1 MRKFTLLFA
10 FLLSLIGVAQAQTVI
25 TDLNSLSNGKV
36 YTLTGERGTLLTF
49 DGATM
54 LYGTFAGDKEGVAYD
69 ASDPYQQF
77 AIVKADNGKMYLYSV
92 GAKKFVNQSGN
103 TNPLSSS
110 PNQMLEVVQASAPS
124 GNNMWLLKVNNNMI
138 NFSRGH
144 NNAGMCANYNSEDPG
159 NRFTITEVDG
169 VVFADQTAVESVINE
184 YEAWKSA
191 SASWTATT
199 MPTISTDD
207 APVYYSIK
215 NLRSGK
221 YAHLTTL
228 GSRLQQ
234 LTLQTEAGGVW
245 YLVSAG
251 EPVTNDGDV
260 TATPV
265 YIKNAATDLAITN
278 PTAAGFS
285 ETGTVFYIIP
295 CSNEG
300 VDGFAIST
308 ATVLSGTSDS
318 WHNNGNVDVVYWGG
332 NAAASVWAFCP
343 TAPGHV
349 AEAAAGE
356 ADLFARDFSTT
367 KNAAI
372 AEAQATGTLAYYACS
387 AENINA
393 CLATINAQ
401 EVTSYASLVTA
412 KENIATALS
421 TLRGTERIKPLQGGE
436 TIILEN
442 RNKPNSFLT
451 SNAAEATA
459 TAEATLVNWGS
470 TKDVKSLW
478 TVVAVGDGTFKLCN
492 ALSGKYIQHQAND
505 VQLKLTTAGE
515 ATAYEFTNQD
525 LHYILLGA
533 ADSDTKGY
541 YKYINWRGSNVISNW
556 GDANDKGNQWQVL
569 QPSQDLLDELAS
581 LQTPI
586 ETLKTNAIAQLE
598 SKIEAFESEN
608 EALHFYNVSADAIT
622 ACENAIKAEIQNVT
636 THAALEVIKNGMD
649 AAIAQLWNS
658 ADNRVNP
665 VTAGV
670 KVKFRNKAV
679 AENYMTVDADGA
691 TTSATVTSASI
702 WTLVAG
708 ESDAYYLYNPLNNT
722 YLKHATANG
731 GQAAMVSD
739 KAEAS
744 LYQVTPSGKHVLI
757 GLAANDPYAA
767 ETDRDYVHCNDPEV
781 YVTRFTEDSDRSLW
795 TVTKVS
801 DDDAT
806 ALETEIQTILTERY
820 NAAYA
825 EVNNMVEG
833 FRVLDFYRPEA
844 AIAAYDEAVKNL
856 TAPTTFDELDAA
868 IATLLAAKTAFE
880 AAVNEAV
887 TNGTL
892 SPVIT
897 NGVQVKLLNRGYSTR
912 YMSSTDNKTVSAIE
926 EQTSET
932 IWQFVENDEKTGFYL
947 FNPLMNLYV
956 KHPTGGGITAAT
968 LVADRAEASLYTVTP
983 EDFLVKLAAE
993 GYSGTEEY
1001 LNLNGWQGNFNV
1013 VRWEANGVANNAASY
1028 WALKN
1033 VTEAE
1038 LTQLAADIKTEAAAQ
1053 LEEYKDA
1060 KRALVEQYEAL
1071 TNYGVAEAAVTAFET
1086 ALAGIT
1092 TEEYA
1097 NLADK
1102 KAAVDAAFATLE
1114 ATRATTN
1121 PLVAE
1126 QRVTFK
1132 NVANPTL
1139 FMTAAAAGVDAIEQN
1154 YLENYWTLKA
1164 ATDGFYLYN
1173 EAAQKYVLHPAAN
1186 GSQAKLVSTAD
1197 SASVYSI
1204 EPTEMSVFLRAVAYK
1219 DTTDCLHYG
1228 SEHYVTRWYD
1238 DMDASKWGF
1247 EVVSAEQFQALLAHD
1262 LDSCKQ
1268 LALLRIGVAAK
1279 SAFYAPTAAAIST
1292 AQTSVEAVNTT
1303 TVATLADFKA
1313 AMASIN
1319 AAMTTMYT
1327 DGLNNGASPQGS
1339 DKLLRLRNKLYPTH
1353 FLGFGED
1360 GLYHYE
1366 TVETGGN
1373 VMPVDDDVDPGMT
1386 SGEVDILHSTEST
1399 IWNLETPTGSVPDE
1413 RMYLKNVMIQSYA
1426 EHQYYDNWHV
1436 KLALKQAE
1444 AHPEI
1449 IELVGVVRDADNNMS
1464 IKYEDMSFAE
1474 SGEKCFLV
1482 YTTEGTSSTNN
1493 ALFAAQNGTIVNGA
1507 RTSDASMWA
1516 IAEATDIECA
1526 NMGDYSVFAYHQY
1539 VFAPTINMAKQYYC
1553 ETTESV
1559 EDEEGNTSTVT
1570 TVVDYIDGAKA
1581 GYYHYAGGIK
1591 DGEGNEITDIEDF
1604 QTYYWTC
1611 LKQAIDLDAASEAGV
1626 HKPAEAMNIVNLLN
1640 ENMAA
1645 LVLNRPNSDGFFRIR
1660 CVHNNHYL
1668 QSDDLNKDG
1677 RLDLSEDNTGIAS
1690 IFYFDAL
1697 DGEGNDGKG
1706 SLVSYKEGYYFT
1718 QGSGTNGHSGIYVC
1732 LQPIG
1737 KMGDVLTLDVP
1748 ANKEFGSYN
1757 ISSDNT
1763 QNQNGRRYL
1772 FGAAGNKTDGYYP
1785 DNGSDATQVNVAN
1798 DLGGNTGYNWVLERV
1813 EELPLTINSYGYST
1827 FYAPVALNVPEGV
1840 EAFICTGVDE
1850 QSELTLQSLDVIPA
1864 GTAVILKAEELA
1876 GQEVYFT
1883 EPNNTPMPLAEG
1895 ENYLHGGIYKTWRT
1909 PECQNK
1915 NPEMTSATGV
1925 NHNLP
1930 YLEEN
1935 VTDKVYTLSNKNGK
1949 VAMYQYAGN
1958 KFTHFRSFLKL
1969 PEAIN
1974 VALASTLDFGEIIE
1988 GPTAIEEAPAI
1999 SLEDA
2004 IIYDLSGRRVAEPGK
2019 GVYIVNGK
2027 KVYFK

>member
-54 LYGTFAGDKEGVAYD
+54 LYGTFAGDKQGVAYD

-77 AIVKADNGKMYLYSV
+77 AILKSKMGDLYLYNV
-92 GAKKFVNQSGN
+92 GLKKFINQ
-103 TNPLSSS
+103 
-110 PNQMLEVVQASAPS
+110 
-124 GNNMWLLKVNNNMI
+124 GNNCYSLSTYPSHKFEATNASNQDGDYDWLVKVNGQMI
-138 NFSRGH
+138 NLSGSDGGH
-144 NNAGMCANYNSEDPG
+144 NTGVNVGYSTEDPG
-159 NRFTITEVDG
+159 NRFAITEVGTLD
-169 VVFADQTAVESVINE
+169 DAVKAEVEALIN
-184 YEAWKSA
+184 WK
-191 SASWTATT
+191 ATT
-199 MPTISTDD
+199 LPTLSTD
-207 APVYYSIK
+207 AEPVYYSIK
-215 NLRSGK
+215 NLRSNK
-221 YAHLTTL
+221 YAAHQYTGSRLVQTADEANAGALWYFVDASSSVPEGTTL
-228 GSRLQQ
+228 G
-234 LTLQTEAGGVW
+234 EGV
-245 YLVSAG
+245 L
-251 EPVTNDGDV
+251 
-260 TATPV
+260 PV
-265 YIKNAATDLAITN
+265 YIKNMATGMRIKSADAATYGDDARIWYLIPHTATHTGYVITAGTEVSNWTSWNDAAGSTVCHYLGNDAGSIWAFVPTLSAVVNTAKDGVPALITN
-278 PTAAGFS
+278 
-285 ETGTVFYIIP
+285 E
-295 CSNEG
+295 
-300 VDGFAIST
+300 
-308 ATVLSGTSDS
+308 LSAVQKS
-318 WHNNGNVDVVYWGG
+318 
-332 NAAASVWAFCP
+332 
-343 TAPGHV
+343 
-349 AEAAAGE
+349 
-356 ADLFARDFSTT
+356 
-367 KNAAI
+367 AI
-372 AEAQATGTLAYYACS
+372 AEAEALGARPYYSYSTDDVNTCK
-387 AENINA
+387 N
-393 CLATINAQ
+393 TINGIAVTTYAEFLTAKTTIAEALTTLKACTTINPIAGSEYVKIRNYNASSCYMKVKTTETTNEETS
-401 EVTSYASLVTA
+401 EVTTTRTVFDETSVGEESIWTFLA
-412 KENIATALS
+412 KSDNTGFYLYNPLTALYVKH
-421 TLRGTERIKPLQGGE
+421 TGGG
-436 TIILEN
+436 N
-442 RNKPNSFLT
+442 V
-451 SNAAEATA
+451 A
-459 TAEATLVNWGS
+459 LVS
-470 TKDVKSLW
+470 
-478 TVVAVGDGTFKLCN
+478 
-492 ALSGKYIQHQAND
+492 
-505 VQLKLTTAGE
+505 
-515 ATAYEFTNQD
+515 
-525 LHYILLGA
+525 
-533 ADSDTKGY
+533 
-541 YKYINWRGSNVISNW
+541 
-556 GDANDKGNQWQVL
+556 
-569 QPSQDLLDELAS
+569 SQDEASVYSITPEKNYVKIHVGTGNRDYLHHQQDGNVVCWSSDAASSWWYIEKPTDAEIEALNTLLTPLDELKAEA
-581 LQTPI
+581 I
-586 ETLKTNAIAQLE
+586 IAANARVNE
-598 SKIEAFESEN
+598 IEASDD
-608 EALHFYNVSADAIT
+608 ALDFYTYDADKI
-622 ACENAIKAEIQNVT
+622 AELRTIISNMINGAT
-636 THAALEVIKNGMD
+636 THAELTEVQVSLNALFDDFVIDEG
-649 AAIAQLWNS
+649 
-658 ADNRVNP
+658 NRTNP
-665 VTAGV
+665 LTAGT
-670 KVKFRNKAV
+670 KVKFLNKKV
-679 AENYMTVDADGA
+679 NTNYMTTDANGA
-691 TTSATVTSASI
+691 TTSSELTSASI
-702 WTLVAG
+702 WELVANDEATG
-708 ESDAYYLYNPLNNT
+708 FYLYNNLSDK
-722 YLKHATANG
+722 YLKHATADG
-731 GQAAMVSD
+731 GQATLVAKAEATLYKVQPKGQHVVIGEVEPGSNHSYVHCNNGTPFVTRWSDDDDLSLWTVTSATDEELTQLTTDIQTNITTQLDAAVAAANAVVAPYKALEFYRPTQAIDAYEAAIAIITGVDTYEELAAALEAITAAQTAFETAIAADDVVLENPVSD
-739 KAEAS
+739 GKQVKFFNRQHSTYITVAGDGAEMSASLNFEAGAVWTLKSATNGGFYLYSPVANAYAKHPTGNDKPLALVSSTEDASIYYVHSNGLYVTVGTLAEQSTEGNSLDYLHGVNWVGYQKGYNVVRWNAIAQASHWTISSVTPEELAQANNAIKEKVTEELATYKASAQETVNAMAALTYYKATTEAVNAYANAVNSLTATSYEDLVVAKAKVDSALAVFMVAPRDESTALSANTRVKFVNKANPALWMNTNAGGVTAEAAEGLETIWTLKANNENTGFYLLNELEGKYVKHPEANGNQATLVDDMAEAS
-744 LYQVTPSGKHVLI
+744 LY
-757 GLAANDPYAA
+757 
-767 ETDRDYVHCNDPEV
+767 R
-781 YVTRFTEDSDRSLW
+781 
-795 TVTKVS
+795 
-801 DDDAT
+801 
-806 ALETEIQTILTERY
+806 IQP
-820 NAAYA
+820 N
-825 EVNNMVEG
+825 G
-833 FRVLDFYRPEA
+833 FH
-844 AIAAYDEAVKNL
+844 IN
-856 TAPTTFDELDAA
+856 
-868 IATLLAAKTAFE
+868 
-880 AAVNEAV
+880 
-887 TNGTL
+887 
-892 SPVIT
+892 
-897 NGVQVKLLNRGYSTR
+897 
-912 YMSSTDNKTVSAIE
+912 
-926 EQTSET
+926 
-932 IWQFVENDEKTGFYL
+932 
-947 FNPLMNLYV
+947 
-956 KHPTGGGITAAT
+956 
-968 LVADRAEASLYTVTP
+968 LVAD
-983 EDFLVKLAAE
+983 
-993 GYSGTEEY
+993 
-1001 LNLNGWQGNFNV
+1001 
-1013 VRWEANGVANNAASY
+1013 
-1028 WALKN
+1028 
-1033 VTEAE
+1033 
-1038 LTQLAADIKTEAAAQ
+1038 
-1053 LEEYKDA
+1053 
-1060 KRALVEQYEAL
+1060 
-1071 TNYGVAEAAVTAFET
+1071 
-1086 ALAGIT
+1086 
-1092 TEEYA
+1092 
-1097 NLADK
+1097 
-1102 KAAVDAAFATLE
+1102 VDAE
-1114 ATRATTN
+1114 
-1121 PLVAE
+1121 
-1126 QRVTFK
+1126 
-1132 NVANPTL
+1132 
-1139 FMTAAAAGVDAIEQN
+1139 
-1154 YLENYWTLKA
+1154 EN
-1164 ATDGFYLYN
+1164 
-1173 EAAQKYVLHPAAN
+1173 
-1186 GSQAKLVSTAD
+1186 S
-1197 SASVYSI
+1197 
-1204 EPTEMSVFLRAVAYK
+1204 
-1219 DTTDCLHYG
+1219 LHYG
-1228 SEHYVTRWYD
+1228 AERYVTRWVANH
-1238 DMDASKWGF
+1238 DASLWNF

-1292 AQTSVEAVNTT
+1292 AQTSVEAVDAAA
-1303 TVATLADFKA
+1303 VATLADFKA
-1313 AMASIN
+1313 AMESIN
-1319 AAMTTMYT
+1319 AAMTTMYS

-1449 IELVGVVRDADNNMS
+1449 IELVGVVRDTDNNMS

-1493 ALFAAQNGTIVNGA
+1493 ALFAAQNGTIVNGV
-1507 RTSDASMWA
+1507 RTSDASMWT

-1591 DGEGNEITDIEDF
+1591 DGEGNEITDIEEF

-1611 LKQAIDLDAASEAGV
+1611 LKQAIDLDAASEAGE
-1626 HKPAEAMNIVNLLN
+1626 HSPAEAMNIVNILN

-1668 QSDDLNKDG
+1668 QSDDLNGDG

-1697 DGEGNDGKG
+1697 DGEGNEGKG

-1718 QGSGTNGHSGIYVC
+1718 QGRGTDGHSGIYVC

-1737 KMGDVLTLDVP
+1737 KMGDVLTFDVP

-1864 GTAVILKAEELA
+1864 GTAVILKAEGLA

-1915 NPEMTSATGV
+1915 NSEMTSATGV

>member
-10 FLLSLIGVAQAQTVI
+10 FLLSLIGVTQAQTVI
-25 TDLNSLSNGKV
+25 TDLGSLSNDKV
-36 YTLTGERGTLLTF
+36 YILSGDKGTLQVNDDATAIVRAADLTK
-49 DGATM
+49 A
-54 LYGTFAGDKEGVAYD
+54 EN
-69 ASDPYQQF
+69 QQF
-77 AIVKADNGKMYLYSV
+77 AILKSIAGTYHLYSV
-92 GAKKFVNQSGN
+92 STQKFVSRLELKPFTGSSEFLASAVTLVPHAPNGEASGKFVIKSGN
-103 TNPLSSS
+103 DLYNINGENNLVVNGWNTHDAGNGFQIEEVGDLGELSADLRNSLEISTSTIEQPTYYAIKNKRANNYASAELSSDS
-110 PNQMLEVVQASAPS
+110 RMRLAALQPESFFYFTDASADAEGAIPE
-124 GNNMWLLKVNNNMI
+124 GGKAVYIHNVATNKVLAGHTQNPWGDAGTIYYIVPAAKVNTSNTT
-138 NFSRGH
+138 G
-144 NNAGMCANYNSEDPG
+144 YV
-159 NRFTITEVDG
+159 IT
-169 VVFADQTAVESVINE
+169 
-184 YEAWKSA
+184 KS
-191 SASWTATT
+191 
-199 MPTISTDD
+199 
-207 APVYYSIK
+207 
-215 NLRSGK
+215 L
-221 YAHLTTL
+221 
-228 GSRLQQ
+228 
-234 LTLQTEAGGVW
+234 
-245 YLVSAG
+245 
-251 EPVTNDGDV
+251 
-260 TATPV
+260 
-265 YIKNAATDLAITN
+265 TDLGGGSSWNNFQGQGAQVDSWNADDEGSIWSFEYK
-278 PTAAGFS
+278 TAADL
-285 ETGTVFYIIP
+285 V
-295 CSNEG
+295 
-300 VDGFAIST
+300 
-308 ATVLSGTSDS
+308 ATIEAVL
-318 WHNNGNVDVVYWGG
+318 
-332 NAAASVWAFCP
+332 P
-343 TAPGHV
+343 
-349 AEAAAGE
+349 EAKA
-356 ADLFARDFSTT
+356 T
-367 KNAAI
+367 AI
-372 AEAQATGTLAYYACS
+372 AEADIEKNRAYYSVSEEAYNECVSAINSLTATNCS
-387 AENINA
+387 EY
-393 CLATINAQ
+393 LA
-401 EVTSYASLVTA
+401 A
-412 KENIATALS
+412 KENMQTALAKLKVS
-421 TLRGTERIKPLQGGE
+421 TRVNPLQGGE
-436 TIILEN
+436 IVIIHN
-442 RNKPNSFLT
+442 RKNAQRYIT
-451 SNAAEATA
+451 TDAAEEK
-459 TAEATLVNWGS
+459 AEAEVSLVKGKA
-470 TKDVKSLW
+470 TVDTRSLW
-478 TVVAVGDGTFKLCN
+478 TVVAVENGKFKLCN
-492 ALSGKYIQHQAND
+492 ALSGKYIQHQGDNN
-505 VQLKLTTAGE
+505 LTLVNAE
-515 ATAYEFTNQD
+515 DATAYAFINKEN
-525 LHYILLGA
+525 HWILIDAGDVGNRHVNIRDWQGA
-533 ADSDTKGY
+533 EGVAGWTDETDQ
-541 YKYINWRGSNVISNW
+541 
-556 GDANDKGNQWQVL
+556 GNHWEIIAPTAGQ
-569 QPSQDLLDELAS
+569 LARLVE

-586 ETLKTNAIAQLE
+586 ETLKAEAVKQLE
-598 SKIEAFESEN
+598 NKIEAFKNEN
-608 EALHFYNVSADAIT
+608 NALDFYNVSAEAIT
-622 ACENAIKAEIQNVT
+622 VCENAIKAEIQNVT

-670 KVKFRNKAV
+670 KVKFRNKAINKYMV
-679 AENYMTVDADGA
+679 AEAAGVNTADNA
-691 TTSATVTSASI
+691 TSASV
-702 WTLVAG
+702 WTLVDDD
-708 ESDAYYLYNPLNNT
+708 DANTVGYYLYNPLNHT
-722 YLKHATANG
+722 YVKHAADNG
-731 GQAAMVSD
+731 QQATLVAD
-739 KAEAS
+739 KAQATFYEVIPTGA
-744 LYQVTPSGKHVLI
+744 YVFI
-757 GLAANDPYAA
+757 R
-767 ETDRDYVHCNDPEV
+767 ETVENNYNEDYLHADTRTNF
-781 YVTRFTEDSDRSLW
+781 VTRWLASDDRSLW
-795 TVTKVS
+795 TVTSATEAENSQLAS
-801 DDDAT
+801 D
-806 ALETEIQTILTERY
+806 IQTNITPQL
-820 NAAYA
+820 NAALDA
-825 EVNNMVEG
+825 ANEVVAPYKPLE
-833 FRVLDFYRPEA
+833 FYRPTQAIDAYEAVIATITGVDTYDELAQALAAVASAKAAFEA
-844 AIAAYDEAVKNL
+844 AIAADDVVLANPVANGTRVKFINRENSNFWITSDGQTLGGKLESELETTSAAVLELVESEDAEKPGFYLYHPL
-856 TAPTTFDELDAA
+856 TNKYVKHPAGNET
-868 IATLLAAKTAFE
+868 IATMVDKADADVYTITPVAAGLFVNIGKGTGGSDYLHGVTRNGVYKVFQWDATTPASHWTVQTISTEDLDEDIAACVGAQFDAYKQLAADTVAMYQGLTYYTASE
-880 AAVNEAV
+880 AALAAYNEAV
-887 TNGTL
+887 NGITVPTDYASLPAAQAAVSSALQTFKAAERANPLTADMHVKFVNKANPALWMNTNARGVTAEQVHGLQTVWTL
-892 SPVIT
+892 KA
-897 NGVQVKLLNRGYSTR
+897 NN
-912 YMSSTDNKTVSAIE
+912 
-926 EQTSET
+926 
-932 IWQFVENDEKTGFYL
+932 ENTGFYL
-947 FNPLMNLYV
+947 LNELEGKYV
-956 KHPTGGGITAAT
+956 KHPEANGNQAT
-968 LVADRAEASLYTVTP
+968 LVDDMAEASLYRIQP
-983 EDFLVKLAAE
+983 NGFHINLV
-993 GYSGTEEY
+993 
-1001 LNLNGWQGNFNV
+1001 
-1013 VRWEANGVANNAASY
+1013 
-1028 WALKN
+1028 
-1033 VTEAE
+1033 
-1038 LTQLAADIKTEAAAQ
+1038 AD
-1053 LEEYKDA
+1053 
-1060 KRALVEQYEAL
+1060 
-1071 TNYGVAEAAVTAFET
+1071 
-1086 ALAGIT
+1086 
-1092 TEEYA
+1092 
-1097 NLADK
+1097 
-1102 KAAVDAAFATLE
+1102 VDAE
-1114 ATRATTN
+1114 
-1121 PLVAE
+1121 
-1126 QRVTFK
+1126 
-1132 NVANPTL
+1132 
-1139 FMTAAAAGVDAIEQN
+1139 
-1154 YLENYWTLKA
+1154 EN
-1164 ATDGFYLYN
+1164 
-1173 EAAQKYVLHPAAN
+1173 
-1186 GSQAKLVSTAD
+1186 S
-1197 SASVYSI
+1197 
-1204 EPTEMSVFLRAVAYK
+1204 
-1219 DTTDCLHYG
+1219 LHYG
-1228 SEHYVTRWYD
+1228 AERYVTRWVANH
-1238 DMDASKWGF
+1238 DASLWNF

-1262 LDSCKQ
+1262 MDSCKQ

-1319 AAMTTMYT
+1319 AAMTTMYS

-1464 IKYEDMSFAE
+1464 IKYEDMNFAE

-1553 ETTESV
+1553 ETTETV

-1591 DGEGNEITDIEDF
+1591 DGEGNEITDIEEF

-1626 HKPAEAMNIVNLLN
+1626 HKPAEAMNIVNILN

-1645 LVLNRPNSDGFFRIR
+1645 LVLNRPNRDGFFRIR

>member
-25 TDLNSLSNGKV
+25 TDLGSLSNDKV
-36 YTLTGERGTLLTF
+36 YILS
-49 DGATM
+49 
-54 LYGTFAGDKEGVAYD
+54 AGDKGTLQVNDD
-69 ASDPYQQF
+69 ATAIVRAAELTKAENQQF
-77 AIVKADNGKMYLYSV
+77 AILKSIAGTYHLYSV
-92 GAKKFVNQSGN
+92 SAQKFVSRLELKPFTGYSDFLASAVTLVPHAPNGEASGKFVIKSGN
-103 TNPLSSS
+103 DLYNINGVNNLVVNGWNTHDAGNGFQIEEVGDLGELSADLRNSLEISTSTTEQPTYYAIKNKRANNYASAELSSGS
-110 PNQMLEVVQASAPS
+110 RMRLVTLQPESFFYFTDASAAAEGTIPE
-124 GNNMWLLKVNNNMI
+124 GGKAVYIHNVATNKVLAGHTQNPWGDAGTVYYIVPAAKVNTSNTT
-138 NFSRGH
+138 G
-144 NNAGMCANYNSEDPG
+144 YV
-159 NRFTITEVDG
+159 IT
-169 VVFADQTAVESVINE
+169 
-184 YEAWKSA
+184 KS
-191 SASWTATT
+191 
-199 MPTISTDD
+199 
-207 APVYYSIK
+207 
-215 NLRSGK
+215 L
-221 YAHLTTL
+221 
-228 GSRLQQ
+228 
-234 LTLQTEAGGVW
+234 
-245 YLVSAG
+245 
-251 EPVTNDGDV
+251 
-260 TATPV
+260 
-265 YIKNAATDLAITN
+265 TDLGEGSSWNNFQGQGAQVDSWNADDEGSIWSFEYK
-278 PTAAGFS
+278 TAADL
-285 ETGTVFYIIP
+285 V
-295 CSNEG
+295 
-300 VDGFAIST
+300 
-308 ATVLSGTSDS
+308 ATIEAVL
-318 WHNNGNVDVVYWGG
+318 
-332 NAAASVWAFCP
+332 P
-343 TAPGHV
+343 
-349 AEAAAGE
+349 EAKA
-356 ADLFARDFSTT
+356 T
-367 KNAAI
+367 AI
-372 AEAQATGTLAYYACS
+372 AEADIEKNRAYYSVSEVAYNECVSAINSLTATNCS
-387 AENINA
+387 EY
-393 CLATINAQ
+393 LA
-401 EVTSYASLVTA
+401 A
-412 KENIATALS
+412 KENMQTALAELKGS
-421 TLRGTERIKPLQGGE
+421 TRVNPLQDGE
-436 TIILEN
+436 IVIIHN
-442 RNKPNSFLT
+442 RKNAQRYIT
-451 SNAAEATA
+451 TDAAEEK
-459 TAEATLVNWGS
+459 AEAEVSLVKGKA
-470 TKDVKSLW
+470 TVDTRSLW
-478 TVVAVGDGTFKLCN
+478 TVVAVENGKFKLCN
-492 ALSGKYIQHQAND
+492 ALSGKYIQHQGDNN
-505 VQLKLTTAGE
+505 LTLVNAE
-515 ATAYEFTNQD
+515 DATAYAFINKEN
-525 LHYILLGA
+525 HWILMDAGDVGNRHVNIRDWQGA
-533 ADSDTKGY
+533 EGVAGWTDE
-541 YKYINWRGSNVISNW
+541 
-556 GDANDKGNQWQVL
+556 NDQGNHWEIIAPTAEQ
-569 QPSQDLLDELAS
+569 LARLVE

-586 ETLKTNAIAQLE
+586 ETLKAEAVKQLE
-598 SKIEAFESEN
+598 NKIEAFKNEN
-608 EALHFYNVSADAIT
+608 NALDFYNVSAEAIT
-622 ACENAIKAEIQNVT
+622 VCENAIKAEIQNVT

-670 KVKFRNKAV
+670 KVKFRNKAINKYMV
-679 AENYMTVDADGA
+679 AEAAGVNTADNA
-691 TTSATVTSASI
+691 TSASV
-702 WTLVAG
+702 WTLVDDD
-708 ESDAYYLYNPLNNT
+708 DANTVGYYLYNPLNHT
-722 YLKHATANG
+722 YVKHAADNGQQATLVADKAQATLYEVIPTGAYVFIRETVENNYNEDYLHADTRTNFVTRWLASDDRSLWAVTSATEAENSQLASDIQTNITPQLNAALAAANEVVAPYKLLEFYRPTQAIDAYEAVIATITGVDTYDELAQALAAVASAKAAFEAAIAADDVVLANPVVNGTRVKFINRENSNFWITSDGQTLGGKLESELETTSAAVLELVESEDAEKPGFYLYHPLTNKYVKHPAGNETIATMVDKADADVYTITPVAAGLFVNIGKGTGGSDYLHGVTRNGVYKVFQWDATTPASHWTVQTISTEDLDEDIAACVGAQFDAYKQLAADTVAMYQGLTYYTASEAALAAYNEAVNGITVPTDYASLHAAQAAVSSALQTFKAAERANPLTADMHVKFVNKANPALWMNTNAGGVTAEQVDGLQTVWTLKANNENTGFYLLNELEGKYVKHPEANG
-731 GQAAMVSD
+731 NQATLVDDM
-739 KAEAS
+739 AEAS
-744 LYQVTPSGKHVLI
+744 LY
-757 GLAANDPYAA
+757 
-767 ETDRDYVHCNDPEV
+767 R
-781 YVTRFTEDSDRSLW
+781 
-795 TVTKVS
+795 
-801 DDDAT
+801 
-806 ALETEIQTILTERY
+806 IQP
-820 NAAYA
+820 N
-825 EVNNMVEG
+825 G
-833 FRVLDFYRPEA
+833 FH
-844 AIAAYDEAVKNL
+844 IN
-856 TAPTTFDELDAA
+856 
-868 IATLLAAKTAFE
+868 
-880 AAVNEAV
+880 
-887 TNGTL
+887 
-892 SPVIT
+892 
-897 NGVQVKLLNRGYSTR
+897 
-912 YMSSTDNKTVSAIE
+912 
-926 EQTSET
+926 
-932 IWQFVENDEKTGFYL
+932 
-947 FNPLMNLYV
+947 
-956 KHPTGGGITAAT
+956 
-968 LVADRAEASLYTVTP
+968 LVAD
-983 EDFLVKLAAE
+983 
-993 GYSGTEEY
+993 
-1001 LNLNGWQGNFNV
+1001 
-1013 VRWEANGVANNAASY
+1013 
-1028 WALKN
+1028 
-1033 VTEAE
+1033 
-1038 LTQLAADIKTEAAAQ
+1038 
-1053 LEEYKDA
+1053 
-1060 KRALVEQYEAL
+1060 
-1071 TNYGVAEAAVTAFET
+1071 
-1086 ALAGIT
+1086 
-1092 TEEYA
+1092 
-1097 NLADK
+1097 
-1102 KAAVDAAFATLE
+1102 VDAE
-1114 ATRATTN
+1114 
-1121 PLVAE
+1121 
-1126 QRVTFK
+1126 
-1132 NVANPTL
+1132 
-1139 FMTAAAAGVDAIEQN
+1139 
-1154 YLENYWTLKA
+1154 EN
-1164 ATDGFYLYN
+1164 
-1173 EAAQKYVLHPAAN
+1173 
-1186 GSQAKLVSTAD
+1186 S
-1197 SASVYSI
+1197 
-1204 EPTEMSVFLRAVAYK
+1204 
-1219 DTTDCLHYG
+1219 LHYG
-1228 SEHYVTRWYD
+1228 AERYVTRWVANH
-1238 DMDASKWGF
+1238 DASLWNF

-1262 LDSCKQ
+1262 MDSCKQ

-1319 AAMTTMYT
+1319 AAMTTMYS

-1339 DKLLRLRNKLYPTH
+1339 NKLLRLRNKLYPTH

-1436 KLALKQAE
+1436 KLVLKQAE
-1444 AHPEI
+1444 SHPEI

-1553 ETTESV
+1553 ETTETV

-1591 DGEGNEITDIEDF
+1591 DGEGNEITDIEEF

-1626 HKPAEAMNIVNLLN
+1626 HKPAEAMNIVNILN

-1645 LVLNRPNSDGFFRIR
+1645 LVLNRPNRDGFFRIR

-1864 GTAVILKAEELA
+1864 GTAVILKAEGLA

-1915 NPEMTSATGV
+1915 NPEMTSATGE
-1925 NHNLP
+1925 NYNLP
-1930 YLEEN
+1930 YLEEK

-1974 VALASTLDFGEIIE
+1974 VSLASTLDFGEIIE

>member
-25 TDLNSLSNGKV
+25 TDLGSLSNDKV
-36 YTLTGERGTLLTF
+36 YILS
-49 DGATM
+49 
-54 LYGTFAGDKEGVAYD
+54 AGDKGTLQVNDD
-69 ASDPYQQF
+69 ATAIVRAAELTKAENQQF
-77 AIVKADNGKMYLYSV
+77 AILKSIAGTYHLYSV
-92 GAKKFVNQSGN
+92 SAQKFVSRLELKPFTGSSDFLASAVTLVPHAPNGEASGKFVIKSGDDLYNINGENNLVVNGWN
-103 TNPLSSS
+103 THDAGNGFQIEEVGDLGELSADLRNSLEISTSTTEQPTYYAIKNKRANNYASAELSSDS
-110 PNQMLEVVQASAPS
+110 RMRLAALQPESFFYFTDASAAAE
-124 GNNMWLLKVNNNMI
+124 G
-138 NFSRGH
+138 
-144 NNAGMCANYNSEDPG
+144 
-159 NRFTITEVDG
+159 TIPEG
-169 VVFADQTAVESVINE
+169 
-184 YEAWKSA
+184 
-191 SASWTATT
+191 
-199 MPTISTDD
+199 
-207 APVYYSIK
+207 
-215 NLRSGK
+215 GK
-221 YAHLTTL
+221 A
-228 GSRLQQ
+228 
-234 LTLQTEAGGVW
+234 
-245 YLVSAG
+245 
-251 EPVTNDGDV
+251 
-260 TATPV
+260 V
-265 YIKNAATDLAITN
+265 YIHNVATKKVLAGHAQNPWGDAGTIYYIVPASKFNTSNTTGYVITKSLTDLGEGSSWNNFQGKGAQVDSWNADDEGSIWSFEYK
-278 PTAAGFS
+278 TAADL
-285 ETGTVFYIIP
+285 V
-295 CSNEG
+295 
-300 VDGFAIST
+300 
-308 ATVLSGTSDS
+308 ATIEAVL
-318 WHNNGNVDVVYWGG
+318 
-332 NAAASVWAFCP
+332 P
-343 TAPGHV
+343 
-349 AEAAAGE
+349 EAKA
-356 ADLFARDFSTT
+356 T
-367 KNAAI
+367 AI
-372 AEAQATGTLAYYACS
+372 AEANIEKNRAYYSVSEEAYNECVSAINSLTATNCS
-387 AENINA
+387 EY
-393 CLATINAQ
+393 LA
-401 EVTSYASLVTA
+401 A
-412 KENIATALS
+412 KENMQTALA
-421 TLRGTERIKPLQGGE
+421 TLKVSKRVNPLQGGE
-436 TIILEN
+436 IVIIHS
-442 RNKPNSFLT
+442 RK
-451 SNAAEATA
+451 NAQRYITTDATEE
-459 TAEATLVNWGS
+459 TAEAEVSLVKGKA
-470 TKDVKSLW
+470 TVDTRSLW
-478 TVVAVGDGTFKLCN
+478 TVVAVENGKFKLCN
-492 ALSGKYIQHQAND
+492 ALSGKYIQHQGDNN
-505 VQLKLTTAGE
+505 LTLVNAE
-515 ATAYEFTNQD
+515 NATAYAFINKEN
-525 LHYILLGA
+525 HWILIDAGDVGNRHVNIRDWNGA
-533 ADSDTKGY
+533 EGVAGWTDE
-541 YKYINWRGSNVISNW
+541 
-556 GDANDKGNQWQVL
+556 NDQGNHWEIIVPTAEQ
-569 QPSQDLLDELAS
+569 LARLEE
-581 LQTPI
+581 LQTDI
-586 ETLKTNAIAQLE
+586 ATLKAEAVKQLE
-598 SKIEAFESEN
+598 NKIEAFKNEN
-608 EALHFYNVSADAIT
+608 NALDFYNVSAEAIT
-622 ACENAIKAEIQNVT
+622 VCENAIKAEIQNVT

-670 KVKFRNKAV
+670 KVKFRNKAINKYMV
-679 AENYMTVDADGA
+679 AEAAGVNTADNA
-691 TTSATVTSASI
+691 TSASV
-702 WTLVAG
+702 WTLVDDD
-708 ESDAYYLYNPLNNT
+708 DANTVGYYLYNPLNHT
-722 YLKHATANG
+722 YVKHAADNG
-731 GQAAMVSD
+731 QQATLVAD
-739 KAEAS
+739 KAQAT
-744 LYQVTPSGKHVLI
+744 LYEVIPTGAYVFI
-757 GLAANDPYAA
+757 R
-767 ETDRDYVHCNDPEV
+767 ETVENNYNEDYLHADTRTNF
-781 YVTRFTEDSDRSLW
+781 VTRWLASDDRSLW
-795 TVTKVS
+795 TVTSATEAENSQLAS
-801 DDDAT
+801 DIQTNITTQLDAAVAAANAVVAPYK
-806 ALETEIQTILTERY
+806 ALE
-820 NAAYA
+820 
-825 EVNNMVEG
+825 
-833 FRVLDFYRPEA
+833 FYRPTWAIDAYEAAIATITGVDTYDKLAQALAAVALAKAAFEA
-844 AIAAYDEAVKNL
+844 AIAADDVVLANPVANGTRVKFINRENSNFWITSDGQTLGGKLESELETTSAAVLELVESEDAEKPGFYLYHPL
-856 TAPTTFDELDAA
+856 TNKYVKHPAGNET
-868 IATLLAAKTAFE
+868 IATMVDKADADVYTITPVAAGLFVNIGKGTGGSDYLHGVTRNGVYKVFQWDATTPASHWTVQTISTEDLDEDIAACVGAQFDAYKQLAADTVAMYQGLTYYTASE
-880 AAVNEAV
+880 AALAAYNEAV
-887 TNGTL
+887 NGITVPTDYASLHAAQAAVSSALQTFKAAERANPLTADMHVKFVNKANPALWMNTNAGGVTAEQVDGLQTVWTL
-892 SPVIT
+892 KA
-897 NGVQVKLLNRGYSTR
+897 NN
-912 YMSSTDNKTVSAIE
+912 
-926 EQTSET
+926 
-932 IWQFVENDEKTGFYL
+932 ENTGFYL
-947 FNPLMNLYV
+947 LNELEGKYV
-956 KHPTGGGITAAT
+956 KHPEANGNQAT
-968 LVADRAEASLYTVTP
+968 LVDDMAEASLYRIQP
-983 EDFLVKLAAE
+983 NGFHINLVADVAAE
-993 GYSGTEEY
+993 
-1001 LNLNGWQGNFNV
+1001 
-1013 VRWEANGVANNAASY
+1013 
-1028 WALKN
+1028 
-1033 VTEAE
+1033 
-1038 LTQLAADIKTEAAAQ
+1038 
-1053 LEEYKDA
+1053 
-1060 KRALVEQYEAL
+1060 
-1071 TNYGVAEAAVTAFET
+1071 
-1086 ALAGIT
+1086 
-1092 TEEYA
+1092 
-1097 NLADK
+1097 
-1102 KAAVDAAFATLE
+1102 
-1114 ATRATTN
+1114 
-1121 PLVAE
+1121 
-1126 QRVTFK
+1126 
-1132 NVANPTL
+1132 
-1139 FMTAAAAGVDAIEQN
+1139 
-1154 YLENYWTLKA
+1154 EN
-1164 ATDGFYLYN
+1164 
-1173 EAAQKYVLHPAAN
+1173 
-1186 GSQAKLVSTAD
+1186 S
-1197 SASVYSI
+1197 
-1204 EPTEMSVFLRAVAYK
+1204 
-1219 DTTDCLHYG
+1219 LHYG
-1228 SEHYVTRWYD
+1228 AERYVTRWVANH
-1238 DMDASKWGF
+1238 DASLWNF

-1262 LDSCKQ
+1262 MDSCKQ

-1279 SAFYAPTAAAIST
+1279 SAFYAPTADAISV
-1292 AQTSVEAVNTT
+1292 AQTSVEAVDAAA
-1303 TVATLADFKA
+1303 VATLADFKA

-1449 IELVGVVRDADNNMS
+1449 IELVGVVRDTDNNMS

-1507 RTSDASMWA
+1507 RTSDASMWT

-1553 ETTESV
+1553 ETTETV

-1591 DGEGNEITDIEDF
+1591 DGEGNEITDIEEF

-1611 LKQAIDLDAASEAGV
+1611 LKRAIDLDAASDAGA
-1626 HKPAEAMNIVNLLN
+1626 HNPAEAMNIVNILN

-1645 LVLNRPNSDGFFRIR
+1645 LVLNRPNRDGFFRIR

-1697 DGEGNDGKG
+1697 DGEGNEGKG

-1864 GTAVILKAEELA
+1864 GTAVILKAEGLA

-1915 NPEMTSATGV
+1915 NPEMTSATGE

-1930 YLEEN
+1930 YLEEK

>member
-25 TDLNSLSNGKV
+25 TDLGSLSNDKV
-36 YTLTGERGTLLTF
+36 YILSGDKGTLQVNDDATAIVRAADLTK
-49 DGATM
+49 A
-54 LYGTFAGDKEGVAYD
+54 EN
-69 ASDPYQQF
+69 QQF
-77 AIVKADNGKMYLYSV
+77 AILKSIAGTYHLYSV
-92 GAKKFVNQSGN
+92 SAQKIVSRLELKPFTGSSEFLASAVTLVPHAPNGEASGKFVIKSGDDLYNINGENNLVVNGWN
-103 TNPLSSS
+103 THDAGNGFQIEEVGDLGELSADLRNSLEISTSTTEQPTYYAIKNKRANNYASAELSSENRMRLAALQPES
-110 PNQMLEVVQASAPS
+110 FFYFTDASAAAEGTIPE
-124 GNNMWLLKVNNNMI
+124 GGKAVYIHNVATNKVLAGHAQNPWGDAGTIYYIVPAAKVNTSNTT
-138 NFSRGH
+138 G
-144 NNAGMCANYNSEDPG
+144 YV
-159 NRFTITEVDG
+159 IT
-169 VVFADQTAVESVINE
+169 
-184 YEAWKSA
+184 KS
-191 SASWTATT
+191 
-199 MPTISTDD
+199 
-207 APVYYSIK
+207 
-215 NLRSGK
+215 L
-221 YAHLTTL
+221 
-228 GSRLQQ
+228 
-234 LTLQTEAGGVW
+234 
-245 YLVSAG
+245 
-251 EPVTNDGDV
+251 
-260 TATPV
+260 
-265 YIKNAATDLAITN
+265 TDLGGGSSWNNFQGKGAQVDSWNADDEGSIWSFEYK
-278 PTAAGFS
+278 TAADL
-285 ETGTVFYIIP
+285 V
-295 CSNEG
+295 
-300 VDGFAIST
+300 
-308 ATVLSGTSDS
+308 ATIDAVL
-318 WHNNGNVDVVYWGG
+318 
-332 NAAASVWAFCP
+332 P
-343 TAPGHV
+343 
-349 AEAAAGE
+349 EAKA
-356 ADLFARDFSTT
+356 T
-367 KNAAI
+367 AI
-372 AEAQATGTLAYYACS
+372 AEADIEKNRAYYSVSEEAYNECVSAINSLTATNCS
-387 AENINA
+387 EY
-393 CLATINAQ
+393 LA
-401 EVTSYASLVTA
+401 A
-412 KENIATALS
+412 KENMQTALAKLKVS
-421 TLRGTERIKPLQGGE
+421 ERVNPLQGGE
-436 TIILEN
+436 IVIVHN
-442 RNKPNSFLT
+442 RKNAQRYIT
-451 SNAAEATA
+451 TDAAEE
-459 TAEATLVNWGS
+459 TAEAEVSLVKGKA
-470 TKDVKSLW
+470 TVDTRSLW
-478 TVVAVGDGTFKLCN
+478 TVVAVENGKFKLCN
-492 ALSGKYIQHQAND
+492 ALSGKYIQHQGDNN
-505 VQLKLTTAGE
+505 LTLVNAE
-515 ATAYEFTNQD
+515 NATAYAFINKEN
-525 LHYILLGA
+525 HWILIDAGDVGNRHVNIRDWQGA
-533 ADSDTKGY
+533 EGVAGWTDE
-541 YKYINWRGSNVISNW
+541 
-556 GDANDKGNQWQVL
+556 NDQGNHWEIIAPTAEQ
-569 QPSQDLLDELAS
+569 LARLEE
-581 LQTPI
+581 LQTDI
-586 ETLKTNAIAQLE
+586 ATLKAEAVKQLE
-598 SKIEAFESEN
+598 NKIEAFKNEN
-608 EALHFYNVSADAIT
+608 NALDFYNVSAEAIT
-622 ACENAIKAEIQNVT
+622 VCENAIKAEIQNVT

-670 KVKFRNKAV
+670 KVKFRNKAINKYMV
-679 AENYMTVDADGA
+679 AEAAGVNTADNA
-691 TTSATVTSASI
+691 TSASV
-702 WTLVAG
+702 WTLVDDD
-708 ESDAYYLYNPLNNT
+708 DANTVGYYLYNPLNHT
-722 YLKHATANG
+722 YVKHAAGNG
-731 GQAAMVSD
+731 QQAILVAD
-739 KAEAS
+739 KAQAT
-744 LYQVTPSGKHVLI
+744 LYEVIPTGAYVFI
-757 GLAANDPYAA
+757 R
-767 ETDRDYVHCNDPEV
+767 ETVENNYNEDYLHADTKTNF
-781 YVTRFTEDSDRSLW
+781 VTRWLASDDRSLW
-795 TVTKVS
+795 TVTSATEAENSQLAS
-801 DDDAT
+801 D
-806 ALETEIQTILTERY
+806 IQTNITTQL
-820 NAAYA
+820 NAALA
-825 EVNNMVEG
+825 AANEVVAPYKPLE
-833 FRVLDFYRPEA
+833 FYRPTQAIDDYEA
-844 AIAAYDEAVKNL
+844 AIATITGVDTYDELAQAL
-856 TAPTTFDELDAA
+856 
-868 IATLLAAKTAFE
+868 ATVASAKADFE
-880 AAVNEAV
+880 AAVAADDVVLANPVANGTRVKFINRENSNFWITSDGQTLGGKLESELETTSAAVLELVESEDAETPGFYLYHPLSNKYVKHPAGNETIATMVDKADADVYTITPVAAGLFVNIGKGTGSSDYLHGVTRNGVYKVFQWNATAPASHWTVQTISTEDLDEDIAACVGAQFDAYKRLAADTVAMYQGLTYYTASEAALAAYNEAV
-887 TNGTL
+887 NGITVPTDYASLPAAQAAVSSALQTFKAAERANPLTADMHVKFVNKANPALWMNTNAG
-892 SPVIT
+892 
-897 NGVQVKLLNRGYSTR
+897 GVTAEAAEGL
-912 YMSSTDNKTVSAIE
+912 
-926 EQTSET
+926 ET
-932 IWQFVENDEKTGFYL
+932 IWTLKANNENTGFYL
-947 FNPLMNLYV
+947 LNELEGKYV
-956 KHPTGGGITAAT
+956 KHPEANGNQAT
-968 LVADRAEASLYTVTP
+968 LVDDMAEASLYRIQPNGFHINLVT
-983 EDFLVKLAAE
+983 D
-993 GYSGTEEY
+993 
-1001 LNLNGWQGNFNV
+1001 
-1013 VRWEANGVANNAASY
+1013 
-1028 WALKN
+1028 
-1033 VTEAE
+1033 
-1038 LTQLAADIKTEAAAQ
+1038 
-1053 LEEYKDA
+1053 
-1060 KRALVEQYEAL
+1060 
-1071 TNYGVAEAAVTAFET
+1071 
-1086 ALAGIT
+1086 
-1092 TEEYA
+1092 
-1097 NLADK
+1097 
-1102 KAAVDAAFATLE
+1102 VDAE
-1114 ATRATTN
+1114 
-1121 PLVAE
+1121 
-1126 QRVTFK
+1126 
-1132 NVANPTL
+1132 
-1139 FMTAAAAGVDAIEQN
+1139 
-1154 YLENYWTLKA
+1154 EN
-1164 ATDGFYLYN
+1164 
-1173 EAAQKYVLHPAAN
+1173 
-1186 GSQAKLVSTAD
+1186 S
-1197 SASVYSI
+1197 
-1204 EPTEMSVFLRAVAYK
+1204 
-1219 DTTDCLHYG
+1219 LHYG
-1228 SEHYVTRWYD
+1228 AERYVTRWVANH
-1238 DMDASKWGF
+1238 DASLWNF

-1292 AQTSVEAVNTT
+1292 AQTSVEVVDAAA
-1303 TVATLADFKA
+1303 VATLADFKV
-1313 AMASIN
+1313 AMESIN

-1539 VFAPTINMAKQYYC
+1539 VFVPTINMAKQYYC
-1553 ETTESV
+1553 ETTETV

-1591 DGEGNEITDIEDF
+1591 DGEGKEITDIEDF

-1626 HKPAEAMNIVNLLN
+1626 HKPAEAMDIVNILN

-1697 DGEGNDGKG
+1697 DGEGNEGKG

-1718 QGSGTNGHSGIYVC
+1718 QGRGTNGHSGIYVC

-1737 KMGDVLTLDVP
+1737 EMGDVLTFDVP

-1864 GTAVILKAEELA
+1864 GTAVILKAEDLA

-1930 YLEEN
+1930 YLEEK

-1988 GPTAIEEAPAI
+1988 GPTAIEDAPAI

>member
-25 TDLNSLSNGKV
+25 TDLGSLSNDKV
-36 YTLTGERGTLLTF
+36 YILS
-49 DGATM
+49 
-54 LYGTFAGDKEGVAYD
+54 AGDKGTLQVNDD
-69 ASDPYQQF
+69 ATAIVRAADLTKAENQQF
-77 AIVKADNGKMYLYSV
+77 AILKSIAGTYHLYSV
-92 GAKKFVNQSGN
+92 SAQKIVSRLELKPFTGSSDFLASAVTLVPHAPAPNGEASGKFVIKSGDDLYNINGENNLVVNGWN
-103 TNPLSSS
+103 THDAGNGFQIEEVGDLGELSADLRNSLEISTSTTEQPTYYAIKNKRANNYASAELSSENRMRLAALQPES
-110 PNQMLEVVQASAPS
+110 FFYFTDASAAAEGTIPE
-124 GNNMWLLKVNNNMI
+124 GGKAVYIHNVATNKVLAGHAQNPWGDAGTIYYIVPAAKVNTSNTT
-138 NFSRGH
+138 G
-144 NNAGMCANYNSEDPG
+144 YV
-159 NRFTITEVDG
+159 IT
-169 VVFADQTAVESVINE
+169 
-184 YEAWKSA
+184 KS
-191 SASWTATT
+191 
-199 MPTISTDD
+199 
-207 APVYYSIK
+207 
-215 NLRSGK
+215 L
-221 YAHLTTL
+221 
-228 GSRLQQ
+228 
-234 LTLQTEAGGVW
+234 
-245 YLVSAG
+245 
-251 EPVTNDGDV
+251 
-260 TATPV
+260 
-265 YIKNAATDLAITN
+265 TDLGGGSSWNNFQGQGAQVDSWNADDEGSIWSFEYK
-278 PTAAGFS
+278 TAADL
-285 ETGTVFYIIP
+285 V
-295 CSNEG
+295 
-300 VDGFAIST
+300 
-308 ATVLSGTSDS
+308 ATIEAVL
-318 WHNNGNVDVVYWGG
+318 
-332 NAAASVWAFCP
+332 P
-343 TAPGHV
+343 
-349 AEAAAGE
+349 EAKA
-356 ADLFARDFSTT
+356 T
-367 KNAAI
+367 AI
-372 AEAQATGTLAYYACS
+372 AEADIEKNRAYYSVSEEAYNECVSAIYSLTATNCS
-387 AENINA
+387 EY
-393 CLATINAQ
+393 LA
-401 EVTSYASLVTA
+401 A
-412 KENIATALS
+412 KENMQTALAKLKVS
-421 TLRGTERIKPLQGGE
+421 ERVNPLQDGE
-436 TIILEN
+436 IVIIHN
-442 RNKPNSFLT
+442 RKNAQRYIT
-451 SNAAEATA
+451 TDAAEEK
-459 TAEATLVNWGS
+459 AEAEVSLVKGKA
-470 TKDVKSLW
+470 TVDTRSLW
-478 TVVAVGDGTFKLCN
+478 TVVAVENGKFKLCN
-492 ALSGKYIQHQAND
+492 ALSGKYIQHQGDNN
-505 VQLKLTTAGE
+505 LTLVNAE
-515 ATAYEFTNQD
+515 DATAYAFINKEN
-525 LHYILLGA
+525 HWILIDAGDVDNRHVNIRDWQGA
-533 ADSDTKGY
+533 EDVAGWTDE
-541 YKYINWRGSNVISNW
+541 
-556 GDANDKGNQWQVL
+556 NDQGNHWEIIAPTAEQ
-569 QPSQDLLDELAS
+569 LARLVE

-586 ETLKTNAIAQLE
+586 ETLKAEAVKQLE
-598 SKIEAFESEN
+598 NKIEAFKNEN
-608 EALHFYNVSADAIT
+608 NALDFYNVSAEAIT
-622 ACENAIKAEIQNVT
+622 VCENAIKAEIQNVT

-670 KVKFRNKAV
+670 KVKFRNKAINKYMV
-679 AENYMTVDADGA
+679 AEAAGVNTADNA
-691 TTSATVTSASI
+691 TSASV
-702 WTLVAG
+702 WTLVDDD
-708 ESDAYYLYNPLNNT
+708 DANTVGYYLYNPLNHT
-722 YLKHATANG
+722 YVKHAADNG
-731 GQAAMVSD
+731 QQATLVAD
-739 KAEAS
+739 KAQAT
-744 LYQVTPSGKHVLI
+744 LYEVIPTGAYVFI
-757 GLAANDPYAA
+757 R
-767 ETDRDYVHCNDPEV
+767 ETVENNYNEDYLHADTRTNF
-781 YVTRFTEDSDRSLW
+781 VTRWLASDDRSLW
-795 TVTKVS
+795 TVTSATEAENSQLAS
-801 DDDAT
+801 D
-806 ALETEIQTILTERY
+806 IQTNITPQL
-820 NAAYA
+820 NAALDA
-825 EVNNMVEG
+825 ANEVVAPYKPLE
-833 FRVLDFYRPEA
+833 FYRPTQAIDAYEA
-844 AIAAYDEAVKNL
+844 VIATITGVDTYDELAAALEAITAAQTAFETAIAADDVVLENPVSDGEQVKFFNRQHSTYITVAGDGAEMSASLNFEAGAVWTLKSATNGGFYLYSPVANAYAKHPTGNDKPLALVSSTEDASIYYVHSNGLYVTVGTLAEQSTEGNSLDYLHGVNWVGYQKGYNVVRWNAIAQASHWTISSVTPEELAQANNAIKEKVTEELATYKASAQETVDAMAALTYYKATTEAVNAYANAVNSL
-856 TAPTTFDELDAA
+856 TATSYEDLVVAKAKVDSALAVFMVAPRDESTALSANTRVKFVNKANPALWMNTNAGGVTAEQVDGLQTVW
-868 IATLLAAKTAFE
+868 TLKAN
-880 AAVNEAV
+880 NE
-887 TNGTL
+887 N
-892 SPVIT
+892 
-897 NGVQVKLLNRGYSTR
+897 
-912 YMSSTDNKTVSAIE
+912 
-926 EQTSET
+926 
-932 IWQFVENDEKTGFYL
+932 TGFYL
-947 FNPLMNLYV
+947 LNELEGKYV
-956 KHPTGGGITAAT
+956 KHPEANGNQAT
-968 LVADRAEASLYTVTP
+968 LVDDMAEASLYRIQP
-983 EDFLVKLAAE
+983 NGFHINLVADVAAE
-993 GYSGTEEY
+993 
-1001 LNLNGWQGNFNV
+1001 
-1013 VRWEANGVANNAASY
+1013 
-1028 WALKN
+1028 
-1033 VTEAE
+1033 
-1038 LTQLAADIKTEAAAQ
+1038 
-1053 LEEYKDA
+1053 
-1060 KRALVEQYEAL
+1060 
-1071 TNYGVAEAAVTAFET
+1071 
-1086 ALAGIT
+1086 
-1092 TEEYA
+1092 
-1097 NLADK
+1097 
-1102 KAAVDAAFATLE
+1102 
-1114 ATRATTN
+1114 
-1121 PLVAE
+1121 
-1126 QRVTFK
+1126 
-1132 NVANPTL
+1132 
-1139 FMTAAAAGVDAIEQN
+1139 
-1154 YLENYWTLKA
+1154 EN
-1164 ATDGFYLYN
+1164 
-1173 EAAQKYVLHPAAN
+1173 
-1186 GSQAKLVSTAD
+1186 S
-1197 SASVYSI
+1197 
-1204 EPTEMSVFLRAVAYK
+1204 
-1219 DTTDCLHYG
+1219 LHYG
-1228 SEHYVTRWYD
+1228 AERYVTRWVANH
-1238 DMDASKWGF
+1238 DASLWNF

-1262 LDSCKQ
+1262 MDSCKQ

-1339 DKLLRLRNKLYPTH
+1339 NKLLRLRNKLYPTH
-1353 FLGFGED
+1353 FLGFGEE

-1507 RTSDASMWA
+1507 RTSDASMWT

-1559 EDEEGNTSTVT
+1559 EDEGGNTSTVT
-1570 TVVDYIDGAKA
+1570 NVVDYIDGAKA

-1611 LKQAIDLDAASEAGV
+1611 LKQAIDLDAASEAGAYN
-1626 HKPAEAMNIVNLLN
+1626 PAEAMDIVNILN

-1697 DGEGNDGKG
+1697 DGEGNEGKG

-1718 QGSGTNGHSGIYVC
+1718 QGRGTDGHSGIYVC

-1737 KMGDVLTLDVP
+1737 KMGDVLTFDVP

-1864 GTAVILKAEELA
+1864 GTAVILKAEGLA

-1999 SLEDA
+1999 SLEGA

>member
-10 FLLSLIGVAQAQTVI
+10 FLLSLIGVTQAQTVI
-25 TDLNSLSNGKV
+25 TDLGSLSNDKV
-36 YTLTGERGTLLTF
+36 YILS
-49 DGATM
+49 
-54 LYGTFAGDKEGVAYD
+54 AGDKGTLQVNDD
-69 ASDPYQQF
+69 ATAIVRAAELTKAENQQF
-77 AIVKADNGKMYLYSV
+77 AILKSIAGTYHLYSV
-92 GAKKFVNQSGN
+92 SAQKIVSRLELKPFTGSSEFLASAVTLVPHAPNGEASGKFVIKSGN
-103 TNPLSSS
+103 DLYNINGENNLVVNGWNTHDAGNGFQIEEVGELGELSADLRNSLEISTSTTEQPTYYAIKNKRANNYASAELSSENRMRLAALQPES
-110 PNQMLEVVQASAPS
+110 FFYFTDASAAAEGTIPE
-124 GNNMWLLKVNNNMI
+124 GGKAVYIHNVATNKVLAGHAQNPWGDAGTIYYIVPAAKVNTSNTT
-138 NFSRGH
+138 G
-144 NNAGMCANYNSEDPG
+144 YV
-159 NRFTITEVDG
+159 IT
-169 VVFADQTAVESVINE
+169 
-184 YEAWKSA
+184 KS
-191 SASWTATT
+191 
-199 MPTISTDD
+199 
-207 APVYYSIK
+207 
-215 NLRSGK
+215 L
-221 YAHLTTL
+221 
-228 GSRLQQ
+228 
-234 LTLQTEAGGVW
+234 
-245 YLVSAG
+245 
-251 EPVTNDGDV
+251 
-260 TATPV
+260 
-265 YIKNAATDLAITN
+265 TDLGGGSSWNNYQGKGTQVDSWNADDEGSIWSFEYK
-278 PTAAGFS
+278 TAADL
-285 ETGTVFYIIP
+285 V
-295 CSNEG
+295 
-300 VDGFAIST
+300 
-308 ATVLSGTSDS
+308 ATIDAVL
-318 WHNNGNVDVVYWGG
+318 
-332 NAAASVWAFCP
+332 P
-343 TAPGHV
+343 
-349 AEAAAGE
+349 EAKA
-356 ADLFARDFSTT
+356 T
-367 KNAAI
+367 AI
-372 AEAQATGTLAYYACS
+372 AEADIEKNRAYYSVSEEDYNECVSAINSLTATNCS
-387 AENINA
+387 EY
-393 CLATINAQ
+393 LA
-401 EVTSYASLVTA
+401 A
-412 KENIATALS
+412 KENMQTALAELKGS
-421 TLRGTERIKPLQGGE
+421 TRVNPLQGGE
-436 TIILEN
+436 IVIIHSRKN
-442 RNKPNSFLT
+442 AQRYIT
-451 SNAAEATA
+451 TDAAEE
-459 TAEATLVNWGS
+459 TAEAEVSLVKGKA
-470 TKDVKSLW
+470 TVDTRSLW
-478 TVVAVGDGTFKLCN
+478 TVVAVENGKFKLCN
-492 ALSGKYIQHQAND
+492 ALSGKYIQHQGDNN
-505 VQLKLTTAGE
+505 LTLVNAE
-515 ATAYEFTNQD
+515 DATAYAFINKEN
-525 LHYILLGA
+525 HWILIDAGDVGNRHVNIRDWQGA
-533 ADSDTKGY
+533 EGVAGWTDETDQ
-541 YKYINWRGSNVISNW
+541 
-556 GDANDKGNQWQVL
+556 GNHWEIIAPTAAQ
-569 QPSQDLLDELAS
+569 LARLVE

-586 ETLKTNAIAQLE
+586 ETLKAEAVKQLE
-598 SKIEAFESEN
+598 NKIEAFKNEN
-608 EALHFYNVSADAIT
+608 NALDFYNVSAEAIT
-622 ACENAIKAEIQNVT
+622 VCENAIKAEIQNVT

-658 ADNRVNP
+658 ADNRENP

-757 GLAANDPYAA
+757 GLAANDPYVA
-767 ETDRDYVHCNDPEV
+767 ETDRDYVHCNDPKV
-781 YVTRFTEDSDRSLW
+781 YVTRFTENSDRSLW

-926 EQTSET
+926 EPTSET

-956 KHPTGGGITAAT
+956 KHPTAGGTTAAT

-1001 LNLNGWQGNFNV
+1001 LNLNGWEGNFNV

-1139 FMTAAAAGVDAIEQN
+1139 FMTATAAGVDAVEQN
-1154 YLENYWTLKA
+1154 YLENYWTLKD
-1164 ATDGFYLYN
+1164 ATGGFYLYN

-1279 SAFYAPTAAAIST
+1279 SAFYAPTADAISA
-1292 AQTSVEAVNTT
+1292 AQTSVEAVDAAA
-1303 TVATLADFKA
+1303 VATLADFKA
-1313 AMASIN
+1313 VMASIN
-1319 AAMTTMYT
+1319 AAMTTMYS

-1339 DKLLRLRNKLYPTH
+1339 NKLLRLRNKLYPTH

-1436 KLALKQAE
+1436 KLVLKQAE

-1539 VFAPTINMAKQYYC
+1539 VFVPTINMAKQYYC

-1611 LKQAIDLDAASEAGV
+1611 LKHAIDLDAASEAGA
-1626 HKPAEAMNIVNLLN
+1626 HNPAEAMNIVNILN

-1697 DGEGNDGKG
+1697 DGEGNEGKG

-1718 QGSGTNGHSGIYVC
+1718 QGRGTDGHSGIYVC

-1737 KMGDVLTLDVP
+1737 KMGDVLTFDVP

-1930 YLEEN
+1930 YLEEK

>member
-10 FLLSLIGVAQAQTVI
+10 FLLSLIGVTQAQTVI
-25 TDLNSLSNGKV
+25 TDLGSLSNDKV
-36 YTLTGERGTLLTF
+36 YILSGDKGTLQVNDDATAIVRAADLTK
-49 DGATM
+49 A
-54 LYGTFAGDKEGVAYD
+54 EN
-69 ASDPYQQF
+69 QQF
-77 AIVKADNGKMYLYSV
+77 AILKSIAGTYHLYSV
-92 GAKKFVNQSGN
+92 SAQKFVSRLELKPFTGSSEFLASAVTLVPHAPNGEASGKFVIKSGN
-103 TNPLSSS
+103 DLYNINGENNLVVNGWNTHDAGNGFQIEEVGDLGELSADLRNSLEISTSTTEQPTYYAIKNKRANNYASAELSSENRMRLAALQPES
-110 PNQMLEVVQASAPS
+110 FFYFTDASDAAEGTIPE
-124 GNNMWLLKVNNNMI
+124 GGKAVYIHNVATNKVLAGHAQNPWGDAGTIYYIVPAAKVNTSNTT
-138 NFSRGH
+138 G
-144 NNAGMCANYNSEDPG
+144 YV
-159 NRFTITEVDG
+159 IT
-169 VVFADQTAVESVINE
+169 
-184 YEAWKSA
+184 KS
-191 SASWTATT
+191 
-199 MPTISTDD
+199 
-207 APVYYSIK
+207 
-215 NLRSGK
+215 L
-221 YAHLTTL
+221 
-228 GSRLQQ
+228 
-234 LTLQTEAGGVW
+234 
-245 YLVSAG
+245 
-251 EPVTNDGDV
+251 
-260 TATPV
+260 
-265 YIKNAATDLAITN
+265 TDLGRGSSWNNFQGQGAQVDSWNADDEGSIWSFEYK
-278 PTAAGFS
+278 TAADL
-285 ETGTVFYIIP
+285 V
-295 CSNEG
+295 
-300 VDGFAIST
+300 
-308 ATVLSGTSDS
+308 ATIEAVL
-318 WHNNGNVDVVYWGG
+318 
-332 NAAASVWAFCP
+332 P
-343 TAPGHV
+343 
-349 AEAAAGE
+349 EAKA
-356 ADLFARDFSTT
+356 T
-367 KNAAI
+367 AI
-372 AEAQATGTLAYYACS
+372 AEADIEKNRAYYSVSEGAYNECVSAINNLTATNCS
-387 AENINA
+387 EY
-393 CLATINAQ
+393 LA
-401 EVTSYASLVTA
+401 A
-412 KENIATALS
+412 KENMQTALADLKVS
-421 TLRGTERIKPLQGGE
+421 TRVNPLQGGE
-436 TIILEN
+436 IVIIHN
-442 RNKPNSFLT
+442 RKNAQRYIT
-451 SNAAEATA
+451 TDAAEEK
-459 TAEATLVNWGS
+459 AEAEVSLVKGKA
-470 TKDVKSLW
+470 TVDTRSLW
-478 TVVAVGDGTFKLCN
+478 TVVAVENGKFKLCN
-492 ALSGKYIQHQAND
+492 ALSGKYIQHQGDNN
-505 VQLKLTTAGE
+505 LTLVNAE
-515 ATAYEFTNQD
+515 DATAYAFINKEN
-525 LHYILLGA
+525 HWILIDAGDVDNRHVNIRDWQGA
-533 ADSDTKGY
+533 EGVAGWTDE
-541 YKYINWRGSNVISNW
+541 
-556 GDANDKGNQWQVL
+556 NDQGNHWEIIAPTAEQ
-569 QPSQDLLDELAS
+569 LARLVE

-586 ETLKTNAIAQLE
+586 ETLKAEAVKQLE
-598 SKIEAFESEN
+598 NKIEAFKNEN
-608 EALHFYNVSADAIT
+608 NALGFYNVSAEAIT
-622 ACENAIKAEIQNVT
+622 VCENAIKAEIQNVT

-670 KVKFRNKAV
+670 KVKFRNKAINKYMV
-679 AENYMTVDADGA
+679 AEAAGVNTADNA
-691 TTSATVTSASI
+691 TSASV
-702 WTLVAG
+702 WTLVDDD
-708 ESDAYYLYNPLNNT
+708 DANTVGYYLYNPLNHT
-722 YLKHATANG
+722 YVKHAADNGQQATLVADKAQATLYEVIPTGAYVFIRETVENNYNEDYLHADTRTNFVTRWLASDDRSLWAVTSATEAENSQLASDIQTNITPQLNAALAAANEVVAPYKLLEFYRPTQAIDAYEAVIATITGVDTYDELAQALAAVASAKAAFEAAIAADDVVLENPVSDGKQVKFFNRQHSTYITVAGDGAEMSASLNFEGGAVWTLKSATNG
-731 GQAAMVSD
+731 GFYLYSPVANAYAKHPTGNNKALALVSSTEDASIYYVHSNGLYVTVGTLAEQSTEENNLDYLHGVNWVGYQKGYNVVRWNAIAQASHWTISSVTPEELAQANNAIKEKVTEELATYKASAQETVNAMAALTYYKATTEAVNAYANAVNSLAATSYED
-739 KAEAS
+739 LAVAKAKVDSALAVFMVAPRDENTALSANTRVKFVNKANPALWMNTNAGGVTAEAAEGLETIWTLKANNENTGFYLLNELEGKYVKHPEDNGNQATLVGDMAEAS
-744 LYQVTPSGKHVLI
+744 LY
-757 GLAANDPYAA
+757 
-767 ETDRDYVHCNDPEV
+767 C
-781 YVTRFTEDSDRSLW
+781 
-795 TVTKVS
+795 
-801 DDDAT
+801 
-806 ALETEIQTILTERY
+806 IQP
-820 NAAYA
+820 N
-825 EVNNMVEG
+825 G
-833 FRVLDFYRPEA
+833 FH
-844 AIAAYDEAVKNL
+844 IN
-856 TAPTTFDELDAA
+856 
-868 IATLLAAKTAFE
+868 
-880 AAVNEAV
+880 
-887 TNGTL
+887 
-892 SPVIT
+892 
-897 NGVQVKLLNRGYSTR
+897 
-912 YMSSTDNKTVSAIE
+912 
-926 EQTSET
+926 
-932 IWQFVENDEKTGFYL
+932 
-947 FNPLMNLYV
+947 
-956 KHPTGGGITAAT
+956 
-968 LVADRAEASLYTVTP
+968 LVAD
-983 EDFLVKLAAE
+983 
-993 GYSGTEEY
+993 
-1001 LNLNGWQGNFNV
+1001 
-1013 VRWEANGVANNAASY
+1013 
-1028 WALKN
+1028 
-1033 VTEAE
+1033 
-1038 LTQLAADIKTEAAAQ
+1038 
-1053 LEEYKDA
+1053 
-1060 KRALVEQYEAL
+1060 
-1071 TNYGVAEAAVTAFET
+1071 
-1086 ALAGIT
+1086 
-1092 TEEYA
+1092 
-1097 NLADK
+1097 
-1102 KAAVDAAFATLE
+1102 VDAE
-1114 ATRATTN
+1114 
-1121 PLVAE
+1121 
-1126 QRVTFK
+1126 
-1132 NVANPTL
+1132 
-1139 FMTAAAAGVDAIEQN
+1139 
-1154 YLENYWTLKA
+1154 EN
-1164 ATDGFYLYN
+1164 
-1173 EAAQKYVLHPAAN
+1173 
-1186 GSQAKLVSTAD
+1186 S
-1197 SASVYSI
+1197 
-1204 EPTEMSVFLRAVAYK
+1204 
-1219 DTTDCLHYG
+1219 LHYG
-1228 SEHYVTRWYD
+1228 AERYVTRWVANH
-1238 DMDASKWGF
+1238 DASLWNF

-1279 SAFYAPTAAAIST
+1279 SAFYAPTADAISA
-1292 AQTSVEAVNTT
+1292 AQTSVEAVDAAA
-1303 TVATLADFKA
+1303 VATLADFKA
-1313 AMASIN
+1313 AMASVN
-1319 AAMTTMYT
+1319 AAMTTMYS

-1339 DKLLRLRNKLYPTH
+1339 NKLLRLRNKLYPTH
-1353 FLGFGED
+1353 FLGFGEE

-1464 IKYEDMSFAE
+1464 IKYEDMNFAE

-1539 VFAPTINMAKQYYC
+1539 VFVPTINMAKQYYC

-1559 EDEEGNTSTVT
+1559 EDEGGNTSTVT

-1611 LKQAIDLDAASEAGV
+1611 LKQAIDLDAASEAGAYN
-1626 HKPAEAMNIVNLLN
+1626 PAEAMDIVNILN

-1697 DGEGNDGKG
+1697 DGEGNEGKG

-1718 QGSGTNGHSGIYVC
+1718 QGRGTDGHSGIYVC

-1864 GTAVILKAEELA
+1864 GTAVILKAEGLA

-1915 NPEMTSATGV
+1915 NPEMTSATGE
-1925 NHNLP
+1925 NYNLP
-1930 YLEEN
+1930 YLEEK

-1974 VALASTLDFGEIIE
+1974 VSLASTLDFGEIIE

>member
-10 FLLSLIGVAQAQTVI
+10 FLLSLIGVTQAQTVI
-25 TDLNSLSNGKV
+25 TDLGSLSNDKLYV
-36 YTLTGERGTLLTF
+36 LSTGRGTLQVN
-49 DGATM
+49 D
-54 LYGTFAGDKEGVAYD
+54 AGDGLVAVETAD
-69 ASDPYQQF
+69 NANPKQQF
-77 AIVKADNGKMYLYSV
+77 AVLKYSSDSYYLYHPLTQKCVSAKLLGKPSV
-92 GAKKFVNQSGN
+92 VKDAAAVTFVAHEPGGTASGKFVMKNGGN
-103 TNPLSSS
+103 FYNMDNNRNLFVDGWSTHDD
-110 PNQMLEVVQASAPS
+110 
-124 GNNMWLLKVNNNMI
+124 GN
-138 NFSRGH
+138 G
-144 NNAGMCANYNSEDPG
+144 
-159 NRFTITEVDG
+159 FTITEVGDFG
-169 VVFADQTAVESVINE
+169 DAEKV
-184 YEAWKSA
+184 KSLFD
-191 SASWTATT
+191 WTATT
-199 MPTISTDD
+199 APQLSTAIS
-207 APVYYSIK
+207 PICYVIE
-215 NLRSGK
+215 NLRSNK
-221 YAHLTTL
+221 FAAHTLIGSALKQTTDITDAGAMWYFVDATDAVPDGVTL
-228 GSRLQQ
+228 GEGVKAVYIRNLFSNLGLQSAVAATYADPGKIYY
-234 LTLQTEAGGVW
+234 LIPHTVGDKSGFVISENTTVGVW
-245 YLVSAG
+245 TAWNEKNGTEVCNYSGNDAGSLWSFYPALSSVKTQAQSGIPALVDS
-251 EPVTNDGDV
+251 NLQSF
-260 TATPV
+260 
-265 YIKNAATDLAITN
+265 KN
-278 PTAAGFS
+278 S
-285 ETGTVFYIIP
+285 
-295 CSNEG
+295 
-300 VDGFAIST
+300 
-308 ATVLSGTSDS
+308 
-318 WHNNGNVDVVYWGG
+318 
-332 NAAASVWAFCP
+332 
-343 TAPGHV
+343 
-349 AEAAAGE
+349 
-356 ADLFARDFSTT
+356 
-367 KNAAI
+367 AI
-372 AEAQATGTLAYYACS
+372 AEAEAEGARPYYACS
-387 AENINA
+387 EEYIEA
-393 CLATINAQ
+393 CKTTINSQTATTY
-401 EVTSYASLVTA
+401 EECVTA
-412 KENIATALS
+412 KTNIANALS
-421 TLRGTERIKPLQGGE
+421 TLRGTKRIKPLQGGE
-436 TIILEN
+436 IVIIHN
-442 RNKPNSFLT
+442 RKNAQRYIT
-451 SNAAEATA
+451 TDAAEEK
-459 TAEATLVNWGS
+459 AEAEVSLVKGKA
-470 TKDVKSLW
+470 TVDTRSLW
-478 TVVAVGDGTFKLCN
+478 TVVDVENGKFKLCN
-492 ALSGKYIQHQAND
+492 ALSGKYIQHQGDNN
-505 VQLKLTTAGE
+505 LTLVNAE
-515 ATAYEFTNQD
+515 DATAYAFINKEN
-525 LHYILLGA
+525 HWILIDAGDVGNRHVNIRDWEGA
-533 ADSDTKGY
+533 EGVAGWTDETDQ
-541 YKYINWRGSNVISNW
+541 
-556 GDANDKGNQWQVL
+556 GNHWEIIAPTAKQ
-569 QPSQDLLDELAS
+569 LARLVE

-586 ETLKTNAIAQLE
+586 ETLKAEAVKQLE
-598 SKIEAFESEN
+598 NKIEAFKNEN
-608 EALHFYNVSADAIT
+608 NALDFYNVSAEAIT
-622 ACENAIKAEIQNVT
+622 VCENAIKAEIQNVT

-665 VTAGV
+665 VTTAGV
-670 KVKFRNKAV
+670 KVKFRNKAINKYMV
-679 AENYMTVDADGA
+679 AEAAGVNTADNA
-691 TTSATVTSASI
+691 TSASV
-702 WTLVAG
+702 WTLVDDD
-708 ESDAYYLYNPLNNT
+708 DANTVGYYLYNPLNHT
-722 YLKHATANG
+722 YVKHAADNG
-731 GQAAMVSD
+731 QQATLVAD
-739 KAEAS
+739 KAQAT
-744 LYQVTPSGKHVLI
+744 LYEVIPTGAYVFI
-757 GLAANDPYAA
+757 R
-767 ETDRDYVHCNDPEV
+767 ETVENNYNEDYLHADTRTNF
-781 YVTRFTEDSDRSLW
+781 VTRWLASDDRSLW
-795 TVTKVS
+795 TVTSATEAENSQLAS
-801 DDDAT
+801 D
-806 ALETEIQTILTERY
+806 IQTNITPQL
-820 NAAYA
+820 NAALDA
-825 EVNNMVEG
+825 ANEVVAPYKPLE
-833 FRVLDFYRPEA
+833 FYRPTQAIDAYEAVIATITGVDTYDELAQALAAVASAKAAFEA
-844 AIAAYDEAVKNL
+844 AIAADYVVLANPVANGTRVKFINRENSNFWITSDGQTLGGKLESELETTSAAVLELVESEDAEKPGFYLYHPL
-856 TAPTTFDELDAA
+856 TNKYVKHPAGNET
-868 IATLLAAKTAFE
+868 IATMVDKADADVYTITPVAAGLFVNIGKGTGGSDYLHGVTRNGVYKVFQWDATTPASHWTVQTISTEDLDEDIAACVGAQFDAYKQLAADTVAMYQGLTYYTASE
-880 AAVNEAV
+880 AALAAYNEAV
-887 TNGTL
+887 NGITVPTDYASLHAAQAAVSSALQTFKAAERANPLTADMHVKFVNKANPALWMNTNAGGVTAEQVDGLQTVWTL
-892 SPVIT
+892 KA
-897 NGVQVKLLNRGYSTR
+897 NN
-912 YMSSTDNKTVSAIE
+912 
-926 EQTSET
+926 
-932 IWQFVENDEKTGFYL
+932 ENTGFYL
-947 FNPLMNLYV
+947 LNELEGKYV
-956 KHPTGGGITAAT
+956 KHPEANGNQAT
-968 LVADRAEASLYTVTP
+968 LVDDMAEASLYRIQP
-983 EDFLVKLAAE
+983 NGFHINLVADVAAE
-993 GYSGTEEY
+993 
-1001 LNLNGWQGNFNV
+1001 
-1013 VRWEANGVANNAASY
+1013 
-1028 WALKN
+1028 
-1033 VTEAE
+1033 
-1038 LTQLAADIKTEAAAQ
+1038 
-1053 LEEYKDA
+1053 
-1060 KRALVEQYEAL
+1060 
-1071 TNYGVAEAAVTAFET
+1071 
-1086 ALAGIT
+1086 
-1092 TEEYA
+1092 
-1097 NLADK
+1097 
-1102 KAAVDAAFATLE
+1102 
-1114 ATRATTN
+1114 
-1121 PLVAE
+1121 
-1126 QRVTFK
+1126 
-1132 NVANPTL
+1132 
-1139 FMTAAAAGVDAIEQN
+1139 
-1154 YLENYWTLKA
+1154 EN
-1164 ATDGFYLYN
+1164 
-1173 EAAQKYVLHPAAN
+1173 
-1186 GSQAKLVSTAD
+1186 S
-1197 SASVYSI
+1197 
-1204 EPTEMSVFLRAVAYK
+1204 
-1219 DTTDCLHYG
+1219 LHYG
-1228 SEHYVTRWYD
+1228 AERYVTRWVANH
-1238 DMDASKWGF
+1238 DASLWNF

-1262 LDSCKQ
+1262 MDSCKQ

-1319 AAMTTMYT
+1319 AAMTTMYS

-1339 DKLLRLRNKLYPTH
+1339 NKLLRLRNKLYPTH

-1449 IELVGVVRDADNNMS
+1449 IELVGVVRDTDNNMS
-1464 IKYEDMSFAE
+1464 IKYEDMNFAE

-1493 ALFAAQNGTIVNGA
+1493 ALFAAQNGTIVNGV
-1507 RTSDASMWA
+1507 RTSDASMWT

-1539 VFAPTINMAKQYYC
+1539 VFVPTINMAKQYYC

-1591 DGEGNEITDIEDF
+1591 DGEGNEITDIEEF

-1611 LKQAIDLDAASEAGV
+1611 LKRAIDLDAASDAGA
-1626 HKPAEAMNIVNLLN
+1626 HNPAEAMDIVNILN

-1697 DGEGNDGKG
+1697 DGEGNEGKG

-1864 GTAVILKAEELA
+1864 GTAVILKAEGLA

>member
-25 TDLNSLSNGKV
+25 KDLANLSNDKLYV
-36 YTLTGERGTLLTF
+36 LSTSRGTLQVN
-49 DGATM
+49 D
-54 LYGTFAGDKEGVAYD
+54 AGDGLVAVETAD
-69 ASDPYQQF
+69 NANPKQQF
-77 AIVKADNGKMYLYSV
+77 AVLKYSSDSYYLYHPLTQKCVSEKLLGKPSV
-92 GAKKFVNQSGN
+92 VKDAAAVTFVAHEPGGTASGKFVMKNGGN
-103 TNPLSSS
+103 FYNMDNNRNLFVDGWSTHDD
-110 PNQMLEVVQASAPS
+110 
-124 GNNMWLLKVNNNMI
+124 GN
-138 NFSRGH
+138 G
-144 NNAGMCANYNSEDPG
+144 
-159 NRFTITEVDG
+159 FTITEVGDFG
-169 VVFADQTAVESVINE
+169 DAEKV
-184 YEAWKSA
+184 KSLFD
-191 SASWTATT
+191 WTATT
-199 MPTISTDD
+199 APQLSTAIS
-207 APVYYSIK
+207 PICYVIE
-215 NLRSGK
+215 NLRSNK
-221 YAHLTTL
+221 FAAHTLIGSALKQTTDITDAGAMWYFVDATDAVPDGVTL
-228 GSRLQQ
+228 GEGVKAVYIRNLFSNLGLQSAVGATYADPGKIYY
-234 LTLQTEAGGVW
+234 LIPHTVGDKSGFVISENTTVGVW
-245 YLVSAG
+245 TAWNEKNGTEVCNYSGNDAGSLWSFYPALSSVKTQAQSGIPALVGS
-251 EPVTNDGDV
+251 NLQSF
-260 TATPV
+260 
-265 YIKNAATDLAITN
+265 KN
-278 PTAAGFS
+278 S
-285 ETGTVFYIIP
+285 
-295 CSNEG
+295 
-300 VDGFAIST
+300 
-308 ATVLSGTSDS
+308 
-318 WHNNGNVDVVYWGG
+318 
-332 NAAASVWAFCP
+332 
-343 TAPGHV
+343 
-349 AEAAAGE
+349 
-356 ADLFARDFSTT
+356 
-367 KNAAI
+367 AI
-372 AEAQATGTLAYYACS
+372 AEAEAEGARPYYACS
-387 AENINA
+387 EKNIEA
-393 CLATINAQ
+393 CKTTINSQTATTY
-401 EVTSYASLVTA
+401 EECVTA
-412 KENIATALS
+412 KTYIANALS

-436 TIILEN
+436 IVIIHN
-442 RNKPNSFLT
+442 RKNAQRYIT
-451 SNAAEATA
+451 TDAAEETAAAEVSLVKGKATVD
-459 TAEATLVNWGS
+459 TR
-470 TKDVKSLW
+470 SLW
-478 TVVAVGDGTFKLCN
+478 IVVDEENGKFKLCN
-492 ALSGKYIQHQAND
+492 ALSGKYIQHQGDNN
-505 VQLKLTTAGE
+505 LTLVNAE
-515 ATAYEFTNQD
+515 NATAYAFINKEN
-525 LHYILLGA
+525 HWILIDAGDVGNRHVNIRDWEGA
-533 ADSDTKGY
+533 EGVAGWTDETDQ
-541 YKYINWRGSNVISNW
+541 
-556 GDANDKGNQWQVL
+556 GNHWEIIAPTAEQ
-569 QPSQDLLDELAS
+569 LARLVE

-586 ETLKTNAIAQLE
+586 ETLKAEAVKQLE
-598 SKIEAFESEN
+598 NKIEAFKNEN
-608 EALHFYNVSADAIT
+608 NALDFYNVSAEAIT
-622 ACENAIKAEIQNVT
+622 VCENAIKAEIQNVT

-658 ADNRVNP
+658 AGNRTNP
-665 VTAGV
+665 LTAGV
-670 KVKFRNKAV
+670 KVRFRNKAV

-722 YLKHATANG
+722 YLKHATVNG
-731 GQAAMVSD
+731 GQATMVSD

-781 YVTRFTEDSDRSLW
+781 YVTRFTENSDRSLW

-820 NAAYA
+820 SAAYA

-897 NGVQVKLLNRGYSTR
+897 NGVQVKLLNREYSTR

-956 KHPTGGGITAAT
+956 KHPTGGGTTAAT

-1001 LNLNGWQGNFNV
+1001 LNLNGWLGNFNV

-1139 FMTAAAAGVDAIEQN
+1139 FMTATAAGVDAIEQN

-1279 SAFYAPTAAAIST
+1279 SAFYAPTADAISA
-1292 AQTSVEAVNTT
+1292 AQTSVEAVDAAA
-1303 TVATLADFKA
+1303 VATLADFKV
-1313 AMASIN
+1313 AMESIN
-1319 AAMTTMYT
+1319 AAMTTMYS

-1339 DKLLRLRNKLYPTH
+1339 NKLLRLRNKLYPTH

-1449 IELVGVVRDADNNMS
+1449 IELVGVVRDTDNNMS
-1464 IKYEDMSFAE
+1464 IKYEDMNFAE

-1507 RTSDASMWA
+1507 RTSDASMWT

-1553 ETTESV
+1553 ETTETV

-1591 DGEGNEITDIEDF
+1591 DGEGNEITDIEEF

-1626 HKPAEAMNIVNLLN
+1626 HNPAEAMDIVNILN

-1645 LVLNRPNSDGFFRIR
+1645 LVLNRPNRDGFFRIR

>member
-25 TDLNSLSNGKV
+25 KDLANLSNDKLYV
-36 YTLTGERGTLLTF
+36 LSTSRGTLQVN
-49 DGATM
+49 D
-54 LYGTFAGDKEGVAYD
+54 AGDGLVAVETAD
-69 ASDPYQQF
+69 NANPKQQF
-77 AIVKADNGKMYLYSV
+77 AVLKYSSDSYYLYHPLTQKCVSAKLLGKPSV
-92 GAKKFVNQSGN
+92 VKDAAAVTFVAHEPGGTASGKFVMKNGGN
-103 TNPLSSS
+103 FYNMDNNRNLFVDGWSTHDD
-110 PNQMLEVVQASAPS
+110 
-124 GNNMWLLKVNNNMI
+124 GN
-138 NFSRGH
+138 G
-144 NNAGMCANYNSEDPG
+144 
-159 NRFTITEVDG
+159 FTITEVGDFG
-169 VVFADQTAVESVINE
+169 DAEKV
-184 YEAWKSA
+184 KSLFD
-191 SASWTATT
+191 WTATT
-199 MPTISTDD
+199 APQLSTAIS
-207 APVYYSIK
+207 PICYVIE
-215 NLRSGK
+215 NLRSNK
-221 YAHLTTL
+221 FAAHTLIGSALKQTTDITDAGAMWYFVDATDAVPDGVTL
-228 GSRLQQ
+228 GEGVKAVYIRNLFSNLGLQSAVAATYADPGKIYY
-234 LTLQTEAGGVW
+234 LIPHTVGDKSGFVISENTTVGVW
-245 YLVSAG
+245 TAWNEKNGTEVCNYSGNDAGSLWSFYPALSSVKTQAQSGIPALVGS
-251 EPVTNDGDV
+251 NLQSF
-260 TATPV
+260 
-265 YIKNAATDLAITN
+265 KN
-278 PTAAGFS
+278 S
-285 ETGTVFYIIP
+285 
-295 CSNEG
+295 
-300 VDGFAIST
+300 
-308 ATVLSGTSDS
+308 
-318 WHNNGNVDVVYWGG
+318 
-332 NAAASVWAFCP
+332 
-343 TAPGHV
+343 
-349 AEAAAGE
+349 
-356 ADLFARDFSTT
+356 
-367 KNAAI
+367 AI
-372 AEAQATGTLAYYACS
+372 AEAEAEGARPYYACS
-387 AENINA
+387 EKNIEA
-393 CLATINAQ
+393 CKTTINSQTATTY
-401 EVTSYASLVTA
+401 EECVTA
-412 KENIATALS
+412 KTYIANALS

-436 TIILEN
+436 IVIIHS
-442 RNKPNSFLT
+442 RK
-451 SNAAEATA
+451 NAQRYITTDATEE
-459 TAEATLVNWGS
+459 TAEAEVSLVKGKA
-470 TKDVKSLW
+470 TVDTRSLW
-478 TVVAVGDGTFKLCN
+478 TVVAVENGKFKLCN
-492 ALSGKYIQHQAND
+492 ALSGKYIQHQGDNN
-505 VQLKLTTAGE
+505 LTLVNAE
-515 ATAYEFTNQD
+515 NATAYAFINKEN
-525 LHYILLGA
+525 HWILIDAGDVGNRHVNIRDWNGA
-533 ADSDTKGY
+533 EGVAGWTDE
-541 YKYINWRGSNVISNW
+541 
-556 GDANDKGNQWQVL
+556 NDQGNHWEIIAPTAEQ
-569 QPSQDLLDELAS
+569 LARLVE

-586 ETLKTNAIAQLE
+586 ETLKAEAVKQLE
-598 SKIEAFESEN
+598 NKIEAFKNEN
-608 EALHFYNVSADAIT
+608 NALDFYNVSAEAIT
-622 ACENAIKAEIQNVT
+622 VCENAIKAEIQNVT
-636 THAALEVIKNGMD
+636 THAALEAIKNGMD

-670 KVKFRNKAV
+670 KVKFRNKAINKYMV
-679 AENYMTVDADGA
+679 AEAAGVNTADNA
-691 TTSATVTSASI
+691 TSASV
-702 WTLVAG
+702 WTLVDDD
-708 ESDAYYLYNPLNNT
+708 DANTVGYYLYNPLNHT
-722 YLKHATANG
+722 YVKHAADNG
-731 GQAAMVSD
+731 QQATLVAD
-739 KAEAS
+739 KAQAT
-744 LYQVTPSGKHVLI
+744 LYEVIPTGAYVFI
-757 GLAANDPYAA
+757 R
-767 ETDRDYVHCNDPEV
+767 ETVENNYNEDYLHADTRTNF
-781 YVTRFTEDSDRSLW
+781 VTRWLASDDRSLW
-795 TVTKVS
+795 TVTS
-801 DDDAT
+801 AT
-806 ALETEIQTILTERY
+806 EAENSQLTTDIQTNITTQLDAAVAAA
-820 NAAYA
+820 NAVVAPYKPL
-825 EVNNMVEG
+825 E
-833 FRVLDFYRPEA
+833 FYRPTQAIDAYEA
-844 AIAAYDEAVKNL
+844 VIATITGVDTYDELAQALAAVASAKAAFETAIAADDVVLANPVANGTRVKFINRENSNFWITSDGQTLGGKLESELETTSAAVLELVESEDAEKPGFYLYHPL
-856 TAPTTFDELDAA
+856 TNKYVKHPAGNET
-868 IATLLAAKTAFE
+868 IATMVDKADADVYTITPVAAGLFVNIGKGTGGSDYLHGVTRNGVYKVFQWDATTPASHWTVQTISTEDLDEDIAACVGAQFDAYKQLAADTVAMYQGLTYYTASE
-880 AAVNEAV
+880 AALAAYNEAV
-887 TNGTL
+887 NGITVPTDYASLHAAQAAVSSALQTFKAAERANPLTADMHVKFVNKANPALWMNTNAGGVTAEQVDGLQTVWTL
-892 SPVIT
+892 KA
-897 NGVQVKLLNRGYSTR
+897 NN
-912 YMSSTDNKTVSAIE
+912 
-926 EQTSET
+926 
-932 IWQFVENDEKTGFYL
+932 ENTGFYL
-947 FNPLMNLYV
+947 LNELEGKYV
-956 KHPTGGGITAAT
+956 KHPEANGNQAT
-968 LVADRAEASLYTVTP
+968 LVDDMAEASLYRIQP
-983 EDFLVKLAAE
+983 NGFHINLVADVAAE
-993 GYSGTEEY
+993 
-1001 LNLNGWQGNFNV
+1001 
-1013 VRWEANGVANNAASY
+1013 
-1028 WALKN
+1028 
-1033 VTEAE
+1033 
-1038 LTQLAADIKTEAAAQ
+1038 
-1053 LEEYKDA
+1053 
-1060 KRALVEQYEAL
+1060 
-1071 TNYGVAEAAVTAFET
+1071 
-1086 ALAGIT
+1086 
-1092 TEEYA
+1092 
-1097 NLADK
+1097 
-1102 KAAVDAAFATLE
+1102 
-1114 ATRATTN
+1114 
-1121 PLVAE
+1121 
-1126 QRVTFK
+1126 
-1132 NVANPTL
+1132 
-1139 FMTAAAAGVDAIEQN
+1139 
-1154 YLENYWTLKA
+1154 EN
-1164 ATDGFYLYN
+1164 
-1173 EAAQKYVLHPAAN
+1173 
-1186 GSQAKLVSTAD
+1186 S
-1197 SASVYSI
+1197 
-1204 EPTEMSVFLRAVAYK
+1204 
-1219 DTTDCLHYG
+1219 LHYG
-1228 SEHYVTRWYD
+1228 AERYVTRWVANH
-1238 DMDASKWGF
+1238 DASLWNF

-1262 LDSCKQ
+1262 MDSCKQ

-1279 SAFYAPTAAAIST
+1279 SAFYAPTADAISV
-1292 AQTSVEAVNTT
+1292 AQTSVEAVDAAA
-1303 TVATLADFKA
+1303 VATLADFKA

-1449 IELVGVVRDADNNMS
+1449 IELVGVVRDTDNNMS

-1553 ETTESV
+1553 ETTETV

-1591 DGEGNEITDIEDF
+1591 DGEGNEITDIEEF

-1611 LKQAIDLDAASEAGV
+1611 LKRAIDLDAASDAGA
-1626 HKPAEAMNIVNLLN
+1626 HNPAEAMNIVNILN

-1645 LVLNRPNSDGFFRIR
+1645 LVLNRPNRDGFFRIR

-1864 GTAVILKAEELA
+1864 GTAVILKAEGLA

-1930 YLEEN
+1930 YLEEK

>member
-1 MRKFTLLFA
+1 MASAVTLVPHAPNGEASGKFVIKSGDDLYNINGENNLVVNGWNTHDAGNGFQIEEVGDLGELSADLRNFLEISTSTTEQPTYYAIKNKRANNYASAELSSENRMRLAALQPESFFYFTDA
-10 FLLSLIGVAQAQTVI
+10 SAAAEGTIPEGGKAVYIHNVATNKVLAGHTQNPWGDDGMVYYIVPAAKVNTSNTTGYVI
-25 TDLNSLSNGKV
+25 TKSL
-36 YTLTGERGTLLTF
+36 
-49 DGATM
+49 
-54 LYGTFAGDKEGVAYD
+54 
-69 ASDPYQQF
+69 
-77 AIVKADNGKMYLYSV
+77 
-92 GAKKFVNQSGN
+92 
-103 TNPLSSS
+103 
-110 PNQMLEVVQASAPS
+110 
-124 GNNMWLLKVNNNMI
+124 
-138 NFSRGH
+138 
-144 NNAGMCANYNSEDPG
+144 
-159 NRFTITEVDG
+159 
-169 VVFADQTAVESVINE
+169 
-184 YEAWKSA
+184 
-191 SASWTATT
+191 
-199 MPTISTDD
+199 
-207 APVYYSIK
+207 
-215 NLRSGK
+215 
-221 YAHLTTL
+221 
-228 GSRLQQ
+228 
-234 LTLQTEAGGVW
+234 
-245 YLVSAG
+245 
-251 EPVTNDGDV
+251 
-260 TATPV
+260 
-265 YIKNAATDLAITN
+265 TDLGGGSSWNNFQGQGAQVDSWNADDEGSIWSFEYK
-278 PTAAGFS
+278 TAADL
-285 ETGTVFYIIP
+285 V
-295 CSNEG
+295 
-300 VDGFAIST
+300 
-308 ATVLSGTSDS
+308 ATIEAVL
-318 WHNNGNVDVVYWGG
+318 
-332 NAAASVWAFCP
+332 P
-343 TAPGHV
+343 
-349 AEAAAGE
+349 EAKA
-356 ADLFARDFSTT
+356 T
-367 KNAAI
+367 AI
-372 AEAQATGTLAYYACS
+372 AEADIEKNRAYYSVSEEAYNECVSAIYSLTATNCS
-387 AENINA
+387 EY
-393 CLATINAQ
+393 LA
-401 EVTSYASLVTA
+401 A
-412 KENIATALS
+412 KENMQTALAKLKVS
-421 TLRGTERIKPLQGGE
+421 ERVNPLQGGE
-436 TIILEN
+436 IVIIHN
-442 RNKPNSFLT
+442 RKNAQRYIT
-451 SNAAEATA
+451 TDAAEEK
-459 TAEATLVNWGS
+459 AEAEVSLVKGKA
-470 TKDVKSLW
+470 TVDTRSLW
-478 TVVAVGDGTFKLCN
+478 TVVAVENGKFKLCN
-492 ALSGKYIQHQAND
+492 ALSGKYIQHQGDNN
-505 VQLKLTTAGE
+505 LTLVNAE
-515 ATAYEFTNQD
+515 DATAYAFINKEN
-525 LHYILLGA
+525 HWILIDAGDVDNRHVNIRDWEGA
-533 ADSDTKGY
+533 EGVAGWTDE
-541 YKYINWRGSNVISNW
+541 
-556 GDANDKGNQWQVL
+556 NDQGNHWEIIAPTAEQ
-569 QPSQDLLDELAS
+569 LARLVE

-586 ETLKTNAIAQLE
+586 ETLKAEAVKQLE
-598 SKIEAFESEN
+598 NKIEAFKNEN
-608 EALHFYNVSADAIT
+608 NALDFYNVSAEAIT
-622 ACENAIKAEIQNVT
+622 VCENAIKAEIQNVT

-670 KVKFRNKAV
+670 KVKFRNKAINKYMV
-679 AENYMTVDADGA
+679 AEAAGVNTADNA
-691 TTSATVTSASI
+691 TSASV
-702 WTLVAG
+702 WTLVDDD
-708 ESDAYYLYNPLNNT
+708 DANTVGYYLYNPLNHT
-722 YLKHATANG
+722 YVKHAADNG
-731 GQAAMVSD
+731 QQATLVAD
-739 KAEAS
+739 KAQAT
-744 LYQVTPSGKHVLI
+744 LYEVIPTGAYVFI
-757 GLAANDPYAA
+757 R
-767 ETDRDYVHCNDPEV
+767 ETVENNYNEDYLHADTRTNF
-781 YVTRFTEDSDRSLW
+781 VTRWLASDDRSLW
-795 TVTKVS
+795 TVTSATEVENSQLAS
-801 DDDAT
+801 D
-806 ALETEIQTILTERY
+806 IQTNITPQL
-820 NAAYA
+820 NAALDA
-825 EVNNMVEG
+825 ANEVVAPYKPLE
-833 FRVLDFYRPEA
+833 FYRPTQAIDAYEAVIATITGVDTYDELAQALAAVASAKAAFEA
-844 AIAAYDEAVKNL
+844 AIAADDVVLANPVANGTRVKFINRENSNFWITSDGQTLGGKLESELETTSAAVLELVESEDAEKPGFYLYHPL
-856 TAPTTFDELDAA
+856 TNKYVKHPAGNET
-868 IATLLAAKTAFE
+868 IATMVDKADADVYTITPVAAGLFVNIGKGTGGSDYLHGVTRNGVYKVFQWDATTPASHWTVQTISTEDLDEDIAACVGAQFDAYKQLAADTVAMYQGLTYYTASE
-880 AAVNEAV
+880 AALAAYNEAV
-887 TNGTL
+887 NGITVPTDYASLHAAQAAVSSALQTFKAAERANPLTADMHVKFVNKANPALWMNTNAGGVTAEQVDGLQTVWTL
-892 SPVIT
+892 KA
-897 NGVQVKLLNRGYSTR
+897 NN
-912 YMSSTDNKTVSAIE
+912 
-926 EQTSET
+926 
-932 IWQFVENDEKTGFYL
+932 ENTGFYL
-947 FNPLMNLYV
+947 LNELEGKYV
-956 KHPTGGGITAAT
+956 KHPEANGNQAT
-968 LVADRAEASLYTVTP
+968 LVDDMAEASLYRIQP
-983 EDFLVKLAAE
+983 NGFHINLVADVAAE
-993 GYSGTEEY
+993 
-1001 LNLNGWQGNFNV
+1001 
-1013 VRWEANGVANNAASY
+1013 
-1028 WALKN
+1028 
-1033 VTEAE
+1033 
-1038 LTQLAADIKTEAAAQ
+1038 
-1053 LEEYKDA
+1053 
-1060 KRALVEQYEAL
+1060 
-1071 TNYGVAEAAVTAFET
+1071 
-1086 ALAGIT
+1086 
-1092 TEEYA
+1092 
-1097 NLADK
+1097 
-1102 KAAVDAAFATLE
+1102 
-1114 ATRATTN
+1114 
-1121 PLVAE
+1121 
-1126 QRVTFK
+1126 
-1132 NVANPTL
+1132 
-1139 FMTAAAAGVDAIEQN
+1139 
-1154 YLENYWTLKA
+1154 EN
-1164 ATDGFYLYN
+1164 
-1173 EAAQKYVLHPAAN
+1173 
-1186 GSQAKLVSTAD
+1186 S
-1197 SASVYSI
+1197 
-1204 EPTEMSVFLRAVAYK
+1204 
-1219 DTTDCLHYG
+1219 LHYG
-1228 SEHYVTRWYD
+1228 AERYVTRWVANH
-1238 DMDASKWGF
+1238 DASLWNF

-1279 SAFYAPTAAAIST
+1279 SAFYAPTADAISA
-1292 AQTSVEAVNTT
+1292 AQTSVEAVDAAA
-1303 TVATLADFKA
+1303 VAILADFKA

-1339 DKLLRLRNKLYPTH
+1339 NKLLRLRNKLYPTH

-1449 IELVGVVRDADNNMS
+1449 IELVGVVRDTDNNMS

-1507 RTSDASMWA
+1507 RTSDASMWT

-1539 VFAPTINMAKQYYC
+1539 VFVPTINMAKQYYC

-1611 LKQAIDLDAASEAGV
+1611 LKQAIDLDAASEAGAYN
-1626 HKPAEAMNIVNLLN
+1626 PAEAMDIVNILN

-1645 LVLNRPNSDGFFRIR
+1645 LVLNRPNRDGFFRIR

-1864 GTAVILKAEELA
+1864 GTAVILKAEGLA

-1895 ENYLHGGIYKTWRT
+1895 EIYLHGGIYKTWRT

>member
-25 TDLNSLSNGKV
+25 TDLGSLSNDKV
-36 YTLTGERGTLLTF
+36 YILS
-49 DGATM
+49 
-54 LYGTFAGDKEGVAYD
+54 AGDKGTLQVNDD
-69 ASDPYQQF
+69 ATAIVRAAELTKAENQQF
-77 AIVKADNGKMYLYSV
+77 AILKSIAGTYHLYSV
-92 GAKKFVNQSGN
+92 SAQKFVSRLELKPFTGFSDFLASAVTLVPHAPDGEASGKFVIKSGDALYNINGENNLVVNGWN
-103 TNPLSSS
+103 THDAGNGFQIEEVGDLGELSADLRNSLEISTSTTEQPTYYAIKNKRANKYASAELSSDS
-110 PNQMLEVVQASAPS
+110 RMRLAALQPESFFYFTDASAAAEGTIPE
-124 GNNMWLLKVNNNMI
+124 GGKAVYIHNVATNKVLAGHTQNPWGDDGMVYYIVPAAKVNTSNTT
-138 NFSRGH
+138 G
-144 NNAGMCANYNSEDPG
+144 YV
-159 NRFTITEVDG
+159 IT
-169 VVFADQTAVESVINE
+169 
-184 YEAWKSA
+184 KS
-191 SASWTATT
+191 
-199 MPTISTDD
+199 
-207 APVYYSIK
+207 
-215 NLRSGK
+215 L
-221 YAHLTTL
+221 
-228 GSRLQQ
+228 
-234 LTLQTEAGGVW
+234 
-245 YLVSAG
+245 
-251 EPVTNDGDV
+251 
-260 TATPV
+260 
-265 YIKNAATDLAITN
+265 TDLGEGSSWNNFQGQGAQVDSWNADDEGSIWSFEYK
-278 PTAAGFS
+278 TAADLVVTI
-285 ETGTVFYIIP
+285 EAVLP
-295 CSNEG
+295 E
-300 VDGFAIST
+300 AK
-308 ATVLSGTSDS
+308 AT
-318 WHNNGNVDVVYWGG
+318 
-332 NAAASVWAFCP
+332 
-343 TAPGHV
+343 
-349 AEAAAGE
+349 
-356 ADLFARDFSTT
+356 
-367 KNAAI
+367 AI
-372 AEAQATGTLAYYACS
+372 AEADIEKNRAYYSVSEEAYNECMSAINSLTATNCS
-387 AENINA
+387 EY
-393 CLATINAQ
+393 LA
-401 EVTSYASLVTA
+401 A
-412 KENIATALS
+412 KENMQTALADLKVS
-421 TLRGTERIKPLQGGE
+421 ERVNPLQGGE
-436 TIILEN
+436 IVIIHN
-442 RNKPNSFLT
+442 RKNAQRYIT
-451 SNAAEATA
+451 TDAAEE
-459 TAEATLVNWGS
+459 TAEAEVSLVKGKA
-470 TKDVKSLW
+470 TVDTRSLW
-478 TVVAVGDGTFKLCN
+478 TVVAVENGKFKLCN
-492 ALSGKYIQHQAND
+492 ALSGKYIQHQGDNN
-505 VQLKLTTAGE
+505 LTLVNAE
-515 ATAYEFTNQD
+515 NATAYAFINKEN
-525 LHYILLGA
+525 HWILIDAGDVGNRHVNIRDWQGA
-533 ADSDTKGY
+533 EGVAGWTDE
-541 YKYINWRGSNVISNW
+541 
-556 GDANDKGNQWQVL
+556 NDQGNHWEIIAPTAEQ
-569 QPSQDLLDELAS
+569 LARLEE
-581 LQTPI
+581 LQTDI
-586 ETLKTNAIAQLE
+586 ATLKAEAVKQLE
-598 SKIEAFESEN
+598 NKIEAFKNEN
-608 EALHFYNVSADAIT
+608 NALDFYNVSAEAIT
-622 ACENAIKAEIQNVT
+622 VCENAIKAEIQNVT

-670 KVKFRNKAV
+670 KVKFRNKAINKYMV
-679 AENYMTVDADGA
+679 AEAAGVNTADNA
-691 TTSATVTSASI
+691 TSASV
-702 WTLVAG
+702 WTLVDDD
-708 ESDAYYLYNPLNNT
+708 DANTVGYYLYNPLNHT
-722 YLKHATANG
+722 YVKHAADNG
-731 GQAAMVSD
+731 QQATLVAD
-739 KAEAS
+739 KAQAT
-744 LYQVTPSGKHVLI
+744 LYEVIPTGAYVFI
-757 GLAANDPYAA
+757 R
-767 ETDRDYVHCNDPEV
+767 ETVENNYNEDYLHADTRTNF
-781 YVTRFTEDSDRSLW
+781 VTRWLASDDRSLW
-795 TVTKVS
+795 TVTSATEAENSQLAS
-801 DDDAT
+801 D
-806 ALETEIQTILTERY
+806 IQTNITPQLD
-820 NAAYA
+820 AALA
-825 EVNNMVEG
+825 AANEVVAPYKSLE
-833 FRVLDFYRPEA
+833 FYRPTQAIDAYEAAIATVVDIDTYEELAQALATIADAKAAFEA
-844 AIAAYDEAVKNL
+844 AIAADDVVLENPVANGTRVKFINRENSNFWITSDGQTLGGKLESELETTSAAVL
-856 TAPTTFDELDAA
+856 ELVESEDAEKPGFYLYHPLNNKYVKHPA
-868 IATLLAAKTAFE
+868 GNETIATMVDKADADVYAITPVAAGLYVNIGKGTGDRDYLHGVTRSGAYKVFQWDATTPASHWKIQTISTEDLDEDIAACVSTQFDAYKQLAADTVAMYQSLTYYTASE
-880 AAVNEAV
+880 AALNAYNEAV
-887 TNGTL
+887 NGITVPTDYASLATAQAAISAALQNFKAAERANPLTADMHVKFVNKANPTLWMNTNAGGVTAE
-892 SPVIT
+892 PVD
-897 NGVQVKLLNRGYSTR
+897 GLQ
-912 YMSSTDNKTVSAIE
+912 
-926 EQTSET
+926 T
-932 IWQFVENDEKTGFYL
+932 IWTLKANNENTGFYL
-947 FNPLMNLYV
+947 LNELEGKYV
-956 KHPTGGGITAAT
+956 KHPEANGNQAT
-968 LVADRAEASLYTVTP
+968 LVDDMAEASLYRIQP
-983 EDFLVKLAAE
+983 NGFHINLV
-993 GYSGTEEY
+993 
-1001 LNLNGWQGNFNV
+1001 
-1013 VRWEANGVANNAASY
+1013 
-1028 WALKN
+1028 
-1033 VTEAE
+1033 
-1038 LTQLAADIKTEAAAQ
+1038 AD
-1053 LEEYKDA
+1053 
-1060 KRALVEQYEAL
+1060 
-1071 TNYGVAEAAVTAFET
+1071 
-1086 ALAGIT
+1086 
-1092 TEEYA
+1092 
-1097 NLADK
+1097 
-1102 KAAVDAAFATLE
+1102 VDAE
-1114 ATRATTN
+1114 
-1121 PLVAE
+1121 E
-1126 QRVTFK
+1126 K
-1132 NVANPTL
+1132 
-1139 FMTAAAAGVDAIEQN
+1139 
-1154 YLENYWTLKA
+1154 
-1164 ATDGFYLYN
+1164 
-1173 EAAQKYVLHPAAN
+1173 
-1186 GSQAKLVSTAD
+1186 
-1197 SASVYSI
+1197 
-1204 EPTEMSVFLRAVAYK
+1204 
-1219 DTTDCLHYG
+1219 CLHYG
-1228 SEHYVTRWYD
+1228 AERYVTRWVANH
-1238 DMDASKWGF
+1238 DASLWNF

-1279 SAFYAPTAAAIST
+1279 SAFYAPTADAISA
-1292 AQTSVEAVNTT
+1292 AQTSVEAVDAAA
-1303 TVATLADFKA
+1303 VATLADFKV
-1313 AMASIN
+1313 AMESIN

-1339 DKLLRLRNKLYPTH
+1339 NKLLRLRNKHYPTH
-1353 FLGFGED
+1353 YLGFGED

-1507 RTSDASMWA
+1507 RTSDASMWT

-1626 HKPAEAMNIVNLLN
+1626 HNPAEAMDIVNILN

-1645 LVLNRPNSDGFFRIR
+1645 LVLNRPNRDGFFRIR

-1697 DGEGNDGKG
+1697 DGEGNEGKG

-1718 QGSGTNGHSGIYVC
+1718 QGRGTDGHSGIYVC

-1737 KMGDVLTLDVP
+1737 KMGDVLTFDVP

-1930 YLEEN
+1930 YLEEK

>member
-10 FLLSLIGVAQAQTVI
+10 FLLSLIGVTQAQTVI
-25 TDLNSLSNGKV
+25 TDLGSLSNDKV
-36 YTLTGERGTLLTF
+36 YILS
-49 DGATM
+49 
-54 LYGTFAGDKEGVAYD
+54 AGDKGTLQVNDNATAIVRAAELTKAEN
-69 ASDPYQQF
+69 QQF
-77 AIVKADNGKMYLYSV
+77 AILKSIAGTYHLYSV
-92 GAKKFVNQSGN
+92 SAQKFVSRLELKPFTG
-103 TNPLSSS
+103 SSDF
-110 PNQMLEVVQASAPS
+110 LASAVTLVPHAPNGEAS
-124 GNNMWLLKVNNNMI
+124 GKFVIKSGDDLYNINGENNLVVNGWNTHDAGNGFQIEEVGDLGELSADMQKHLK
-138 NFSRGH
+138 
-144 NNAGMCANYNSEDPG
+144 
-159 NRFTITEVDG
+159 
-169 VVFADQTAVESVINE
+169 
-184 YEAWKSA
+184 
-191 SASWTATT
+191 
-199 MPTISTDD
+199 ISTST
-207 APVYYSIK
+207 AEQPVYYAIK
-215 NLRSGK
+215 NTRANK
-221 YAHLTTL
+221 YASAELSSDSRMRLVTLQPESFFYFTDASDAAEETIPEGVKAVYIHNVATNKVLAGHAQNPWGDAGTIYYIVPAAKVNTSNTTGYVITKSLTDLGNGSCWNNYQGGGTQIDSYKAEDL
-228 GSRLQQ
+228 GSIWGFEYKTADELAASIESSLPEAIAAAKAEADAANGR
-234 LTLQTEAGGVW
+234 TYYSVNSDTYNAFVTKVDAQTAENISEYV
-245 YLVSAG
+245 
-251 EPVTNDGDV
+251 
-260 TATPV
+260 
-265 YIKNAATDLAITN
+265 AAKAAMQTDLA
-278 PTAAGFS
+278 
-285 ETGTVFYIIP
+285 E
-295 CSNEG
+295 
-300 VDGFAIST
+300 
-308 ATVLSGTSDS
+308 L
-318 WHNNGNVDVVYWGG
+318 
-332 NAAASVWAFCP
+332 
-343 TAPGHV
+343 
-349 AEAAAGE
+349 
-356 ADLFARDFSTT
+356 
-367 KNAAI
+367 K
-372 AEAQATGTLAYYACS
+372 
-387 AENINA
+387 
-393 CLATINAQ
+393 ATIS
-401 EVTSYASLVTA
+401 VD
-412 KENIATALS
+412 
-421 TLRGTERIKPLQGGE
+421 LQGGE
-436 TIILEN
+436 TIILHN
-442 RNKPNSFLT
+442 RNNNNGYLT
-451 SNAAEATA
+451 TDAAEETAKATV
-459 TAEATLVNWGS
+459 TN
-470 TKDVKSLW
+470 VKWNETVDARSLW
-478 TVVAVGDGTFKLCN
+478 TVVAAGDGKFKICN
-492 ALSGKYIQHQAND
+492 ALSGKYIQHQNNANITLVD
-505 VQLKLTTAGE
+505 GDA
-515 ATAYEFTNQD
+515 ATAYTFTSKE
-525 LHYILLGA
+525 LYWILLDAGSENSHRYINIRNNNDVA
-533 ADSDTKGY
+533 SWTSDTDK
-541 YKYINWRGSNVISNW
+541 
-556 GDANDKGNQWQVL
+556 ANHWEIIAPTAEQ
-569 QPSQDLLDELAS
+569 LARLVG
-581 LQTPI
+581 LQTDI
-586 ETLKTNAIAQLE
+586 ATLKAEAVKQLE

-658 ADNRVNP
+658 ADNRTNP
-665 VTAGV
+665 LTAGV
-670 KVKFRNKAV
+670 KVKFRNKAINKYMV
-679 AENYMTVDADGA
+679 AEAAGVNTADNA
-691 TTSATVTSASI
+691 TSASV
-702 WTLVAG
+702 WTLVDDD
-708 ESDAYYLYNPLNNT
+708 DANTVGYYLYNPLNHT
-722 YLKHATANG
+722 YVKHAADNG
-731 GQAAMVSD
+731 QQATLVAD
-739 KAEAS
+739 KAQAT
-744 LYQVTPSGKHVLI
+744 LYEVIPTGAYVFI
-757 GLAANDPYAA
+757 R
-767 ETDRDYVHCNDPEV
+767 ETVENNYNEDYLHADTRTNF
-781 YVTRFTEDSDRSLW
+781 VTRWLASDDRSLW
-795 TVTKVS
+795 TVTSATEVENSQLAS
-801 DDDAT
+801 D
-806 ALETEIQTILTERY
+806 IQTNITPQL
-820 NAAYA
+820 NAALDA
-825 EVNNMVEG
+825 ANEVVAPYKPLE
-833 FRVLDFYRPEA
+833 FYRPTQAIDAYEAVIATITGVDTYDELAQALAAVASAKAAFEA
-844 AIAAYDEAVKNL
+844 AIAADDVVLANPVANGTRVKFINRENSNFWITSDGQTLGGKLESELETTSAAVLELVESEDAEKPGFYLYHPL
-856 TAPTTFDELDAA
+856 TNKYVKHPAGNET
-868 IATLLAAKTAFE
+868 IATMVDKADADVYTITPVAAGLFVNIGKGTGGSDYLHGVTRNGVYKVFQWDATTPASHWTVQTISTEDLDEDIAACVGAQFDAYKQLAADTVAMYQGLTYYTASE
-880 AAVNEAV
+880 AALAAYNEAV
-887 TNGTL
+887 NGITVPTDYASLHAAQAAVSSALQTFKAAERANPLTADMHVKFVNKANPALWMNTNAG
-892 SPVIT
+892 
-897 NGVQVKLLNRGYSTR
+897 GVTAEAAEGL
-912 YMSSTDNKTVSAIE
+912 
-926 EQTSET
+926 ET
-932 IWQFVENDEKTGFYL
+932 IWTLKANNENTGFYL
-947 FNPLMNLYV
+947 LNELEGKYV
-956 KHPTGGGITAAT
+956 KHPEANGNQAT
-968 LVADRAEASLYTVTP
+968 LVDDMAEASLYRIQP
-983 EDFLVKLAAE
+983 NGFHINLV
-993 GYSGTEEY
+993 
-1001 LNLNGWQGNFNV
+1001 
-1013 VRWEANGVANNAASY
+1013 
-1028 WALKN
+1028 
-1033 VTEAE
+1033 
-1038 LTQLAADIKTEAAAQ
+1038 AD
-1053 LEEYKDA
+1053 
-1060 KRALVEQYEAL
+1060 
-1071 TNYGVAEAAVTAFET
+1071 
-1086 ALAGIT
+1086 
-1092 TEEYA
+1092 
-1097 NLADK
+1097 
-1102 KAAVDAAFATLE
+1102 VDAE
-1114 ATRATTN
+1114 
-1121 PLVAE
+1121 E
-1126 QRVTFK
+1126 Q
-1132 NVANPTL
+1132 
-1139 FMTAAAAGVDAIEQN
+1139 
-1154 YLENYWTLKA
+1154 
-1164 ATDGFYLYN
+1164 
-1173 EAAQKYVLHPAAN
+1173 
-1186 GSQAKLVSTAD
+1186 
-1197 SASVYSI
+1197 
-1204 EPTEMSVFLRAVAYK
+1204 
-1219 DTTDCLHYG
+1219 CLHYG
-1228 SEHYVTRWYD
+1228 AERYVTRWVANH
-1238 DMDASKWGF
+1238 DASLWNF

-1292 AQTSVEAVNTT
+1292 AQTSVEAVDTAA
-1303 TVATLADFKA
+1303 VATLADFKV
-1313 AMASIN
+1313 AMESIN
-1319 AAMTTMYT
+1319 AAMTTMYS
-1327 DGLNNGASPQGS
+1327 DGLNNGASPKGS

-1526 NMGDYSVFAYHQY
+1526 NMGDYSVFAYYQY
-1539 VFAPTINMAKQYYC
+1539 VFVPTINMAKQYYC

-1611 LKQAIDLDAASEAGV
+1611 LKRAIDLDAASDAGA
-1626 HKPAEAMNIVNLLN
+1626 HNPAEAMDLVNILN

-1645 LVLNRPNSDGFFRIR
+1645 LVLNRPDSDGFFRIR

-1718 QGSGTNGHSGIYVC
+1718 QGRGTNGHSGIYVC

-1737 KMGDVLTLDVP
+1737 EMGDVLTFDVP

-1785 DNGSDATQVNVAN
+1785 DNGSDATQVNVAS

-1930 YLEEN
+1930 YLEEK

>member
-10 FLLSLIGVAQAQTVI
+10 FLLSLIGVTQAQTVI
-25 TDLNSLSNGKV
+25 TDLGSLSNDKV
-36 YTLTGERGTLLTF
+36 YILSGDKGTLQVNDDATAIVRAADLTK
-49 DGATM
+49 A
-54 LYGTFAGDKEGVAYD
+54 EN
-69 ASDPYQQF
+69 QQF
-77 AIVKADNGKMYLYSV
+77 AILKSIAGTYHLYSV
-92 GAKKFVNQSGN
+92 SAQKFVSRLELKPFTGSSEFLASAVTLVPHAPNGEASGKFVIKSGN
-103 TNPLSSS
+103 DLYNINGENNLVVNGWNTHDAGNGFQIEEVGDLGELSADLRNSLEISTSTTEQPTYYAIKNKRANNYASAELSSENRMRLAALQPES
-110 PNQMLEVVQASAPS
+110 FFYFTDASDAAEGTIPE
-124 GNNMWLLKVNNNMI
+124 GGKAVYIHNVATNKVLAGHAQNPWGDAGTIYYIVPAAKVNTSNTT
-138 NFSRGH
+138 G
-144 NNAGMCANYNSEDPG
+144 YV
-159 NRFTITEVDG
+159 IT
-169 VVFADQTAVESVINE
+169 
-184 YEAWKSA
+184 KS
-191 SASWTATT
+191 
-199 MPTISTDD
+199 
-207 APVYYSIK
+207 
-215 NLRSGK
+215 L
-221 YAHLTTL
+221 
-228 GSRLQQ
+228 
-234 LTLQTEAGGVW
+234 
-245 YLVSAG
+245 
-251 EPVTNDGDV
+251 
-260 TATPV
+260 
-265 YIKNAATDLAITN
+265 TDLGGGSSWNNFQGQGAQVDSWNADDEGSIWSFEYK
-278 PTAAGFS
+278 TAADL
-285 ETGTVFYIIP
+285 V
-295 CSNEG
+295 
-300 VDGFAIST
+300 
-308 ATVLSGTSDS
+308 ATIEAVL
-318 WHNNGNVDVVYWGG
+318 
-332 NAAASVWAFCP
+332 P
-343 TAPGHV
+343 
-349 AEAAAGE
+349 EAKA
-356 ADLFARDFSTT
+356 T
-367 KNAAI
+367 AI
-372 AEAQATGTLAYYACS
+372 AEADIEKNRAYYSVSEGAYNECVSAINNLTATNCS
-387 AENINA
+387 EY
-393 CLATINAQ
+393 LA
-401 EVTSYASLVTA
+401 A
-412 KENIATALS
+412 KENMQTALADLKVS
-421 TLRGTERIKPLQGGE
+421 TRVNPLQGGE
-436 TIILEN
+436 IVIIHN
-442 RNKPNSFLT
+442 RKNAQRYIT
-451 SNAAEATA
+451 TDAAEEK
-459 TAEATLVNWGS
+459 AEAEVSLVKGKA
-470 TKDVKSLW
+470 TVDTRSLW
-478 TVVAVGDGTFKLCN
+478 TVVAVENGKFKLCN
-492 ALSGKYIQHQAND
+492 ALSGKYIQHQGDNN
-505 VQLKLTTAGE
+505 LTLVNAE
-515 ATAYEFTNQD
+515 DATAYAFINKEN
-525 LHYILLGA
+525 HWILIDAGDVDNRHVNIRDWQGA
-533 ADSDTKGY
+533 EGVAGWTDE
-541 YKYINWRGSNVISNW
+541 
-556 GDANDKGNQWQVL
+556 NDQGNHWEIIAPTAEQ
-569 QPSQDLLDELAS
+569 LARLVE

-586 ETLKTNAIAQLE
+586 ETLKAEAVKQLE
-598 SKIEAFESEN
+598 NKIEAFKNEN
-608 EALHFYNVSADAIT
+608 NALGFYNVSAEAIT
-622 ACENAIKAEIQNVT
+622 VCENAIKAEIQNVT

-670 KVKFRNKAV
+670 KVKFRNKAINKYMV
-679 AENYMTVDADGA
+679 AEAAGVNTADNA
-691 TTSATVTSASI
+691 TSASV
-702 WTLVAG
+702 WTLVDDD
-708 ESDAYYLYNPLNNT
+708 DANTVGYYLYNPLNHT
-722 YLKHATANG
+722 YVKHAADNGQQATLVADKAQATLYEVIPTGAYVFIRETVENNYNEDYLHADTRTNFVTRWLASDDRSLWAVTSATEAENSQLASDIQTNITPQLNAALAAANEVVAPYKLLEFYRPTQAIDAYEAVIATITGVDTYDELAQALAAVASAKAAFEAAIAADDVVLANPVVNGTRVKFINRENSNFWITSDGQTLGGKLESELETTSAAVLELVESEDAEKPGFYLYHPLTNKYVKHPAGNETIATMVDKADADVYTITPVAAGLFVNIGKGTGGSDYLHGVTRNGVYKVFQWDATTPASHWTVQTISTEDLDEDIAACVGAQFDAYKQLAADTVAMYQGLTYYTASEAALAAYNEAVNGITVPTDYASLHAAQAAVSSALQTFKAAERANPLTADMHVKFVNKANPALWMNTNAGGVTAEQVDGLQTVWTLKANNENTGFYLLNELEGKYVKHPEANG
-731 GQAAMVSD
+731 NQATLVDDM
-739 KAEAS
+739 AEAS
-744 LYQVTPSGKHVLI
+744 LY
-757 GLAANDPYAA
+757 
-767 ETDRDYVHCNDPEV
+767 R
-781 YVTRFTEDSDRSLW
+781 
-795 TVTKVS
+795 
-801 DDDAT
+801 
-806 ALETEIQTILTERY
+806 IQP
-820 NAAYA
+820 N
-825 EVNNMVEG
+825 G
-833 FRVLDFYRPEA
+833 FH
-844 AIAAYDEAVKNL
+844 IN
-856 TAPTTFDELDAA
+856 
-868 IATLLAAKTAFE
+868 
-880 AAVNEAV
+880 
-887 TNGTL
+887 
-892 SPVIT
+892 
-897 NGVQVKLLNRGYSTR
+897 
-912 YMSSTDNKTVSAIE
+912 
-926 EQTSET
+926 
-932 IWQFVENDEKTGFYL
+932 
-947 FNPLMNLYV
+947 
-956 KHPTGGGITAAT
+956 
-968 LVADRAEASLYTVTP
+968 LVAD
-983 EDFLVKLAAE
+983 
-993 GYSGTEEY
+993 
-1001 LNLNGWQGNFNV
+1001 
-1013 VRWEANGVANNAASY
+1013 
-1028 WALKN
+1028 
-1033 VTEAE
+1033 
-1038 LTQLAADIKTEAAAQ
+1038 
-1053 LEEYKDA
+1053 
-1060 KRALVEQYEAL
+1060 
-1071 TNYGVAEAAVTAFET
+1071 
-1086 ALAGIT
+1086 
-1092 TEEYA
+1092 
-1097 NLADK
+1097 
-1102 KAAVDAAFATLE
+1102 VDAE
-1114 ATRATTN
+1114 
-1121 PLVAE
+1121 
-1126 QRVTFK
+1126 
-1132 NVANPTL
+1132 
-1139 FMTAAAAGVDAIEQN
+1139 
-1154 YLENYWTLKA
+1154 EN
-1164 ATDGFYLYN
+1164 
-1173 EAAQKYVLHPAAN
+1173 
-1186 GSQAKLVSTAD
+1186 S
-1197 SASVYSI
+1197 
-1204 EPTEMSVFLRAVAYK
+1204 
-1219 DTTDCLHYG
+1219 LHYG
-1228 SEHYVTRWYD
+1228 AERYVTRWVANH
-1238 DMDASKWGF
+1238 DASLWNF

-1262 LDSCKQ
+1262 MDSCKQ

-1319 AAMTTMYT
+1319 AAMTTMYS

-1339 DKLLRLRNKLYPTH
+1339 NKLLRLRNKLYPTH

-1436 KLALKQAE
+1436 KLVLKQAE
-1444 AHPEI
+1444 THPEI

-1553 ETTESV
+1553 ETTETV

-1591 DGEGNEITDIEDF
+1591 DGEGNEITDIEEF

-1626 HKPAEAMNIVNLLN
+1626 HKPAEAMNIVNNLN

-1645 LVLNRPNSDGFFRIR
+1645 LVLNRPNRDGFFRIR

-1864 GTAVILKAEELA
+1864 GTAVILKAEGLA

-1915 NPEMTSATGV
+1915 NPEMTSATGE
-1925 NHNLP
+1925 NYNLP
-1930 YLEEN
+1930 YLEEK

>member
-25 TDLNSLSNGKV
+25 TDLGSLSNDKV
-36 YTLTGERGTLLTF
+36 YILS
-49 DGATM
+49 
-54 LYGTFAGDKEGVAYD
+54 AGDKGTLQVNDD
-69 ASDPYQQF
+69 ATAIVRAAELTKAENQQF
-77 AIVKADNGKMYLYSV
+77 AILKSIAGTYHLYSV
-92 GAKKFVNQSGN
+92 SAQKIVSRLELKPFTGSSDFLASAVTLVPHAPNGEASGKFVIKSGN
-103 TNPLSSS
+103 DLYNINGENNLVVNGWNTHDAGNGFQIEEVGDLGELSADM
-110 PNQMLEVVQASAPS
+110 QKH
-124 GNNMWLLKVNNNMI
+124 LK
-138 NFSRGH
+138 
-144 NNAGMCANYNSEDPG
+144 
-159 NRFTITEVDG
+159 
-169 VVFADQTAVESVINE
+169 
-184 YEAWKSA
+184 
-191 SASWTATT
+191 
-199 MPTISTDD
+199 ISTST
-207 APVYYSIK
+207 AEQPVYYAIK
-215 NLRSGK
+215 NTRANK
-221 YAHLTTL
+221 YASAEL
-228 GSRLQQ
+228 SSENRMRLV
-234 LTLQTEAGGVW
+234 TLQPESFFYFTDASAAAKGEIPEGGK
-245 YLVSAG
+245 A
-251 EPVTNDGDV
+251 
-260 TATPV
+260 V
-265 YIKNAATDLAITN
+265 YIHNVATNKVLAGHTQNPWGDDGMVYYIVPAAKVNTSNTTGYVITKSLTDLGGGSSWNNFQGQGAQVDSWNADDEGSIWSFEYK
-278 PTAAGFS
+278 TAADL
-285 ETGTVFYIIP
+285 V
-295 CSNEG
+295 
-300 VDGFAIST
+300 
-308 ATVLSGTSDS
+308 ATIEAVL
-318 WHNNGNVDVVYWGG
+318 
-332 NAAASVWAFCP
+332 P
-343 TAPGHV
+343 
-349 AEAAAGE
+349 EAKA
-356 ADLFARDFSTT
+356 T
-367 KNAAI
+367 AI
-372 AEAQATGTLAYYACS
+372 AEADIEKNRAYYSVSEEAYNECVSAIYSLTATNCS
-387 AENINA
+387 EY
-393 CLATINAQ
+393 LA
-401 EVTSYASLVTA
+401 A
-412 KENIATALS
+412 KENMQTALAKLKVS
-421 TLRGTERIKPLQGGE
+421 ERVNPLQGGE
-436 TIILEN
+436 IVIIHN
-442 RNKPNSFLT
+442 RKNAQRYIT
-451 SNAAEATA
+451 TDAAEEK
-459 TAEATLVNWGS
+459 AEAEVSLVKGKA
-470 TKDVKSLW
+470 TVDTRSLW
-478 TVVAVGDGTFKLCN
+478 TVVAVENGKFKLCN
-492 ALSGKYIQHQAND
+492 ALSGKYIQHQGDNN
-505 VQLKLTTAGE
+505 LTLVNAE
-515 ATAYEFTNQD
+515 DATAYAFINKEN
-525 LHYILLGA
+525 HWILIDAGDVDNRHVNIRDWQGA
-533 ADSDTKGY
+533 EDVAGWTDE
-541 YKYINWRGSNVISNW
+541 
-556 GDANDKGNQWQVL
+556 NDQGNHWEIIAPTAEQ
-569 QPSQDLLDELAS
+569 LARLVE

-586 ETLKTNAIAQLE
+586 ETLKAEAVKQLE
-598 SKIEAFESEN
+598 NKIEAFKNEN
-608 EALHFYNVSADAIT
+608 NALDFYNVSAEAIT
-622 ACENAIKAEIQNVT
+622 VCENAIKAEIQNVT

-670 KVKFRNKAV
+670 KVKFRNKAINKYMV
-679 AENYMTVDADGA
+679 AEAAGVNTADNA
-691 TTSATVTSASI
+691 TSASV
-702 WTLVAG
+702 WTLVDDD
-708 ESDAYYLYNPLNNT
+708 DANTVGYYLYNPLNHT
-722 YLKHATANG
+722 YVKHAADNG
-731 GQAAMVSD
+731 QQATLVAD
-739 KAEAS
+739 KAQAT
-744 LYQVTPSGKHVLI
+744 LYEVIPTGAYVFI
-757 GLAANDPYAA
+757 R
-767 ETDRDYVHCNDPEV
+767 ETVENNYNEDYLHADTRTNF
-781 YVTRFTEDSDRSLW
+781 VTRWLASDDRSLW
-795 TVTKVS
+795 TVTSATEVENSQLAS
-801 DDDAT
+801 D
-806 ALETEIQTILTERY
+806 IQTNITPQL
-820 NAAYA
+820 NAALDA
-825 EVNNMVEG
+825 ANEVVAPYKPLE
-833 FRVLDFYRPEA
+833 FYRPTQAIDAYEAVIATITGVDTYDELAQALAAVASAKAAFEA
-844 AIAAYDEAVKNL
+844 AIAADDVVLANPVANGTRVKFINRENSNFWITSDGQTLGGKLESELETTSAAVLELVESEDAEKPGFYLYHPL
-856 TAPTTFDELDAA
+856 TNKYVKHPAGNET
-868 IATLLAAKTAFE
+868 IATMVDKADADVYTITPVAAGLFVNIGKGTGGSDYLHGVTRNGVYKVFQWDATTPASHWTVQTISTEDLDEDIAACVGAQFDAYKQLAADTVAMYQGLTYYTASE
-880 AAVNEAV
+880 AALAAYNEAV
-887 TNGTL
+887 NGITVPTDYASLHAAQAAVSSALQTFKAAERANPLTADMHVKFVNKANPALWMNTNAGGVTAEQVDGLQTVWTL
-892 SPVIT
+892 KA
-897 NGVQVKLLNRGYSTR
+897 NN
-912 YMSSTDNKTVSAIE
+912 
-926 EQTSET
+926 
-932 IWQFVENDEKTGFYL
+932 ENTGFYL
-947 FNPLMNLYV
+947 LNELEGKYV
-956 KHPTGGGITAAT
+956 KHPEANGNQAT
-968 LVADRAEASLYTVTP
+968 LVDDMAEASLYRIQP
-983 EDFLVKLAAE
+983 NGFHINLVADVAAE
-993 GYSGTEEY
+993 
-1001 LNLNGWQGNFNV
+1001 
-1013 VRWEANGVANNAASY
+1013 
-1028 WALKN
+1028 
-1033 VTEAE
+1033 
-1038 LTQLAADIKTEAAAQ
+1038 
-1053 LEEYKDA
+1053 
-1060 KRALVEQYEAL
+1060 
-1071 TNYGVAEAAVTAFET
+1071 
-1086 ALAGIT
+1086 
-1092 TEEYA
+1092 
-1097 NLADK
+1097 
-1102 KAAVDAAFATLE
+1102 
-1114 ATRATTN
+1114 
-1121 PLVAE
+1121 
-1126 QRVTFK
+1126 
-1132 NVANPTL
+1132 
-1139 FMTAAAAGVDAIEQN
+1139 
-1154 YLENYWTLKA
+1154 EN
-1164 ATDGFYLYN
+1164 
-1173 EAAQKYVLHPAAN
+1173 
-1186 GSQAKLVSTAD
+1186 S
-1197 SASVYSI
+1197 
-1204 EPTEMSVFLRAVAYK
+1204 
-1219 DTTDCLHYG
+1219 LHYG
-1228 SEHYVTRWYD
+1228 AERYVTRWVANH
-1238 DMDASKWGF
+1238 DASLWNF

-1262 LDSCKQ
+1262 MDSCKQ

-1279 SAFYAPTAAAIST
+1279 SAFYAPTADAISA
-1292 AQTSVEAVNTT
+1292 AQTSVEAVDAAA
-1303 TVATLADFKA
+1303 VATLADFKA

-1436 KLALKQAE
+1436 KLVLKQAE

-1449 IELVGVVRDADNNMS
+1449 IELVGVVRDEDNNMS

-1539 VFAPTINMAKQYYC
+1539 VFVPTINMAKQYYC

-1611 LKQAIDLDAASEAGV
+1611 LKQAIDLDAASEAGE
-1626 HKPAEAMNIVNLLN
+1626 HNPAEAMNIVNILN

-1697 DGEGNDGKG
+1697 DGEGNEGKG

-1718 QGSGTNGHSGIYVC
+1718 QGRGTNGYSGIYVC

-1737 KMGDVLTLDVP
+1737 EMGDVLTFDVP

-1864 GTAVILKAEELA
+1864 GTAVILKAEDLA

-1930 YLEEN
+1930 YLEEK

>member
-10 FLLSLIGVAQAQTVI
+10 FLLSLIGVTQAQTVI
-25 TDLNSLSNGKV
+25 TDLGSLSNDKLYV
-36 YTLTGERGTLLTF
+36 LSTSRGTLQVN
-49 DGATM
+49 D
-54 LYGTFAGDKEGVAYD
+54 AGDGLVAVETAD
-69 ASDPYQQF
+69 NANPKQQF
-77 AIVKADNGKMYLYSV
+77 AVLKYSSDSYYLYHPLTQKCVSAKLLGKPSV
-92 GAKKFVNQSGN
+92 VKDAAAVTFVAHEPGGTASGKFVMKNGGN
-103 TNPLSSS
+103 FYNMDNNRNLFVDGWSTHDD
-110 PNQMLEVVQASAPS
+110 
-124 GNNMWLLKVNNNMI
+124 GN
-138 NFSRGH
+138 G
-144 NNAGMCANYNSEDPG
+144 
-159 NRFTITEVDG
+159 FTITEVGDFG
-169 VVFADQTAVESVINE
+169 DAEKV
-184 YEAWKSA
+184 KSLFD
-191 SASWTATT
+191 WTATT
-199 MPTISTDD
+199 APQLSTAIS
-207 APVYYSIK
+207 PICYVIE
-215 NLRSGK
+215 NLRSNK
-221 YAHLTTL
+221 FAAHTLIGSALKQTTDITDAGAMWYFVDATDAVPDGVTL
-228 GSRLQQ
+228 GEGVKAVYIRNLFSNLGLQSAVAATYADPGKIYY
-234 LTLQTEAGGVW
+234 LIPHTVGDKSGFVISENTTVGVW
-245 YLVSAG
+245 TAWNEKNGTEVCNYSGNDAGSLWSFYPALSSVKTQAQSGIPALVDS
-251 EPVTNDGDV
+251 NLQSF
-260 TATPV
+260 
-265 YIKNAATDLAITN
+265 KN
-278 PTAAGFS
+278 S
-285 ETGTVFYIIP
+285 
-295 CSNEG
+295 
-300 VDGFAIST
+300 
-308 ATVLSGTSDS
+308 
-318 WHNNGNVDVVYWGG
+318 
-332 NAAASVWAFCP
+332 
-343 TAPGHV
+343 
-349 AEAAAGE
+349 
-356 ADLFARDFSTT
+356 
-367 KNAAI
+367 AI
-372 AEAQATGTLAYYACS
+372 AEAEAEGARPYYACS
-387 AENINA
+387 EEYIEA
-393 CLATINAQ
+393 CKTTINSQTATTY
-401 EVTSYASLVTA
+401 EECVTA
-412 KENIATALS
+412 KTNIANALS
-421 TLRGTERIKPLQGGE
+421 TLRGTKRIKPLQGGE
-436 TIILEN
+436 IVIIHN
-442 RNKPNSFLT
+442 RKNAQRYIT
-451 SNAAEATA
+451 TDAAEEK
-459 TAEATLVNWGS
+459 AEAEVSLVKGKA
-470 TKDVKSLW
+470 TVDTRSLW
-478 TVVAVGDGTFKLCN
+478 TVVDVENGKFKLCN
-492 ALSGKYIQHQAND
+492 ALSGKYIQHQGDNN
-505 VQLKLTTAGE
+505 LTLVNAE
-515 ATAYEFTNQD
+515 DATAYAFINKEN
-525 LHYILLGA
+525 HWILIDAGDVGNRHVNIRDWEGA
-533 ADSDTKGY
+533 EGVAGWTDETDQ
-541 YKYINWRGSNVISNW
+541 
-556 GDANDKGNQWQVL
+556 GNHWEIIAPTAEQ
-569 QPSQDLLDELAS
+569 LARLVE

-586 ETLKTNAIAQLE
+586 ETLKAEAVKQLE
-598 SKIEAFESEN
+598 NKIEAFKNEN
-608 EALHFYNVSADAIT
+608 NALDFYNVSAEAIT
-622 ACENAIKAEIQNVT
+622 VCENAIKAEIQNVT

-665 VTAGV
+665 VTADV
-670 KVKFRNKAV
+670 KVKFRNKAINKYMV
-679 AENYMTVDADGA
+679 AEAAGVNTADNA
-691 TTSATVTSASI
+691 TSASV
-702 WTLVAG
+702 WTLVDDD
-708 ESDAYYLYNPLNNT
+708 DANTVGYYLYNPLNHT
-722 YLKHATANG
+722 YVKHAADNG
-731 GQAAMVSD
+731 QQATLVAD
-739 KAEAS
+739 KAQAT
-744 LYQVTPSGKHVLI
+744 LYEVIPTGAYVFI
-757 GLAANDPYAA
+757 R
-767 ETDRDYVHCNDPEV
+767 ETVENNYNEDYLHADTRTNF
-781 YVTRFTEDSDRSLW
+781 VTRWLASDDRSLW
-795 TVTKVS
+795 TVTSATEAENSQLAS
-801 DDDAT
+801 D
-806 ALETEIQTILTERY
+806 IQTNITPQL
-820 NAAYA
+820 NAALDA
-825 EVNNMVEG
+825 ANEVVAPYKPLE
-833 FRVLDFYRPEA
+833 FYRPTQAIDAYEAVIATITGVDTYDELAQALADVASAKAAFEA
-844 AIAAYDEAVKNL
+844 AIAADDVVLANPVANGTRVKFINRENSNFWITSDGQTLGGKLESELETTSAAVLELVESEDAEKPGFYLYHPL
-856 TAPTTFDELDAA
+856 TNKYVKHPAGNET
-868 IATLLAAKTAFE
+868 IATMVEKADADVYTITPVAAGLFVNIGKGTGGSDYLHGVTRNGVYKVFQWDATTPASHWTVQTISTEDLDEDIAACVGAQFDAYKQLAADTVAMYQGLTYYTASE
-880 AAVNEAV
+880 AALAAYNEAV
-887 TNGTL
+887 NGITVPTDYASLHAAQAAVSSALQTFKAAERANPLTADMHVKFVNKANPALWMNTNAGGVTAEQVDGLQTVWTL
-892 SPVIT
+892 KA
-897 NGVQVKLLNRGYSTR
+897 NN
-912 YMSSTDNKTVSAIE
+912 
-926 EQTSET
+926 
-932 IWQFVENDEKTGFYL
+932 ENTGFYL
-947 FNPLMNLYV
+947 LNELEGKYV
-956 KHPTGGGITAAT
+956 KHPEANGNQAT
-968 LVADRAEASLYTVTP
+968 LVDDMAEASLYRIQP
-983 EDFLVKLAAE
+983 NGFHINLVADVAAE
-993 GYSGTEEY
+993 
-1001 LNLNGWQGNFNV
+1001 
-1013 VRWEANGVANNAASY
+1013 
-1028 WALKN
+1028 
-1033 VTEAE
+1033 
-1038 LTQLAADIKTEAAAQ
+1038 
-1053 LEEYKDA
+1053 
-1060 KRALVEQYEAL
+1060 
-1071 TNYGVAEAAVTAFET
+1071 
-1086 ALAGIT
+1086 
-1092 TEEYA
+1092 
-1097 NLADK
+1097 
-1102 KAAVDAAFATLE
+1102 
-1114 ATRATTN
+1114 
-1121 PLVAE
+1121 
-1126 QRVTFK
+1126 
-1132 NVANPTL
+1132 
-1139 FMTAAAAGVDAIEQN
+1139 
-1154 YLENYWTLKA
+1154 EN
-1164 ATDGFYLYN
+1164 
-1173 EAAQKYVLHPAAN
+1173 
-1186 GSQAKLVSTAD
+1186 S
-1197 SASVYSI
+1197 
-1204 EPTEMSVFLRAVAYK
+1204 
-1219 DTTDCLHYG
+1219 LHYG
-1228 SEHYVTRWYD
+1228 AERYVTRWVANH
-1238 DMDASKWGF
+1238 DASLWNF

-1262 LDSCKQ
+1262 MDSCKQ

-1279 SAFYAPTAAAIST
+1279 SAFYAPTADAISA
-1292 AQTSVEAVNTT
+1292 AQTSVEAVDAAA
-1303 TVATLADFKA
+1303 VATLADFKA

-1507 RTSDASMWA
+1507 RTSDASMWT

-1526 NMGDYSVFAYHQY
+1526 NMGDYSVFAYRQY
-1539 VFAPTINMAKQYYC
+1539 VFVPTINMAKQYYC
-1553 ETTESV
+1553 ETTETV

-1591 DGEGNEITDIEDF
+1591 DGEGNEITDIEEF

-1626 HKPAEAMNIVNLLN
+1626 HKPAEAMNIVNILN

-1645 LVLNRPNSDGFFRIR
+1645 LVLNRPNRDGFFRIR

-1697 DGEGNDGKG
+1697 DGEGNEGKG

>member
-10 FLLSLIGVAQAQTVI
+10 FLLSLISVAQAQTVI
-25 TDLNSLSNGKV
+25 KDLANLSNDKLYV
-36 YTLTGERGTLLTF
+36 LSTSRGTLQVN
-49 DGATM
+49 D
-54 LYGTFAGDKEGVAYD
+54 AGDGLVAVETAD
-69 ASDPYQQF
+69 NANPKQQF
-77 AIVKADNGKMYLYSV
+77 AVLKYSSDSYYLYHPLTQKCVSAKLLGKPSV
-92 GAKKFVNQSGN
+92 VKDAAAVTFVAHEPGGTASGKFVMKNGGN
-103 TNPLSSS
+103 FYNMDNNRNLFVDGWSTHDD
-110 PNQMLEVVQASAPS
+110 
-124 GNNMWLLKVNNNMI
+124 GN
-138 NFSRGH
+138 G
-144 NNAGMCANYNSEDPG
+144 
-159 NRFTITEVDG
+159 FTITEVGDFG
-169 VVFADQTAVESVINE
+169 DAEKV
-184 YEAWKSA
+184 KSLLN
-191 SASWTATT
+191 WTATT
-199 MPTISTDD
+199 DPQLSTAIS
-207 APVYYSIK
+207 PICYVIE
-215 NLRSGK
+215 NLRSNK
-221 YAHLTTL
+221 FAAHTLIGSALKQTTDITDAGAMWYFVDATDAVPDGVTL
-228 GSRLQQ
+228 GEGVKAVYIRNLFSNLGLQSAVAATYADPGKIYY
-234 LTLQTEAGGVW
+234 LIPHTVGDKSGFVISENTTVGVW
-245 YLVSAG
+245 TAWNEKNGTEVCNYSGNDAGSLWSFYPALSSVKTQAQSGIPALVGS
-251 EPVTNDGDV
+251 NLQSF
-260 TATPV
+260 
-265 YIKNAATDLAITN
+265 KN
-278 PTAAGFS
+278 S
-285 ETGTVFYIIP
+285 
-295 CSNEG
+295 
-300 VDGFAIST
+300 
-308 ATVLSGTSDS
+308 
-318 WHNNGNVDVVYWGG
+318 
-332 NAAASVWAFCP
+332 
-343 TAPGHV
+343 
-349 AEAAAGE
+349 
-356 ADLFARDFSTT
+356 
-367 KNAAI
+367 AI
-372 AEAQATGTLAYYACS
+372 AEAEAEGARPYYACS
-387 AENINA
+387 EKNIEA
-393 CLATINAQ
+393 CKTTINSQTATTY
-401 EVTSYASLVTA
+401 EECVTA
-412 KENIATALS
+412 KTYIANALS

-436 TIILEN
+436 IVIIHN
-442 RNKPNSFLT
+442 RKNAQRYIT
-451 SNAAEATA
+451 TDAAEETAAAEVSLVKGKATVD
-459 TAEATLVNWGS
+459 TR
-470 TKDVKSLW
+470 SLW
-478 TVVAVGDGTFKLCN
+478 IVVDEENGKFKLCN
-492 ALSGKYIQHQAND
+492 ALSGKYIQHQGDNN
-505 VQLKLTTAGE
+505 LTLVNAE
-515 ATAYEFTNQD
+515 NATAYAFINKEN
-525 LHYILLGA
+525 HWILIDAGDVGNRHVNIRDWQGA
-533 ADSDTKGY
+533 EGVAGWTDE
-541 YKYINWRGSNVISNW
+541 
-556 GDANDKGNQWQVL
+556 NDQGNHWEIIAPTAEQ
-569 QPSQDLLDELAS
+569 LARLVE

-586 ETLKTNAIAQLE
+586 ETLKAEAVKQLE
-598 SKIEAFESEN
+598 NKIEAFKNEN
-608 EALHFYNVSADAIT
+608 NALDFYNVSAEAIT
-622 ACENAIKAEIQNVT
+622 VCENAIKAEIQNVT

-670 KVKFRNKAV
+670 KVKFRNKAINKYMV
-679 AENYMTVDADGA
+679 AEAAGVNTADNA
-691 TTSATVTSASI
+691 TSASV
-702 WTLVAG
+702 WTLVDDD
-708 ESDAYYLYNPLNNT
+708 DANTVGYYLYNPLNHT
-722 YLKHATANG
+722 YVKHAADNG
-731 GQAAMVSD
+731 QQATLVAD
-739 KAEAS
+739 KAQAT
-744 LYQVTPSGKHVLI
+744 LYEVIPTGAYVFI
-757 GLAANDPYAA
+757 R
-767 ETDRDYVHCNDPEV
+767 ETVENNYNEDYLHADTRTNF
-781 YVTRFTEDSDRSLW
+781 VTRWLASDDRSLW
-795 TVTKVS
+795 TVTSATEVENSQLAS
-801 DDDAT
+801 D
-806 ALETEIQTILTERY
+806 IQTNITPQF
-820 NAAYA
+820 NAALDA
-825 EVNNMVEG
+825 ANEVVAPYKPLE
-833 FRVLDFYRPEA
+833 FYRPTQAIDAYEAVIATITGVDTYDELAQALAAVASAKAAFEA
-844 AIAAYDEAVKNL
+844 AIAADDVVLANPVANGTRVKFINRENSNFWITSDGQTLGGKLESELETTSAAVLELVESEDAEKPGFYLYHPL
-856 TAPTTFDELDAA
+856 TNKYVKHPAGNET
-868 IATLLAAKTAFE
+868 IATMVDKADADVYTITPVAAGLFVNIGKGTGGSDYLHGVTRNGVYKVFQWDATTPASHWTVQTISTEDLDEDIAACVGAQFDAYKQLAADTVAMYQGLTYYTASE
-880 AAVNEAV
+880 AALAAYNEAV
-887 TNGTL
+887 NGITVPTDYASLHAAQAAVSSALQTFKAAERANPLTADMHVKFVNKANPALWMNTNAGGVTAEQVDGLQTVWTL
-892 SPVIT
+892 KA
-897 NGVQVKLLNRGYSTR
+897 NN
-912 YMSSTDNKTVSAIE
+912 
-926 EQTSET
+926 
-932 IWQFVENDEKTGFYL
+932 ENTGFYL
-947 FNPLMNLYV
+947 LNELEGKYV
-956 KHPTGGGITAAT
+956 KHPEANGNQAT
-968 LVADRAEASLYTVTP
+968 LVDDMAEASLYRIQP
-983 EDFLVKLAAE
+983 NGFHINLVADVAAE
-993 GYSGTEEY
+993 
-1001 LNLNGWQGNFNV
+1001 
-1013 VRWEANGVANNAASY
+1013 
-1028 WALKN
+1028 
-1033 VTEAE
+1033 
-1038 LTQLAADIKTEAAAQ
+1038 
-1053 LEEYKDA
+1053 
-1060 KRALVEQYEAL
+1060 
-1071 TNYGVAEAAVTAFET
+1071 
-1086 ALAGIT
+1086 
-1092 TEEYA
+1092 
-1097 NLADK
+1097 
-1102 KAAVDAAFATLE
+1102 
-1114 ATRATTN
+1114 
-1121 PLVAE
+1121 
-1126 QRVTFK
+1126 
-1132 NVANPTL
+1132 
-1139 FMTAAAAGVDAIEQN
+1139 
-1154 YLENYWTLKA
+1154 EN
-1164 ATDGFYLYN
+1164 
-1173 EAAQKYVLHPAAN
+1173 
-1186 GSQAKLVSTAD
+1186 S
-1197 SASVYSI
+1197 
-1204 EPTEMSVFLRAVAYK
+1204 
-1219 DTTDCLHYG
+1219 LHYG
-1228 SEHYVTRWYD
+1228 AERYVTRWVANH
-1238 DMDASKWGF
+1238 DASLWNF

-1262 LDSCKQ
+1262 MDSCKQ

-1292 AQTSVEAVNTT
+1292 AQTSVEDVNTT

-1319 AAMTTMYT
+1319 AAMTTMYS

-1339 DKLLRLRNKLYPTH
+1339 NKLLRLRNKLYPTH

-1449 IELVGVVRDADNNMS
+1449 IELVGVVRDTDNNMS

-1559 EDEEGNTSTVT
+1559 EDEDGNTSTVT

-1611 LKQAIDLDAASEAGV
+1611 LKRAIDLDAASEAGA
-1626 HKPAEAMNIVNLLN
+1626 HNPAEAMDIVNILN

-1697 DGEGNDGKG
+1697 DGEGNEGKG

-1864 GTAVILKAEELA
+1864 GTAVILKAEGLA

-1915 NPEMTSATGV
+1915 NPEMTSATGE

-1930 YLEEN
+1930 YLEEK

>member
-1 MRKFTLLFA
+1 M
-10 FLLSLIGVAQAQTVI
+10 
-25 TDLNSLSNGKV
+25 
-36 YTLTGERGTLLTF
+36 
-49 DGATM
+49 
-54 LYGTFAGDKEGVAYD
+54 
-69 ASDPYQQF
+69 
-77 AIVKADNGKMYLYSV
+77 
-92 GAKKFVNQSGN
+92 
-103 TNPLSSS
+103 
-110 PNQMLEVVQASAPS
+110 
-124 GNNMWLLKVNNNMI
+124 
-138 NFSRGH
+138 
-144 NNAGMCANYNSEDPG
+144 
-159 NRFTITEVDG
+159 
-169 VVFADQTAVESVINE
+169 
-184 YEAWKSA
+184 
-191 SASWTATT
+191 
-199 MPTISTDD
+199 
-207 APVYYSIK
+207 
-215 NLRSGK
+215 
-221 YAHLTTL
+221 
-228 GSRLQQ
+228 
-234 LTLQTEAGGVW
+234 
-245 YLVSAG
+245 
-251 EPVTNDGDV
+251 
-260 TATPV
+260 
-265 YIKNAATDLAITN
+265 
-278 PTAAGFS
+278 
-285 ETGTVFYIIP
+285 
-295 CSNEG
+295 
-300 VDGFAIST
+300 
-308 ATVLSGTSDS
+308 
-318 WHNNGNVDVVYWGG
+318 
-332 NAAASVWAFCP
+332 
-343 TAPGHV
+343 
-349 AEAAAGE
+349 
-356 ADLFARDFSTT
+356 
-367 KNAAI
+367 
-372 AEAQATGTLAYYACS
+372 
-387 AENINA
+387 
-393 CLATINAQ
+393 
-401 EVTSYASLVTA
+401 
-412 KENIATALS
+412 
-421 TLRGTERIKPLQGGE
+421 
-436 TIILEN
+436 
-442 RNKPNSFLT
+442 
-451 SNAAEATA
+451 
-459 TAEATLVNWGS
+459 
-470 TKDVKSLW
+470 
-478 TVVAVGDGTFKLCN
+478 VAVGDGTFKLRN
-492 ALSGKYIQHQAND
+492 ALSGKYIQHLEND
-505 VQLKLTTAGE
+505 NNLKLLSSEE
-515 ATAYEFTNQD
+515 ATPYVFTNQD
-525 LHYILLGA
+525 LHYILIGA
-533 ADSDTKGY
+533 EGFNSR
-541 YKYINWRGSNVISNW
+541 KYINWRNNNNISSW
-556 GDANDKGNQWQVL
+556 GDVNDKGNQWNVIAPAQE
-569 QPSQDLLDELAS
+569 LLDELNN
-581 LQTPI
+581 LRTPLD
-586 ETLKTNAIAQLE
+586 TLKAE
-598 SKIEAFESEN
+598 
-608 EALHFYNVSADAIT
+608 AIT
-622 ACENAIKAEIQNVT
+622 AANARVDEIEASDDALEFYTYDAGKIAELRDIISNMINGAT
-636 THAALEVIKNGMD
+636 THAKLTEVQVELNALFDDFVIDEG
-649 AAIAQLWNS
+649 
-658 ADNRVNP
+658 NRTNP
-665 VTAGV
+665 LTAGV
-670 KVKFRNKAV
+670 KVRFRNKAV

-731 GQAAMVSD
+731 GQATMVSD

-767 ETDRDYVHCNDPEV
+767 ETDRDYVHCNDPKV
-781 YVTRFTEDSDRSLW
+781 YVTRYTKDSDRSLW

-820 NAAYA
+820 SAAYA

-856 TAPTTFDELDAA
+856 KAPTTFDELDAA
-868 IATLLAAKTAFE
+868 IATLLAAKTEFE

-956 KHPTGGGITAAT
+956 KHPTGGGTTAAT

-1001 LNLNGWQGNFNV
+1001 LNLNGWLGNFNV

-1139 FMTAAAAGVDAIEQN
+1139 FMTATAAGVDAIEQN

-1279 SAFYAPTAAAIST
+1279 SAFYAPTADAISV
-1292 AQTSVEAVNTT
+1292 AQTSVEAVDAAA
-1303 TVATLADFKA
+1303 VATLADFKA
-1313 AMASIN
+1313 AMESIN
-1319 AAMTTMYT
+1319 AAMTTMYS

-1449 IELVGVVRDADNNMS
+1449 IELVGVVRDTDNNMS

-1507 RTSDASMWA
+1507 HTSDASMWA

-1539 VFAPTINMAKQYYC
+1539 VFVPTINMAKQYYC

-1559 EDEEGNTSTVT
+1559 EDEEGSTSTVT

-1611 LKQAIDLDAASEAGV
+1611 LKQAIDLDAASEAGE
-1626 HKPAEAMNIVNLLN
+1626 HNPAEAMSIVNILN

-1645 LVLNRPNSDGFFRIR
+1645 LVLNRPNRDGFFRIR

-1718 QGSGTNGHSGIYVC
+1718 QGRGTNGHSGIYVC

-1737 KMGDVLTLDVP
+1737 EMGDVLTFDVP

-1864 GTAVILKAEELA
+1864 GTAVILKAEDLA

-1930 YLEEN
+1930 YLEEK

>member
-10 FLLSLIGVAQAQTVI
+10 FLLSLIGVTQAQTVI

-77 AIVKADNGKMYLYSV
+77 AILKSEMGDLYLYNV
-92 GAKKFVNQSGN
+92 GLKKFINQ
-103 TNPLSSS
+103 
-110 PNQMLEVVQASAPS
+110 
-124 GNNMWLLKVNNNMI
+124 GNNCYSLSTYPSHKFEATNASNQDGDYDWLVKVNGQMI
-138 NFSRGH
+138 NLSGSDGGH
-144 NNAGMCANYNSEDPG
+144 NTGVNVGYSTEDPG
-159 NRFTITEVDG
+159 NRFAITEVGTLD
-169 VVFADQTAVESVINE
+169 DAVKEEVEALIN
-184 YEAWKSA
+184 WK
-191 SASWTATT
+191 ATT
-199 MPTISTDD
+199 LPTLSTD
-207 APVYYSIK
+207 AEPVYYSIK
-215 NLRSGK
+215 NLRSNK
-221 YAHLTTL
+221 YAAHQYTGSRLVQTADEANAGALWYFVDASSSVPEGTTL
-228 GSRLQQ
+228 G
-234 LTLQTEAGGVW
+234 EGV
-245 YLVSAG
+245 L
-251 EPVTNDGDV
+251 
-260 TATPV
+260 PV
-265 YIKNAATDLAITN
+265 YIKNMATGMRIKSADAATYGDDARIWYLIPHTATHTGYVITAGTEVSNWTSWNDAGSTVCHYLGNDAGSIWAFVPTLSAVVNTAKDGVPALITN
-278 PTAAGFS
+278 
-285 ETGTVFYIIP
+285 E
-295 CSNEG
+295 
-300 VDGFAIST
+300 
-308 ATVLSGTSDS
+308 LSAVQKS
-318 WHNNGNVDVVYWGG
+318 
-332 NAAASVWAFCP
+332 
-343 TAPGHV
+343 
-349 AEAAAGE
+349 
-356 ADLFARDFSTT
+356 
-367 KNAAI
+367 AI
-372 AEAQATGTLAYYACS
+372 AEAEALGARPYYSYSTDDVNTCKNTIINGIAVTTYAEFLTAKTTIAEALTTLKACT
-387 AENINA
+387 
-393 CLATINAQ
+393 TINPIAGSEYVKIRNYNASSCYMKVKTTETTNEETS
-401 EVTSYASLVTA
+401 EVTTTRTVFDETSVGEESIWTFLA
-412 KENIATALS
+412 KSDNTGFYLYNPLTALYVKH
-421 TLRGTERIKPLQGGE
+421 TGGG
-436 TIILEN
+436 N
-442 RNKPNSFLT
+442 V
-451 SNAAEATA
+451 A
-459 TAEATLVNWGS
+459 LVS
-470 TKDVKSLW
+470 
-478 TVVAVGDGTFKLCN
+478 
-492 ALSGKYIQHQAND
+492 
-505 VQLKLTTAGE
+505 
-515 ATAYEFTNQD
+515 
-525 LHYILLGA
+525 
-533 ADSDTKGY
+533 
-541 YKYINWRGSNVISNW
+541 
-556 GDANDKGNQWQVL
+556 
-569 QPSQDLLDELAS
+569 SQDEASVYSITPEKNYVKIHVGTGNRDYLHHQQDGNVVCWSSDAASSWWYIEKPTDAEIEALNTLLTPLDELKA
-581 LQTPI
+581 
-586 ETLKTNAIAQLE
+586 E
-598 SKIEAFESEN
+598 
-608 EALHFYNVSADAIT
+608 AIT
-622 ACENAIKAEIQNVT
+622 AANARVDEIEASDDALEFYTYDADKIAELRTIISNMINGAT
-636 THAALEVIKNGMD
+636 THAKLTEVQVSLNALFDDFVIYEG
-649 AAIAQLWNS
+649 
-658 ADNRVNP
+658 NRTNP
-665 VTAGV
+665 LTAGT
-670 KVKFRNKAV
+670 KVKFLNKKV
-679 AENYMTVDADGA
+679 NTNYMTTDANGA
-691 TTSATVTSASI
+691 TTSSELTSASI
-702 WTLVAG
+702 WELVANDEATG
-708 ESDAYYLYNPLNNT
+708 FYLYNNLSDK
-722 YLKHATANG
+722 YLKHATADG
-731 GQAAMVSD
+731 GQATLVAKAEATLYNVQPKGQHVVIGEVEPGSNHSYVHCNNGTPFVTRWSDDDDLSLWTVTSATAEELTQLTTDIQTNITTQLDAAVAAANAVVAPYKALEFYRPTQAIDAYEAAIAIITGVDTYEELAAALEAITAAQTAFEAAIAADDVVLENPVSD
-739 KAEAS
+739 GEQVKFFNRQHSTYITVAGDGAEMSASLNFEAGAVWTLKSATNGGFYLYSPVANAYAKHPTGNDKPLALVSSTDDASIYYVHSNGLYVTVGTLAEQSTEENSLDYLHGVNWVGYQKGYNVVRWNAIAQASHWTISSVTPEELAQANNAIKEKVTEELATYKASAQETVDAMAALTYYKATTEAVNAYANAVNSLTATSYEDLVVAKAKVDSALAVFMVAPRDESTALSANTRVKFVNKANPALWMNTNAGGVTAEAAEGLETIWTLKANNENTGFYLLNELEGKYVKHPEANGNQATLVDDMAEAS
-744 LYQVTPSGKHVLI
+744 LY
-757 GLAANDPYAA
+757 
-767 ETDRDYVHCNDPEV
+767 C
-781 YVTRFTEDSDRSLW
+781 
-795 TVTKVS
+795 
-801 DDDAT
+801 
-806 ALETEIQTILTERY
+806 IQP
-820 NAAYA
+820 N
-825 EVNNMVEG
+825 G
-833 FRVLDFYRPEA
+833 FH
-844 AIAAYDEAVKNL
+844 IN
-856 TAPTTFDELDAA
+856 
-868 IATLLAAKTAFE
+868 
-880 AAVNEAV
+880 
-887 TNGTL
+887 
-892 SPVIT
+892 
-897 NGVQVKLLNRGYSTR
+897 
-912 YMSSTDNKTVSAIE
+912 
-926 EQTSET
+926 
-932 IWQFVENDEKTGFYL
+932 
-947 FNPLMNLYV
+947 
-956 KHPTGGGITAAT
+956 
-968 LVADRAEASLYTVTP
+968 LVAD
-983 EDFLVKLAAE
+983 
-993 GYSGTEEY
+993 
-1001 LNLNGWQGNFNV
+1001 
-1013 VRWEANGVANNAASY
+1013 
-1028 WALKN
+1028 
-1033 VTEAE
+1033 
-1038 LTQLAADIKTEAAAQ
+1038 
-1053 LEEYKDA
+1053 
-1060 KRALVEQYEAL
+1060 
-1071 TNYGVAEAAVTAFET
+1071 
-1086 ALAGIT
+1086 
-1092 TEEYA
+1092 
-1097 NLADK
+1097 
-1102 KAAVDAAFATLE
+1102 VDAE
-1114 ATRATTN
+1114 
-1121 PLVAE
+1121 
-1126 QRVTFK
+1126 
-1132 NVANPTL
+1132 
-1139 FMTAAAAGVDAIEQN
+1139 
-1154 YLENYWTLKA
+1154 EN
-1164 ATDGFYLYN
+1164 
-1173 EAAQKYVLHPAAN
+1173 
-1186 GSQAKLVSTAD
+1186 S
-1197 SASVYSI
+1197 
-1204 EPTEMSVFLRAVAYK
+1204 
-1219 DTTDCLHYG
+1219 LHYG
-1228 SEHYVTRWYD
+1228 AERYVTRWVANH
-1238 DMDASKWGF
+1238 DASLWNF

-1292 AQTSVEAVNTT
+1292 AQTSVEAVDAAA
-1303 TVATLADFKA
+1303 VATLADFKA

-1319 AAMTTMYT
+1319 AAMTTMYS

-1339 DKLLRLRNKLYPTH
+1339 NKLLRLRNKLYPTH

-1449 IELVGVVRDADNNMS
+1449 IELVGVVRDTDNNMS

-1539 VFAPTINMAKQYYC
+1539 VFVPTINMAKQYYC

-1591 DGEGNEITDIEDF
+1591 DGEGNEITDIEEF

-1626 HKPAEAMNIVNLLN
+1626 HNPAEAMDIVNILN

-1864 GTAVILKAEELA
+1864 GTAVILKAEGLA

>member
-54 LYGTFAGDKEGVAYD
+54 LYGTFAGDRQGVAYV

-77 AIVKADNGKMYLYSV
+77 AILKSEGGDLYLYNV
-92 GAKKFVNQSGN
+92 GLKKFINQ
-103 TNPLSSS
+103 
-110 PNQMLEVVQASAPS
+110 
-124 GNNMWLLKVNNNMI
+124 GNNCYSLSTYPSHKFEATNASNQDGDYDWLVKVNGQMI
-138 NFSRGH
+138 NLSGSDGGH
-144 NNAGMCANYNSEDPG
+144 NTGVNVGYSTEDSG
-159 NRFTITEVDG
+159 NRFAITEVGTLD
-169 VVFADQTAVESVINE
+169 DAVKAEVEALIN
-184 YEAWKSA
+184 WK
-191 SASWTATT
+191 ATT
-199 MPTISTDD
+199 LPTLSTD
-207 APVYYSIK
+207 AEPVYYSIK
-215 NLRSGK
+215 NLRSNK
-221 YAHLTTL
+221 YAAHQYTGSRLVQTADEANAGALWYFVDASSSVPEGTTL
-228 GSRLQQ
+228 G
-234 LTLQTEAGGVW
+234 EGV
-245 YLVSAG
+245 L
-251 EPVTNDGDV
+251 
-260 TATPV
+260 PV
-265 YIKNAATDLAITN
+265 YIKNMATGMRIKSADAATYGDDARIWYLIPHTATHTGYVITAGTEVSNWTSWNDAAGSTVCHYLGNDAGSIWAFVPTLSAVANTAKAGVPALITN
-278 PTAAGFS
+278 ELNA
-285 ETGTVFYIIP
+285 VQ
-295 CSNEG
+295 
-300 VDGFAIST
+300 
-308 ATVLSGTSDS
+308 TS
-318 WHNNGNVDVVYWGG
+318 
-332 NAAASVWAFCP
+332 
-343 TAPGHV
+343 
-349 AEAAAGE
+349 
-356 ADLFARDFSTT
+356 
-367 KNAAI
+367 AI
-372 AEAQATGTLAYYACS
+372 AEAEALGARPYYSYSTDDVNTCK
-387 AENINA
+387 N
-393 CLATINAQ
+393 TINGIAVTTYAEFLTAKTTIAEALTTLKACTTINPIAGSEYVKIRNYNASSCYMKVKTTETTNEETS
-401 EVTSYASLVTA
+401 EVTTTRTVFDETSV
-412 KENIATALS
+412 
-421 TLRGTERIKPLQGGE
+421 GE
-436 TIILEN
+436 E
-442 RNKPNSFLT
+442 
-451 SNAAEATA
+451 
-459 TAEATLVNWGS
+459 
-470 TKDVKSLW
+470 
-478 TVVAVGDGTFKLCN
+478 
-492 ALSGKYIQHQAND
+492 
-505 VQLKLTTAGE
+505 
-515 ATAYEFTNQD
+515 
-525 LHYILLGA
+525 
-533 ADSDTKGY
+533 
-541 YKYINWRGSNVISNW
+541 
-556 GDANDKGNQWQVL
+556 
-569 QPSQDLLDELAS
+569 
-581 LQTPI
+581 
-586 ETLKTNAIAQLE
+586 
-598 SKIEAFESEN
+598 
-608 EALHFYNVSADAIT
+608 
-622 ACENAIKAEIQNVT
+622 
-636 THAALEVIKNGMD
+636 
-649 AAIAQLWNS
+649 
-658 ADNRVNP
+658 
-665 VTAGV
+665 
-670 KVKFRNKAV
+670 
-679 AENYMTVDADGA
+679 
-691 TTSATVTSASI
+691 SI
-702 WTLVAG
+702 WTFLAK
-708 ESDAYYLYNPLNNT
+708 SDNTGFYLYNPLTALYVKHTGGGNVALVSSQDEASVYSITPEKNYVKIHVGT
-722 YLKHATANG
+722 GNRDYLHHQQDGNVVCWSSDAASSWWYIEKPTDAEIEALNKLLTPVADLVKAERTALENKMAALKTANQGLEFYVITTESIDACQEQATALLDAVTTHAQLASVQAQIEALVANLEANRTNPIEAGDKIKFNWTRDTGYYLTTNVPETEPANANNATEAWGWNKGENLNKHSVWEVVANADGTGFYLYNVLSGKYLQHPAAQDAVAKMVSEQSEATVYNFEFCPVAEGISPETSGVKIYTNNG
-731 GQAAMVSD
+731 TGANDVLFINGSGKVVSSSTEAARAYFTPKSATEDLTEDIAAAANAALDAYKATVAATVEQYKNLEFYRPTQAIDAYEAAIATITGVDTYDELAAALEAITAAQTAFETAIAADDVVLANPVANGTRVKFINRENSNFWITSDGQTLGGKLESELETTSAAVLELVESEDAEKPGFYLYHPLTNKYVKHPAGNETIATMVDKADADVYTITPVAAGLFVNIGKGTGGSDYLHGVTRNGVYKVFQWDATTPASHWTVQTISTEDLDEDIAACVGAQFDAYKQLAADTVAMYQGLTYYTASEAALAAYNEAVNGITVPTDYASLPAAQAAVSTALQTFKAAERANPLTAD
-739 KAEAS
+739 MHVKFVNKANPALWMNTNAGGVTAEAAEGLETIWTLKANNENTGFYLLNELEGKYVKHPEANGNQATLVDDMAEAS
-744 LYQVTPSGKHVLI
+744 LYRIQPNGFHINLVT
-757 GLAANDPYAA
+757 D
-767 ETDRDYVHCNDPEV
+767 
-781 YVTRFTEDSDRSLW
+781 
-795 TVTKVS
+795 
-801 DDDAT
+801 
-806 ALETEIQTILTERY
+806 
-820 NAAYA
+820 
-825 EVNNMVEG
+825 
-833 FRVLDFYRPEA
+833 
-844 AIAAYDEAVKNL
+844 
-856 TAPTTFDELDAA
+856 
-868 IATLLAAKTAFE
+868 
-880 AAVNEAV
+880 
-887 TNGTL
+887 
-892 SPVIT
+892 
-897 NGVQVKLLNRGYSTR
+897 
-912 YMSSTDNKTVSAIE
+912 
-926 EQTSET
+926 
-932 IWQFVENDEKTGFYL
+932 
-947 FNPLMNLYV
+947 
-956 KHPTGGGITAAT
+956 
-968 LVADRAEASLYTVTP
+968 
-983 EDFLVKLAAE
+983 
-993 GYSGTEEY
+993 
-1001 LNLNGWQGNFNV
+1001 
-1013 VRWEANGVANNAASY
+1013 
-1028 WALKN
+1028 
-1033 VTEAE
+1033 
-1038 LTQLAADIKTEAAAQ
+1038 
-1053 LEEYKDA
+1053 
-1060 KRALVEQYEAL
+1060 
-1071 TNYGVAEAAVTAFET
+1071 
-1086 ALAGIT
+1086 
-1092 TEEYA
+1092 
-1097 NLADK
+1097 
-1102 KAAVDAAFATLE
+1102 VDAE
-1114 ATRATTN
+1114 
-1121 PLVAE
+1121 
-1126 QRVTFK
+1126 
-1132 NVANPTL
+1132 
-1139 FMTAAAAGVDAIEQN
+1139 
-1154 YLENYWTLKA
+1154 EN
-1164 ATDGFYLYN
+1164 
-1173 EAAQKYVLHPAAN
+1173 
-1186 GSQAKLVSTAD
+1186 S
-1197 SASVYSI
+1197 
-1204 EPTEMSVFLRAVAYK
+1204 
-1219 DTTDCLHYG
+1219 LHYG
-1228 SEHYVTRWYD
+1228 AERYVTRWIANH
-1238 DMDASKWGF
+1238 DASLWNF

-1279 SAFYAPTAAAIST
+1279 SAFYAPTADAISA
-1292 AQTSVEAVNTT
+1292 AQTSVEAVDAAA
-1303 TVATLADFKA
+1303 VATLADFKV
-1313 AMASIN
+1313 AMESIN

-1539 VFAPTINMAKQYYC
+1539 VFVPTINMAKQYYC
-1553 ETTESV
+1553 ETTETV

-1611 LKQAIDLDAASEAGV
+1611 LMQAIDLDAASEAGV
-1626 HKPAEAMNIVNLLN
+1626 HKPAEAMDIVNILN

-1697 DGEGNDGKG
+1697 DGEGNEGKG

-1718 QGSGTNGHSGIYVC
+1718 QGRGTDGYSGIYVC

-1737 KMGDVLTLDVP
+1737 KMGDVLTFDVP

-1930 YLEEN
+1930 YLEEM

>member
-25 TDLNSLSNGKV
+25 TDLGSLSNDKV
-36 YTLTGERGTLLTF
+36 YILS
-49 DGATM
+49 
-54 LYGTFAGDKEGVAYD
+54 AGDKGTLQVNDD
-69 ASDPYQQF
+69 ATAIVRAAELTKAENQQF
-77 AIVKADNGKMYLYSV
+77 AILKSIAGTYHLYSV
-92 GAKKFVNQSGN
+92 SAQKIVSRLELKPFTGSSDFLASAVTLVPHAPNGEASGKFVIKSGN
-103 TNPLSSS
+103 DLYNINGENNLVVNGWNTHDAGNGFQIEEVEDLGELSADM
-110 PNQMLEVVQASAPS
+110 QKH
-124 GNNMWLLKVNNNMI
+124 LK
-138 NFSRGH
+138 
-144 NNAGMCANYNSEDPG
+144 
-159 NRFTITEVDG
+159 
-169 VVFADQTAVESVINE
+169 
-184 YEAWKSA
+184 
-191 SASWTATT
+191 
-199 MPTISTDD
+199 ISTST
-207 APVYYSIK
+207 AEQPVYYAIK
-215 NLRSGK
+215 NTRANK
-221 YAHLTTL
+221 YASAEL
-228 GSRLQQ
+228 SSENRMRLV
-234 LTLQTEAGGVW
+234 TLQPESFFYFTDASAAAKGEIPEGGK
-245 YLVSAG
+245 A
-251 EPVTNDGDV
+251 
-260 TATPV
+260 V
-265 YIKNAATDLAITN
+265 YIHNVATNKVLAGHTQNPWGDDGMVYYIVPAAKVNTSNTTGYVITKSLTDLGGGSSWNNFQGQGAQVDSWNADDEGSIWSFEYK
-278 PTAAGFS
+278 TAADL
-285 ETGTVFYIIP
+285 V
-295 CSNEG
+295 
-300 VDGFAIST
+300 
-308 ATVLSGTSDS
+308 ATIEAVL
-318 WHNNGNVDVVYWGG
+318 
-332 NAAASVWAFCP
+332 P
-343 TAPGHV
+343 
-349 AEAAAGE
+349 EAKA
-356 ADLFARDFSTT
+356 T
-367 KNAAI
+367 AI
-372 AEAQATGTLAYYACS
+372 AEADIEKNRAYYSVSEEAYNECVSAIYSLTATNCS
-387 AENINA
+387 EY
-393 CLATINAQ
+393 LA
-401 EVTSYASLVTA
+401 A
-412 KENIATALS
+412 KENMQTALAKLKVS
-421 TLRGTERIKPLQGGE
+421 ERVNPLQDGE
-436 TIILEN
+436 IVIIHN
-442 RNKPNSFLT
+442 RKNAQRYIT
-451 SNAAEATA
+451 TDAAEEK
-459 TAEATLVNWGS
+459 AEAEVSLVKGKA
-470 TKDVKSLW
+470 TVDTRSLW
-478 TVVAVGDGTFKLCN
+478 TVVAVENGKFKLCN
-492 ALSGKYIQHQAND
+492 ALSGKYIQHQGDNN
-505 VQLKLTTAGE
+505 LTLVNAE
-515 ATAYEFTNQD
+515 NATAYAFINKEN
-525 LHYILLGA
+525 HWILIDAGDVDNRHVNIRDWQGA
-533 ADSDTKGY
+533 EDVAGWTDE
-541 YKYINWRGSNVISNW
+541 
-556 GDANDKGNQWQVL
+556 NDQGNHWEIIAPTAEQ
-569 QPSQDLLDELAS
+569 LARLVE

-586 ETLKTNAIAQLE
+586 ETLKAEAVKQLE
-598 SKIEAFESEN
+598 NKIEAFKNEN
-608 EALHFYNVSADAIT
+608 NALDFYNVSAEAIT
-622 ACENAIKAEIQNVT
+622 VCENAIKAEIQNVT

-670 KVKFRNKAV
+670 KVKFRNKAINKYMV
-679 AENYMTVDADGA
+679 AEAAGVNTADNA
-691 TTSATVTSASI
+691 TSASV
-702 WTLVAG
+702 WTLVDDD
-708 ESDAYYLYNPLNNT
+708 DANTVGYYLYNPLNHT
-722 YLKHATANG
+722 YVKHAADNG
-731 GQAAMVSD
+731 QQATLVAD
-739 KAEAS
+739 KAQAT
-744 LYQVTPSGKHVLI
+744 LYEVIPTGAYVFI
-757 GLAANDPYAA
+757 R
-767 ETDRDYVHCNDPEV
+767 ETVENNYNEDYLHADTRTNF
-781 YVTRFTEDSDRSLW
+781 VTRWLASDDRSLW
-795 TVTKVS
+795 TVTSATEAENSQLAS
-801 DDDAT
+801 D
-806 ALETEIQTILTERY
+806 IQTNITPQL
-820 NAAYA
+820 NAALDA
-825 EVNNMVEG
+825 ANEVVAPYKPLE
-833 FRVLDFYRPEA
+833 FYRPTQAIDAYEAVIATITGVDTYDELAQALAAVASAKAAFEA
-844 AIAAYDEAVKNL
+844 AIAADDVVLANPVANGTRVKFINRENSNFWITSDGQTLGGKLESELETTSAAVLELVESEDAEKPGFYLYHPL
-856 TAPTTFDELDAA
+856 TNKYVKHPAGNET
-868 IATLLAAKTAFE
+868 IATMVEKADADVYTITPVAAGLFVNIGKGTGGSDYLHGVTRNGVYKVFQWDATTPASHWTVQTISTEDLDEDIAACVGAQFDAYKQLAADTVAMYQGLTYYTASE
-880 AAVNEAV
+880 AALAAYNEAV
-887 TNGTL
+887 NGITVPTDYASLPAAQAAVSSALQTFKAAERANPLTADMHVKFVNKANPALWMNTNARGVTAEQVHGLQTVWTL
-892 SPVIT
+892 KA
-897 NGVQVKLLNRGYSTR
+897 NN
-912 YMSSTDNKTVSAIE
+912 
-926 EQTSET
+926 
-932 IWQFVENDEKTGFYL
+932 ENTGFYL
-947 FNPLMNLYV
+947 LNELEGKYV
-956 KHPTGGGITAAT
+956 KHPEANGNQAT
-968 LVADRAEASLYTVTP
+968 LVDDMAEASLYRIQP
-983 EDFLVKLAAE
+983 NGFHINLV
-993 GYSGTEEY
+993 
-1001 LNLNGWQGNFNV
+1001 
-1013 VRWEANGVANNAASY
+1013 
-1028 WALKN
+1028 
-1033 VTEAE
+1033 
-1038 LTQLAADIKTEAAAQ
+1038 AD
-1053 LEEYKDA
+1053 
-1060 KRALVEQYEAL
+1060 
-1071 TNYGVAEAAVTAFET
+1071 
-1086 ALAGIT
+1086 
-1092 TEEYA
+1092 
-1097 NLADK
+1097 
-1102 KAAVDAAFATLE
+1102 VDAE
-1114 ATRATTN
+1114 
-1121 PLVAE
+1121 
-1126 QRVTFK
+1126 
-1132 NVANPTL
+1132 
-1139 FMTAAAAGVDAIEQN
+1139 
-1154 YLENYWTLKA
+1154 EN
-1164 ATDGFYLYN
+1164 
-1173 EAAQKYVLHPAAN
+1173 
-1186 GSQAKLVSTAD
+1186 S
-1197 SASVYSI
+1197 
-1204 EPTEMSVFLRAVAYK
+1204 
-1219 DTTDCLHYG
+1219 LHYG
-1228 SEHYVTRWYD
+1228 AERYVTRWVANH
-1238 DMDASKWGF
+1238 DASLWNF

-1262 LDSCKQ
+1262 MDSCKQ

-1279 SAFYAPTAAAIST
+1279 SAFYAPTADAISV

-1319 AAMTTMYT
+1319 AAMTTMYS

-1436 KLALKQAE
+1436 KLVLKQAE
-1444 AHPEI
+1444 THPEI
-1449 IELVGVVRDADNNMS
+1449 IELVGVVRDTDNNMS

-1581 GYYHYAGGIK
+1581 GYYHYAGGVK
-1591 DGEGNEITDIEDF
+1591 DGEGNEITDIEEF

-1611 LKQAIDLDAASEAGV
+1611 LKRAIDLDAASDAGA
-1626 HKPAEAMNIVNLLN
+1626 HNPAEAMDLVNILN

-1697 DGEGNDGKG
+1697 DGEGNEGKG

-1737 KMGDVLTLDVP
+1737 KMGDVLTFDVP

-1864 GTAVILKAEELA
+1864 GTAVILKAESLA

-1969 PEAIN
+1969 PESIN

>member
-10 FLLSLIGVAQAQTVI
+10 FLLSLIGVTQAQTVI

-77 AIVKADNGKMYLYSV
+77 AIVKADNGNMYLYSV

-110 PNQMLEVVQASAPS
+110 PNQMFVVAPASAPS

-138 NFSRGH
+138 NFSRGY

-234 LTLQTEAGGVW
+234 STLQTEAGGVW
-245 YLVSAG
+245 YFVSAG
-251 EPVTNDGDV
+251 EPVTNDDDV

-308 ATVLSGTSDS
+308 ATVLSGTHDS

-332 NAAASVWAFCP
+332 NAAASVWAFYP
-343 TAPGHV
+343 TVPGFV

-372 AEAQATGTLAYYACS
+372 AEAQATGTPAYYACS
-387 AENINA
+387 EENINA

-412 KENIATALS
+412 KENINSALS
-421 TLRGTERIKPLQGGE
+421 TLRTSERIRPLQGGE
-436 TIILEN
+436 TVIFEN
-442 RNKPNSFLT
+442 RNKPGNYLST
-451 SNAAEATA
+451 NAADA
-459 TAEATLVNWGS
+459 TAETEAVEASEVKWFATQDL
-470 TKDVKSLW
+470 KSLW
-478 TVVAVGDGTFKLCN
+478 EVVAVGDGTFKLRN
-492 ALSGKYIQHQAND
+492 ALSGKYIQHLEND
-505 VQLKLTTAGE
+505 NNLKLLSSEE
-515 ATAYEFTNQD
+515 ATPYVFTNQD
-525 LHYILLGA
+525 LHYILIGA
-533 ADSDTKGY
+533 EGFNNR
-541 YKYINWRGSNVISNW
+541 KYINWRNNNNISSW
-556 GDANDKGNQWQVL
+556 SDVNDKGNQWNVIAPAQE
-569 QPSQDLLDELAS
+569 LLDELNN
-581 LQTPI
+581 LRTPLDD
-586 ETLKTNAIAQLE
+586 LKAA
-598 SKIEAFESEN
+598 
-608 EALHFYNVSADAIT
+608 AIT
-622 ACENAIKAEIQNVT
+622 AANARVDEIEASDDALDFYTYDADKIAELRTIISNMINGAT
-636 THAALEVIKNGMD
+636 THAELTEVQVELNDLLNDFVIYEG
-649 AAIAQLWNS
+649 
-658 ADNRVNP
+658 NRTNP
-665 VTAGV
+665 LTAGT
-670 KVKFRNKAV
+670 KVKFLNKKV
-679 AENYMTVDADGA
+679 NTNYMTTDANGA
-691 TTSATVTSASI
+691 TTSSELTSASI
-702 WTLVAG
+702 WELVANDEATG
-708 ESDAYYLYNPLNNT
+708 FYLYNNLSDK
-722 YLKHATANG
+722 YLKHATADG
-731 GQAAMVSD
+731 GQATLVA
-739 KAEAS
+739 KAEAT
-744 LYQVTPSGKHVLI
+744 LYNVQPMGQHVVIGEVTPTSVR
-757 GLAANDPYAA
+757 A
-767 ETDRDYVHCNDPEV
+767 YVHCDDPTNKI
-781 YVTRFTEDSDRSLW
+781 TRYLAESDRSLW
-795 TVTKVS
+795 TVTSATEAENSQLAS
-801 DDDAT
+801 DIQTNITTQLDAAVAAANAVVDPYK
-806 ALETEIQTILTERY
+806 ALE
-820 NAAYA
+820 
-825 EVNNMVEG
+825 
-833 FRVLDFYRPEA
+833 FYRPTQAIDAYEA
-844 AIAAYDEAVKNL
+844 AIAIITGVDTYDE
-856 TAPTTFDELDAA
+856 
-868 IATLLAAKTAFE
+868 LAAALEAITAAQTAFE
-880 AAVNEAV
+880 TAIAADDVVLENPVSDGEQVKFFNRQHSTYITVAGDGAEMSASLNFEAGAVWTLKSATNGGFYLYSPVANAYAKHPTGNNKALALVSSTEDASIYYVHSNGLYVTVGTLAEQSTEENSLDYLHGVNWVGYQKGYNVVRWNAVAQASHWTISSVTPEELAQANNAIKEKVTEELATYKASAQETVNAMAALTYYKATTEAVNAYADAVNSLTATSYEDLVVAKAKVDSALAVFMVAPRDESTALSANTRVKFVNKANPALWMNTNAGGVTAEAAE
-887 TNGTL
+887 GL
-892 SPVIT
+892 
-897 NGVQVKLLNRGYSTR
+897 
-912 YMSSTDNKTVSAIE
+912 
-926 EQTSET
+926 ET
-932 IWQFVENDEKTGFYL
+932 IWTLKANNENTGFYL
-947 FNPLMNLYV
+947 LNELEGKYV
-956 KHPTGGGITAAT
+956 KHPEDNGNQAT
-968 LVADRAEASLYTVTP
+968 LVGDMAEASLYRIQP
-983 EDFLVKLAAE
+983 NGFHINLV
-993 GYSGTEEY
+993 
-1001 LNLNGWQGNFNV
+1001 
-1013 VRWEANGVANNAASY
+1013 
-1028 WALKN
+1028 
-1033 VTEAE
+1033 
-1038 LTQLAADIKTEAAAQ
+1038 AD
-1053 LEEYKDA
+1053 
-1060 KRALVEQYEAL
+1060 
-1071 TNYGVAEAAVTAFET
+1071 
-1086 ALAGIT
+1086 
-1092 TEEYA
+1092 
-1097 NLADK
+1097 
-1102 KAAVDAAFATLE
+1102 VDAE
-1114 ATRATTN
+1114 
-1121 PLVAE
+1121 
-1126 QRVTFK
+1126 
-1132 NVANPTL
+1132 
-1139 FMTAAAAGVDAIEQN
+1139 
-1154 YLENYWTLKA
+1154 EN
-1164 ATDGFYLYN
+1164 
-1173 EAAQKYVLHPAAN
+1173 
-1186 GSQAKLVSTAD
+1186 S
-1197 SASVYSI
+1197 
-1204 EPTEMSVFLRAVAYK
+1204 
-1219 DTTDCLHYG
+1219 LHYG
-1228 SEHYVTRWYD
+1228 AERYVTRWVANH
-1238 DMDASKWGF
+1238 DASLWNF

-1279 SAFYAPTAAAIST
+1279 SAFYAPTADAISL
-1292 AQTSVEAVNTT
+1292 AQTSVEAVDAAA
-1303 TVATLADFKA
+1303 VATLADFKV
-1313 AMASIN
+1313 AMESIN

-1339 DKLLRLRNKLYPTH
+1339 NKLLRLRNKLYPTH

-1581 GYYHYAGGIK
+1581 GYYGYAGGIK
-1591 DGEGNEITDIEDF
+1591 NGEGNEITDIEEF

-1611 LKQAIDLDAASEAGV
+1611 LKQAIDLYAASEAGV
-1626 HKPAEAMNIVNLLN
+1626 HKPAEAMNIVNILN

-1645 LVLNRPNSDGFFRIR
+1645 LVLNRPNRDGFFRIR

-1697 DGEGNDGKG
+1697 DGEGNEGKG

-1718 QGSGTNGHSGIYVC
+1718 QGRGTDGHSGIYVC

-1737 KMGDVLTLDVP
+1737 KMGDVLTFDVP

-1864 GTAVILKAEELA
+1864 GTAVILKAEGLA

-1930 YLEEN
+1930 YLEEK

>member
-10 FLLSLIGVAQAQTVI
+10 FLLSLIGVTQAQTVI

-54 LYGTFAGDKEGVAYD
+54 LYGTFAGDKQGVAYD

-77 AIVKADNGKMYLYSV
+77 AILKSEVGDLYLYNV
-92 GAKKFVNQSGN
+92 GLKKFINQ
-103 TNPLSSS
+103 
-110 PNQMLEVVQASAPS
+110 
-124 GNNMWLLKVNNNMI
+124 GNNCYSLSTYPSHKFEATNASNQDGDYDWLVKVNGQMI
-138 NFSRGH
+138 NLSGSDGGH
-144 NNAGMCANYNSEDPG
+144 NTGVNVGYSTEDSG
-159 NRFTITEVDG
+159 NRFAITEVGTLD
-169 VVFADQTAVESVINE
+169 DAVKAEVEALIN
-184 YEAWKSA
+184 WK
-191 SASWTATT
+191 ATT
-199 MPTISTDD
+199 LPTLSTD
-207 APVYYSIK
+207 AEPVYYSIK
-215 NLRSGK
+215 NLRSNK
-221 YAHLTTL
+221 YAAHQYTGSRLVQTADEANAGALWYFVDASSSVPEGTTL
-228 GSRLQQ
+228 G
-234 LTLQTEAGGVW
+234 EGV
-245 YLVSAG
+245 L
-251 EPVTNDGDV
+251 
-260 TATPV
+260 PV
-265 YIKNAATDLAITN
+265 YIKNMATGMRIKSADAATYGDDARIWYLIPHTATHTGYVITAGTEVSNWTSWNDAAGSTVCHYQGNDAGSIWAFVPTLSAVANTAKAGVPALITN
-278 PTAAGFS
+278 
-285 ETGTVFYIIP
+285 E
-295 CSNEG
+295 
-300 VDGFAIST
+300 
-308 ATVLSGTSDS
+308 LSAVQTS
-318 WHNNGNVDVVYWGG
+318 
-332 NAAASVWAFCP
+332 
-343 TAPGHV
+343 
-349 AEAAAGE
+349 
-356 ADLFARDFSTT
+356 
-367 KNAAI
+367 AI
-372 AEAQATGTLAYYACS
+372 AEAEALGARSYYSYSTDDVNTCK
-387 AENINA
+387 N
-393 CLATINAQ
+393 TINGIAVTTYAEFLTAKTTIAEALTTLKACTTINPIAGSEYVKIRNYNASSCYMKVKTTETTNEETS
-401 EVTSYASLVTA
+401 EVTTTRTVFDETSVGEESIWTFLA
-412 KENIATALS
+412 KSDNTGFYLYNPLTALYVKH
-421 TLRGTERIKPLQGGE
+421 TGGG
-436 TIILEN
+436 N
-442 RNKPNSFLT
+442 V
-451 SNAAEATA
+451 A
-459 TAEATLVNWGS
+459 LVS
-470 TKDVKSLW
+470 
-478 TVVAVGDGTFKLCN
+478 
-492 ALSGKYIQHQAND
+492 
-505 VQLKLTTAGE
+505 
-515 ATAYEFTNQD
+515 
-525 LHYILLGA
+525 
-533 ADSDTKGY
+533 
-541 YKYINWRGSNVISNW
+541 
-556 GDANDKGNQWQVL
+556 
-569 QPSQDLLDELAS
+569 SQDEAS
-581 LQTPI
+581 VYSITPEKNYVKIHVGTGNRDYLHHQQDGNVVCWSSDAASSWWYI
-586 ETLKTNAIAQLE
+586 EKPTDAE
-598 SKIEAFESEN
+598 IEALNTLLTPLDKLKAE
-608 EALHFYNVSADAIT
+608 AIT
-622 ACENAIKAEIQNVT
+622 AANARVDEIE
-636 THAALEVIKNGMD
+636 ASDDALEFYTYDDGK
-649 AAIAQLWNS
+649 IAELRTIISN
-658 ADNRVNP
+658 
-665 VTAGV
+665 
-670 KVKFRNKAV
+670 
-679 AENYMTVDADGA
+679 MIDGA
-691 TTSATVTSASI
+691 TTHAELTEVQVGLNALFDDFVIYEGNRTNPLTAGTKVKFLNKKVNTNYMTTDANGATTSSEVTSASI
-702 WTLVAG
+702 WELVANDEATG
-708 ESDAYYLYNPLNNT
+708 FYLYNNLSDK
-722 YLKHATANG
+722 YLKHATADG
-731 GQAAMVSD
+731 GQATLVA
-739 KAEAS
+739 KAEAT
-744 LYQVTPSGKHVLI
+744 LYNVQPMGQHVVIGEVTPTSVR
-757 GLAANDPYAA
+757 A
-767 ETDRDYVHCNDPEV
+767 YVHCDDPTNKI
-781 YVTRFTEDSDRSLW
+781 TRYLAESDRSLW
-795 TVTKVS
+795 TVTSATEAENSQLAS
-801 DDDAT
+801 D
-806 ALETEIQTILTERY
+806 IQTNITTQLD
-820 NAAYA
+820 AALA
-825 EVNNMVEG
+825 AANEVVAPYKPLE
-833 FRVLDFYRPEA
+833 FYRPTQAIDAYEAAIATITGVDTYDELAQALAAVASAKAAFEA
-844 AIAAYDEAVKNL
+844 AIAADDVVLANPVANGTRVKFINRENSNFWITSDGQTLGGKLESELETTSAAVLELVESEDAETPGFYLYHPL
-856 TAPTTFDELDAA
+856 TNKYVKHPAGNET
-868 IATLLAAKTAFE
+868 IATMVDKADADVYTITPVAAGLFVNIGKGTGGSDYLHGVTRNGVYKVFQWDATTPASHWTVQTISTEDLDEDIAACVGAQFDAYKQLAADTVAMYQGLTYYTASE
-880 AAVNEAV
+880 AALAAYNEAV
-887 TNGTL
+887 NGITVPTDYASLPAAQAAVSSALQTFKAAERANPLTADMHVKFVNKANPALWMNTNAG
-892 SPVIT
+892 
-897 NGVQVKLLNRGYSTR
+897 GVTAEAAEGL
-912 YMSSTDNKTVSAIE
+912 
-926 EQTSET
+926 ET
-932 IWQFVENDEKTGFYL
+932 IWTLKANNENTGFYL
-947 FNPLMNLYV
+947 LNELEGKYV
-956 KHPTGGGITAAT
+956 KHPEANGNQAT
-968 LVADRAEASLYTVTP
+968 LVDDMAEASLYRIQPNGFHINLVT
-983 EDFLVKLAAE
+983 D
-993 GYSGTEEY
+993 
-1001 LNLNGWQGNFNV
+1001 
-1013 VRWEANGVANNAASY
+1013 
-1028 WALKN
+1028 
-1033 VTEAE
+1033 
-1038 LTQLAADIKTEAAAQ
+1038 
-1053 LEEYKDA
+1053 
-1060 KRALVEQYEAL
+1060 
-1071 TNYGVAEAAVTAFET
+1071 
-1086 ALAGIT
+1086 
-1092 TEEYA
+1092 
-1097 NLADK
+1097 
-1102 KAAVDAAFATLE
+1102 VDAE
-1114 ATRATTN
+1114 
-1121 PLVAE
+1121 E
-1126 QRVTFK
+1126 Q
-1132 NVANPTL
+1132 
-1139 FMTAAAAGVDAIEQN
+1139 
-1154 YLENYWTLKA
+1154 
-1164 ATDGFYLYN
+1164 
-1173 EAAQKYVLHPAAN
+1173 
-1186 GSQAKLVSTAD
+1186 
-1197 SASVYSI
+1197 
-1204 EPTEMSVFLRAVAYK
+1204 
-1219 DTTDCLHYG
+1219 CLHYG
-1228 SEHYVTRWYD
+1228 AERYVTRWVANH
-1238 DMDASKWGF
+1238 DASLWNF

-1279 SAFYAPTAAAIST
+1279 SAFYAPTADAISA
-1292 AQTSVEAVNTT
+1292 AQTSVEAVDAAA
-1303 TVATLADFKA
+1303 VATLADFKV
-1313 AMASIN
+1313 AMESIN

-1339 DKLLRLRNKLYPTH
+1339 NKLLRLRNKLYPTH

-1386 SGEVDILHSTEST
+1386 SGEVDIFHSTEST

-1449 IELVGVVRDADNNMS
+1449 IELVGVVRDVDNNMS

-1539 VFAPTINMAKQYYC
+1539 VFVPTINMAKQYYC
-1553 ETTESV
+1553 ETTETV

-1626 HKPAEAMNIVNLLN
+1626 HKPAEAMDIVNILN

-1697 DGEGNDGKG
+1697 DGEGNEGKG

-1718 QGSGTNGHSGIYVC
+1718 QGRGTDGYSGIYVC

-1737 KMGDVLTLDVP
+1737 KMGDVLTFDVP

-1785 DNGSDATQVNVAN
+1785 DNGSDATHVNVAN

-1864 GTAVILKAEELA
+1864 GTAVILKAEDLA

-1930 YLEEN
+1930 YLEEK

>member
-10 FLLSLIGVAQAQTVI
+10 FLLSLIGVTQAQTVI
-25 TDLNSLSNGKV
+25 TDLGSLSNDKV
-36 YTLTGERGTLLTF
+36 YILSGDKGTLQVNDDATAIVRAAELTK
-49 DGATM
+49 A
-54 LYGTFAGDKEGVAYD
+54 EN
-69 ASDPYQQF
+69 QQF
-77 AIVKADNGKMYLYSV
+77 AILKSIAGTYHLYSV
-92 GAKKFVNQSGN
+92 SAQKIVSRLELKPFTGSSEFLASAVTLVPHAPNGKASGKFVIKSGN
-103 TNPLSSS
+103 DLYNINGENNLVVNDWNTHDAGNGFQIEEVGDLGELSADLRNFLEISTSTTEQPTYYAIKNKRANKYASAELSSENRMRLAALQPES
-110 PNQMLEVVQASAPS
+110 FFYFTDASAAAEGTIPE
-124 GNNMWLLKVNNNMI
+124 GGKAVYIHNVATNKVLAGHAQNPWGDAGTIYYIVPAAKVNTSNTT
-138 NFSRGH
+138 G
-144 NNAGMCANYNSEDPG
+144 YV
-159 NRFTITEVDG
+159 IT
-169 VVFADQTAVESVINE
+169 
-184 YEAWKSA
+184 KS
-191 SASWTATT
+191 
-199 MPTISTDD
+199 
-207 APVYYSIK
+207 
-215 NLRSGK
+215 L
-221 YAHLTTL
+221 
-228 GSRLQQ
+228 
-234 LTLQTEAGGVW
+234 
-245 YLVSAG
+245 
-251 EPVTNDGDV
+251 
-260 TATPV
+260 
-265 YIKNAATDLAITN
+265 TDLGGGSSWNNFQGQGAQVDSWNADDEGSIWSFEYK
-278 PTAAGFS
+278 TAADL
-285 ETGTVFYIIP
+285 V
-295 CSNEG
+295 
-300 VDGFAIST
+300 
-308 ATVLSGTSDS
+308 ATIEAVL
-318 WHNNGNVDVVYWGG
+318 
-332 NAAASVWAFCP
+332 P
-343 TAPGHV
+343 
-349 AEAAAGE
+349 EAKA
-356 ADLFARDFSTT
+356 T
-367 KNAAI
+367 AI
-372 AEAQATGTLAYYACS
+372 AEADIEKNRAYYSVSEEAYNECVSAINSLTATNCS
-387 AENINA
+387 EY
-393 CLATINAQ
+393 LA
-401 EVTSYASLVTA
+401 A
-412 KENIATALS
+412 KENMQTALAKLKVS
-421 TLRGTERIKPLQGGE
+421 TRVNPLQGGE
-436 TIILEN
+436 IVIIHN
-442 RNKPNSFLT
+442 RKNAQRYIT
-451 SNAAEATA
+451 TDAAEEK
-459 TAEATLVNWGS
+459 AEAEVSLVKGKA
-470 TKDVKSLW
+470 TVDTRSLW
-478 TVVAVGDGTFKLCN
+478 TVVAVENGKFKLCN
-492 ALSGKYIQHQAND
+492 ALSGKYIQHQGDNN
-505 VQLKLTTAGE
+505 LTLVNAE
-515 ATAYEFTNQD
+515 NATAYAFINKEN
-525 LHYILLGA
+525 HWILIDAGDVGNRHVNIRDWEGA
-533 ADSDTKGY
+533 EGVAGWTDETDQ
-541 YKYINWRGSNVISNW
+541 
-556 GDANDKGNQWQVL
+556 GNHWEIIAPTAEQ
-569 QPSQDLLDELAS
+569 LARLVE

-586 ETLKTNAIAQLE
+586 ETLKAEAVKQLE
-598 SKIEAFESEN
+598 NKIEAFKNEN
-608 EALHFYNVSADAIT
+608 NALDFYNVSAEAIT
-622 ACENAIKAEIQNVT
+622 VCENAIKAEIQNVT

-658 ADNRVNP
+658 AGNRTNP
-665 VTAGV
+665 LTAGV
-670 KVKFRNKAV
+670 KVRFRNKAV

-722 YLKHATANG
+722 YLKHATVNG
-731 GQAAMVSD
+731 GQATMVSD

-781 YVTRFTEDSDRSLW
+781 YVTRFTENSDRSLW

-820 NAAYA
+820 SAAYA

-956 KHPTGGGITAAT
+956 KHPTGGGTTAAT

-1139 FMTAAAAGVDAIEQN
+1139 FMTATAAGVDAIEQN

-1279 SAFYAPTAAAIST
+1279 SAFYAPTADAISV
-1292 AQTSVEAVNTT
+1292 AQTSVEAVDAAA
-1303 TVATLADFKA
+1303 VATLADFKA

-1319 AAMTTMYT
+1319 AAMTTMYS

-1339 DKLLRLRNKLYPTH
+1339 NKLLRLRNKLYPTH

-1449 IELVGVVRDADNNMS
+1449 IELVGVVRDTDNNMS

-1493 ALFAAQNGTIVNGA
+1493 ALFAAQNGTIVNGV
-1507 RTSDASMWA
+1507 RTSDASMWT

-1553 ETTESV
+1553 ETTETV

-1611 LKQAIDLDAASEAGV
+1611 LKRAIDLDAASDAGA
-1626 HKPAEAMNIVNLLN
+1626 HNPAEAMDIVNILN

-1645 LVLNRPNSDGFFRIR
+1645 LVLNRPNRDGFFRIR

-1864 GTAVILKAEELA
+1864 GTAVILKAEGLA

-1930 YLEEN
+1930 YLEEK

-1988 GPTAIEEAPAI
+1988 GPTVIEEAPAI

>member
-10 FLLSLIGVAQAQTVI
+10 FLLSLIGVTQAQTVI

-77 AIVKADNGKMYLYSV
+77 AILKSKMGDLYLYNV
-92 GAKKFVNQSGN
+92 GLKKFINQ
-103 TNPLSSS
+103 
-110 PNQMLEVVQASAPS
+110 
-124 GNNMWLLKVNNNMI
+124 GNNCYSLSTYPSHKFEATNASNQDGDYDWLVKVNGQMI
-138 NFSRGH
+138 NLSGSDGGH
-144 NNAGMCANYNSEDPG
+144 NTGVNVGYSTEDPG
-159 NRFTITEVDG
+159 NRFAITEVGTLD
-169 VVFADQTAVESVINE
+169 DAVKEEVEALIN
-184 YEAWKSA
+184 WK
-191 SASWTATT
+191 ATT
-199 MPTISTDD
+199 LPTLSTD
-207 APVYYSIK
+207 AEPVYYSIK
-215 NLRSGK
+215 NLRSNK
-221 YAHLTTL
+221 YAAHQYTGSRLVQTADEANAGALWYFVDASSSVPEGTTL
-228 GSRLQQ
+228 G
-234 LTLQTEAGGVW
+234 EGV
-245 YLVSAG
+245 L
-251 EPVTNDGDV
+251 
-260 TATPV
+260 PV
-265 YIKNAATDLAITN
+265 YIKNMATGMRIKSADAATYGDDARIWYLIPHTATHTGYVITAGTEVSNWTSWNDVAGSTVCHYLGNDAGSIWAFVPTLSAVVNTAKDGVPALITN
-278 PTAAGFS
+278 
-285 ETGTVFYIIP
+285 E
-295 CSNEG
+295 
-300 VDGFAIST
+300 
-308 ATVLSGTSDS
+308 LSAVQTS
-318 WHNNGNVDVVYWGG
+318 
-332 NAAASVWAFCP
+332 
-343 TAPGHV
+343 
-349 AEAAAGE
+349 
-356 ADLFARDFSTT
+356 
-367 KNAAI
+367 AI
-372 AEAQATGTLAYYACS
+372 AEAEALGARPYYSYSTDDVNTCK
-387 AENINA
+387 N
-393 CLATINAQ
+393 TINGIAVTTYAEFLTAKTTIAEALTTLKACTTINPIAGSEYVKIRNYNASSCYMKVKTTETTNEETS
-401 EVTSYASLVTA
+401 EVTTTRTVFDETSVGEESVWTFLA
-412 KENIATALS
+412 KSDNTGFYLYNPLTALYVKH
-421 TLRGTERIKPLQGGE
+421 TGGG
-436 TIILEN
+436 N
-442 RNKPNSFLT
+442 V
-451 SNAAEATA
+451 A
-459 TAEATLVNWGS
+459 LVS
-470 TKDVKSLW
+470 
-478 TVVAVGDGTFKLCN
+478 
-492 ALSGKYIQHQAND
+492 
-505 VQLKLTTAGE
+505 
-515 ATAYEFTNQD
+515 
-525 LHYILLGA
+525 
-533 ADSDTKGY
+533 
-541 YKYINWRGSNVISNW
+541 
-556 GDANDKGNQWQVL
+556 
-569 QPSQDLLDELAS
+569 SQDEASVYSITPEKNYVKIHVGTGNRDYLHHQQDGNVVCWSSDAASSWWYIEKPTDAEIEALNTLLTPLDELKAEA
-581 LQTPI
+581 I
-586 ETLKTNAIAQLE
+586 IAANARVNE
-598 SKIEAFESEN
+598 IEASDD
-608 EALHFYNVSADAIT
+608 ALDFYTYDADKI
-622 ACENAIKAEIQNVT
+622 AELRTIISNMINGAT
-636 THAALEVIKNGMD
+636 THAELTEVQVSLNALFDDFVIDEG
-649 AAIAQLWNS
+649 
-658 ADNRVNP
+658 NRTNP
-665 VTAGV
+665 LTAGT
-670 KVKFRNKAV
+670 KVKFLNKKV
-679 AENYMTVDADGA
+679 NTNYMTTDANGA
-691 TTSATVTSASI
+691 TTSSELTSASI
-702 WTLVAG
+702 WELVANDEATG
-708 ESDAYYLYNPLNNT
+708 FYLYNNLSDK
-722 YLKHATANG
+722 YLKHATADG
-731 GQAAMVSD
+731 GQATLVAKAEATLYKVQPKGQHVVIGEVEPGSNHSYVHCNNGTPFVTRWSDDDDLSLWTVTSATDEELTQLTTDIQTNITTQLDAAVAAANAVVAPYKALEFYRPTQAIDAYEAAIAIITGVDTYEELAAALEAITAAQTAFETAIAADDVVLENPVSD
-739 KAEAS
+739 GKQVKFFNRQHSTYITVAGDGAEMSASLNFEAGAVWTLKSATNGGFYLYSPVANAYAKHPTGNDKPLALVSSTEDASIYYVHSNGLYVTVGTLAEQSTEGNSLDYLHGVNWVGYQKGYNVVRWNAIAQASHWTISSVTPEELAQANNAIKEKVTEELATYKASAQETVNAMAALTYYKATTEAVNAYANAVNSLTATSYEDLVVAKAKVDSALAVFMVAPRDESTALSANTRVKFVNKANPALWMNTNAGGVTAEAAEGLETIWTLKANNENTGFYLLNELEGKYVKHPEANGNQATLVDDMAEAS
-744 LYQVTPSGKHVLI
+744 LY
-757 GLAANDPYAA
+757 
-767 ETDRDYVHCNDPEV
+767 R
-781 YVTRFTEDSDRSLW
+781 
-795 TVTKVS
+795 
-801 DDDAT
+801 
-806 ALETEIQTILTERY
+806 IQP
-820 NAAYA
+820 N
-825 EVNNMVEG
+825 G
-833 FRVLDFYRPEA
+833 FH
-844 AIAAYDEAVKNL
+844 IN
-856 TAPTTFDELDAA
+856 
-868 IATLLAAKTAFE
+868 
-880 AAVNEAV
+880 
-887 TNGTL
+887 
-892 SPVIT
+892 
-897 NGVQVKLLNRGYSTR
+897 
-912 YMSSTDNKTVSAIE
+912 
-926 EQTSET
+926 
-932 IWQFVENDEKTGFYL
+932 
-947 FNPLMNLYV
+947 
-956 KHPTGGGITAAT
+956 
-968 LVADRAEASLYTVTP
+968 LVAD
-983 EDFLVKLAAE
+983 
-993 GYSGTEEY
+993 
-1001 LNLNGWQGNFNV
+1001 
-1013 VRWEANGVANNAASY
+1013 
-1028 WALKN
+1028 
-1033 VTEAE
+1033 
-1038 LTQLAADIKTEAAAQ
+1038 
-1053 LEEYKDA
+1053 
-1060 KRALVEQYEAL
+1060 
-1071 TNYGVAEAAVTAFET
+1071 
-1086 ALAGIT
+1086 
-1092 TEEYA
+1092 
-1097 NLADK
+1097 
-1102 KAAVDAAFATLE
+1102 VDAE
-1114 ATRATTN
+1114 
-1121 PLVAE
+1121 
-1126 QRVTFK
+1126 
-1132 NVANPTL
+1132 
-1139 FMTAAAAGVDAIEQN
+1139 
-1154 YLENYWTLKA
+1154 EN
-1164 ATDGFYLYN
+1164 
-1173 EAAQKYVLHPAAN
+1173 
-1186 GSQAKLVSTAD
+1186 S
-1197 SASVYSI
+1197 
-1204 EPTEMSVFLRAVAYK
+1204 
-1219 DTTDCLHYG
+1219 LHYG
-1228 SEHYVTRWYD
+1228 AERYVTRWVANH
-1238 DMDASKWGF
+1238 DASLWNF

-1292 AQTSVEAVNTT
+1292 AQTSVEAVDAAA
-1303 TVATLADFKA
+1303 VATLADFKA
-1313 AMASIN
+1313 AMESIN
-1319 AAMTTMYT
+1319 AAMTTMYS

-1449 IELVGVVRDADNNMS
+1449 IELVGVVRDTDNNMS

-1493 ALFAAQNGTIVNGA
+1493 ALFAAQNGTIVNGV
-1507 RTSDASMWA
+1507 RTSDASMWT

-1591 DGEGNEITDIEDF
+1591 DGEGNEITDIEEF

-1611 LKQAIDLDAASEAGV
+1611 LKQAIDLDAASEAGE
-1626 HKPAEAMNIVNLLN
+1626 HSPAEAMNIVNILN

-1668 QSDDLNKDG
+1668 QSDDLNGDG

-1697 DGEGNDGKG
+1697 DGEGNEGKG

-1718 QGSGTNGHSGIYVC
+1718 QGRGTDGHSGIYVC

-1737 KMGDVLTLDVP
+1737 KMGDVLTFDVP

-1864 GTAVILKAEELA
+1864 GTAVILKAEGLA

-1915 NPEMTSATGV
+1915 NSEMTSATGV

>member
-1 MRKFTLLFA
+1 
-10 FLLSLIGVAQAQTVI
+10 
-25 TDLNSLSNGKV
+25 
-36 YTLTGERGTLLTF
+36 
-49 DGATM
+49 
-54 LYGTFAGDKEGVAYD
+54 
-69 ASDPYQQF
+69 
-77 AIVKADNGKMYLYSV
+77 
-92 GAKKFVNQSGN
+92 
-103 TNPLSSS
+103 
-110 PNQMLEVVQASAPS
+110 
-124 GNNMWLLKVNNNMI
+124 
-138 NFSRGH
+138 
-144 NNAGMCANYNSEDPG
+144 
-159 NRFTITEVDG
+159 
-169 VVFADQTAVESVINE
+169 
-184 YEAWKSA
+184 
-191 SASWTATT
+191 
-199 MPTISTDD
+199 
-207 APVYYSIK
+207 
-215 NLRSGK
+215 
-221 YAHLTTL
+221 
-228 GSRLQQ
+228 
-234 LTLQTEAGGVW
+234 
-245 YLVSAG
+245 
-251 EPVTNDGDV
+251 
-260 TATPV
+260 
-265 YIKNAATDLAITN
+265 
-278 PTAAGFS
+278 
-285 ETGTVFYIIP
+285 
-295 CSNEG
+295 
-300 VDGFAIST
+300 
-308 ATVLSGTSDS
+308 
-318 WHNNGNVDVVYWGG
+318 
-332 NAAASVWAFCP
+332 
-343 TAPGHV
+343 
-349 AEAAAGE
+349 
-356 ADLFARDFSTT
+356 
-367 KNAAI
+367 
-372 AEAQATGTLAYYACS
+372 
-387 AENINA
+387 
-393 CLATINAQ
+393 
-401 EVTSYASLVTA
+401 
-412 KENIATALS
+412 
-421 TLRGTERIKPLQGGE
+421 
-436 TIILEN
+436 
-442 RNKPNSFLT
+442 
-451 SNAAEATA
+451 
-459 TAEATLVNWGS
+459 
-470 TKDVKSLW
+470 
-478 TVVAVGDGTFKLCN
+478 
-492 ALSGKYIQHQAND
+492 
-505 VQLKLTTAGE
+505 
-515 ATAYEFTNQD
+515 
-525 LHYILLGA
+525 
-533 ADSDTKGY
+533 
-541 YKYINWRGSNVISNW
+541 
-556 GDANDKGNQWQVL
+556 
-569 QPSQDLLDELAS
+569 
-581 LQTPI
+581 
-586 ETLKTNAIAQLE
+586 
-598 SKIEAFESEN
+598 
-608 EALHFYNVSADAIT
+608 
-622 ACENAIKAEIQNVT
+622 
-636 THAALEVIKNGMD
+636 
-649 AAIAQLWNS
+649 
-658 ADNRVNP
+658 
-665 VTAGV
+665 
-670 KVKFRNKAV
+670 
-679 AENYMTVDADGA
+679 MTVDADGA

-731 GQAAMVSD
+731 GQATMVSD

-767 ETDRDYVHCNDPEV
+767 ETDRDYVHCNDPKV
-781 YVTRFTEDSDRSLW
+781 YVTRYTKDSDRSLW

-820 NAAYA
+820 SAAYA

-856 TAPTTFDELDAA
+856 KAPTTFDELDAA
-868 IATLLAAKTAFE
+868 IAKLLAAKTAFE

-956 KHPTGGGITAAT
+956 KHPTGGGTTAAT

-1060 KRALVEQYEAL
+1060 KRALVEQYKAL

-1139 FMTAAAAGVDAIEQN
+1139 FMTATAAGVDAIEQN

-1279 SAFYAPTAAAIST
+1279 SAFYAPTADAISV
-1292 AQTSVEAVNTT
+1292 AQTSVEAVDAAA
-1303 TVATLADFKA
+1303 VATLADFKA

-1319 AAMTTMYT
+1319 AAMTTMYS

-1339 DKLLRLRNKLYPTH
+1339 NKLLRLRNKLYPTH

-1449 IELVGVVRDADNNMS
+1449 IELVGVVRDTDNNMS

-1553 ETTESV
+1553 ETTETV

-1591 DGEGNEITDIEDF
+1591 DGEGNEITDIEEF

-1611 LKQAIDLDAASEAGV
+1611 LKRAIDLDAASEAGA
-1626 HKPAEAMNIVNLLN
+1626 HNPAEAMDIVNILN

-1645 LVLNRPNSDGFFRIR
+1645 LVLNRPNRDGFFRIR

-1798 DLGGNTGYNWVLERV
+1798 DLGGNTGYNWVVERV
-1813 EELPLTINSYGYST
+1813 EELPLKINAFGYAT
-1827 FYAPVALNVPEGV
+1827 FYAPIALKMPEGV
-1840 EAFICTGVDE
+1840 NAYICTGVDE
-1850 QSELTLQSLDVIPA
+1850 KGELSLTLLENGIIPA
-1864 GTAVILKAEELA
+1864 GTAVIIRTEDDDIM
-1876 GQEVYFT
+1876 GTTVYLT
-1883 EPNNTPMPLAEG
+1883 EPAADEPQAQFEVDNLLKGTVYKSWRHPNRQNLNNAAGYVPGKNINLE
-1895 ENYLHGGIYKTWRT
+1895 Y
-1909 PECQNK
+1909 PE
-1915 NPEMTSATGV
+1915 ETG
-1925 NHNLP
+1925 
-1930 YLEEN
+1930 
-1935 VTDKVYTLSNKNGK
+1935 KVYTLSRENGRI
-1949 VAMYQYAGN
+1949 AMYRFVGKQ
-1958 KFTHFRSFLKL
+1958 FTHFRAFLDVPTAVSASFD
-1969 PEAIN
+1969 
-1974 VALASTLDFGEIIE
+1974 ALNFGSFEE
-1988 GPTAIEEAPAI
+1988 PTAIERVPVEV
-1999 SLEDA
+1999 LGNGE
-2004 IIYDLSGRRVAEPGK
+2004 IYDLSGRRVLEPGK

-2027 KVYFK
+2027 KVYIK

>member
-10 FLLSLIGVAQAQTVI
+10 FLLSLIGVTQAQTVI
-25 TDLNSLSNGKV
+25 TDLGSLSNDKV
-36 YTLTGERGTLLTF
+36 YILS
-49 DGATM
+49 
-54 LYGTFAGDKEGVAYD
+54 AGDKGTLQVNDD
-69 ASDPYQQF
+69 ATAIVRAADLTKAENQQF
-77 AIVKADNGKMYLYSV
+77 AILKSIAGTYHLYSV
-92 GAKKFVNQSGN
+92 SAQKIVSRLELKPFTGSSEFLASAVTLVPHAPNGEASGKFVIKSGN
-103 TNPLSSS
+103 DLYNINGENNLVVNGWNTHDAGNGFQIEEVGDLGELSADLRNFLEISTSTTEQPTYYAIKNKRANKYASAELSSENRMRLAALQPES
-110 PNQMLEVVQASAPS
+110 FFYFTDASAAAEGTIPE
-124 GNNMWLLKVNNNMI
+124 GGKAVYIHNVATNKVLAGHAQNPWGDAGTIYYIVPAAKVNTSNTT
-138 NFSRGH
+138 G
-144 NNAGMCANYNSEDPG
+144 YV
-159 NRFTITEVDG
+159 IT
-169 VVFADQTAVESVINE
+169 
-184 YEAWKSA
+184 KS
-191 SASWTATT
+191 
-199 MPTISTDD
+199 
-207 APVYYSIK
+207 
-215 NLRSGK
+215 L
-221 YAHLTTL
+221 
-228 GSRLQQ
+228 
-234 LTLQTEAGGVW
+234 
-245 YLVSAG
+245 
-251 EPVTNDGDV
+251 
-260 TATPV
+260 
-265 YIKNAATDLAITN
+265 TDLGNGSSWNNFQGKGAQVDSWNADDEGSIWSFEYK
-278 PTAAGFS
+278 TAADL
-285 ETGTVFYIIP
+285 V
-295 CSNEG
+295 
-300 VDGFAIST
+300 
-308 ATVLSGTSDS
+308 ATIEAVL
-318 WHNNGNVDVVYWGG
+318 
-332 NAAASVWAFCP
+332 P
-343 TAPGHV
+343 
-349 AEAAAGE
+349 EAKA
-356 ADLFARDFSTT
+356 T
-367 KNAAI
+367 AI
-372 AEAQATGTLAYYACS
+372 AEADIEKNRAYYSVSEEAYNECVSAINSLTATNCS
-387 AENINA
+387 EY
-393 CLATINAQ
+393 LA
-401 EVTSYASLVTA
+401 A
-412 KENIATALS
+412 KENMQTALADLKVS
-421 TLRGTERIKPLQGGE
+421 TRVNPLQGGE
-436 TIILEN
+436 IVIIHN
-442 RNKPNSFLT
+442 RKNAQRYIT
-451 SNAAEATA
+451 TDAAEETAAAEVSLVKGKATVD
-459 TAEATLVNWGS
+459 TR
-470 TKDVKSLW
+470 SLW
-478 TVVAVGDGTFKLCN
+478 IVVDEENGKFKLCN
-492 ALSGKYIQHQAND
+492 ALSGKYIQHQGDNN
-505 VQLKLTTAGE
+505 LTLVNAE
-515 ATAYEFTNQD
+515 NATAYAFINKEN
-525 LHYILLGA
+525 HWILIDAGDVGNRHVNIRDWEGA
-533 ADSDTKGY
+533 EGVAGWTDETDQ
-541 YKYINWRGSNVISNW
+541 
-556 GDANDKGNQWQVL
+556 GNHWEIIAPTAKQ
-569 QPSQDLLDELAS
+569 LARLVE

-586 ETLKTNAIAQLE
+586 ETLQAEAVKQLE
-598 SKIEAFESEN
+598 NKIEAFKNEN
-608 EALHFYNVSADAIT
+608 NALDFYNVSAEAIT
-622 ACENAIKAEIQNVT
+622 VCENAIKAEIQNVT

-722 YLKHATANG
+722 YLKHATVNG
-731 GQAAMVSD
+731 GQATMVSD

-781 YVTRFTEDSDRSLW
+781 YVTRFTENSDRSLW

-820 NAAYA
+820 SAAYA

-897 NGVQVKLLNRGYSTR
+897 NGVQVKLLNREYSTR

-956 KHPTGGGITAAT
+956 KHPTGGGTTAAT

-1028 WALKN
+1028 WVLKN

-1038 LTQLAADIKTEAAAQ
+1038 LTQLASDIKTEAAAQ

-1139 FMTAAAAGVDAIEQN
+1139 FMTATAAGVDAIEQN

-1279 SAFYAPTAAAIST
+1279 SAFYAPTADAISV
-1292 AQTSVEAVNTT
+1292 AQTSVEAVDTAA
-1303 TVATLADFKA
+1303 VATLADFKA

-1319 AAMTTMYT
+1319 AAMTTMYS

-1339 DKLLRLRNKLYPTH
+1339 NKLLRLRNKLYPTH

-1449 IELVGVVRDADNNMS
+1449 IELVGVVRDTDNNMS

-1553 ETTESV
+1553 ETTETV

-1611 LKQAIDLDAASEAGV
+1611 LKRAIDLDAASDAGA
-1626 HKPAEAMNIVNLLN
+1626 HNPAEAMDIVNILN

-1645 LVLNRPNSDGFFRIR
+1645 LVLNRPNRDGFFRIR

-1813 EELPLTINSYGYST
+1813 RELPLKINAFGYAT
-1827 FYAPVALNVPEGV
+1827 FYAPIALKMPEGV
-1840 EAFICTGVDE
+1840 NAYICTGVDE
-1850 QSELTLQSLDVIPA
+1850 KGELSLTLLENGIIPA
-1864 GTAVILKAEELA
+1864 GTAVIIRTEDDDIM
-1876 GQEVYFT
+1876 GTTVYLT
-1883 EPNNTPMPLAEG
+1883 EPAADEPQAQFEVDNLLKGTVYKSWRHPNRQNLNNAAGYVPGKNINLE
-1895 ENYLHGGIYKTWRT
+1895 Y
-1909 PECQNK
+1909 PE
-1915 NPEMTSATGV
+1915 ETG
-1925 NHNLP
+1925 
-1930 YLEEN
+1930 
-1935 VTDKVYTLSNKNGK
+1935 KVYTLSRENGRI
-1949 VAMYQYAGN
+1949 AMYRFVGKQ
-1958 KFTHFRSFLKL
+1958 FTHFRAFLDVPTAVSASFD
-1969 PEAIN
+1969 
-1974 VALASTLDFGEIIE
+1974 ALNFGSFEE
-1988 GPTAIEEAPAI
+1988 PTAIERVPVEV
-1999 SLEDA
+1999 LGNGE
-2004 IIYDLSGRRVAEPGK
+2004 IYDLSGRRVLEPGK

-2027 KVYFK
+2027 KVYIK